1 MNYPK
6 TFDEYIAQ
14 KNRQAAGN
22 TPAASGGF
30 SYPATF
36 DEYMQKKGQNQ
47 LNTVQTAEREKCLS
61 ASGFDRMQTD
71 IGTLFGGMDGY
82 FQSKHRIG
90 ASGSGWKERV
100 GAMLQSVEKER
111 DYFNRYADVMGEDA
125 QSYQKQLN
133 AWEAQLKRYQKAM
146 NGQEDDEDSLAL
158 GSGLARFRT
167 EANDYFTKASETE
180 AGTAVANK
188 AMQWASG
195 AKKLLEDADEVESY
209 LKKKNTAEA
218 QVLLQQVQQYKTQ
231 LAQMQETGTGAQ
243 TMNPL
248 TGKPMGA
255 AINPNL
261 PRYTDSTGEKITA
274 GSPYRLGQAQEAA
287 QNAELSG
294 LMVKKAE
301 KADWQNQTVQQHE
314 EYIRKDFDALKKF
327 TQNGTSQGAA
337 ENIHAGIFQEIA
349 ARLNYLL
356 ASGKCTEEE
365 YAQLLEKVDGWKREY
380 LEEANHAYKNYPN
393 KWTGDAQGAIRRA
406 AEAIPDKGDAM
417 KEFRYQKSNLT
428 RENIQYKPVDELLDR
443 MHFTYGEG
451 DWGNSAAERAAITF
465 MGQEVLPEY
474 LANTEMTQEQYDR
487 FMQQIKGTPNE
498 AQLRKEREANGL
510 KANQDGQQAAL
521 DRYKEIDGQT
531 YLDMLETGSQNAAD
545 NIMLKY
551 PGGMEQVLT
560 RGLGYITKA
569 TGKVLNM
576 FGENPV
582 GNYFVEGGQQGIDYE
597 NRDWQAGKQRE
608 YEQGRYASDL
618 LKNGSKFE
626 KFTAGMT
633 KDLTQ
638 AALEMAAAGA
648 IAGQISAGNTAL
660 AQLSQGGKYAS
671 SLANAQKGATGY
683 MKFASQMAGLMK
695 NSSNLIISANA
706 ALNSYGEAEDSGMS
720 AAGRAVKLLAG
731 GLIEYGTNGLFGGN
745 PVVDPEGAGAV
756 AKYIYKL
763 TDNETIRKIVS
774 SKVFD
779 RIGEGMEEVASAIAG
794 AALDYA
800 LTGETDLTAKELV
813 DEFTVGVLLSMV
825 MSAPEDIIDLTA
837 RAKSYV
843 KSNVI
848 TRFDANAQT
857 NLESLYRAMTRYEL
871 EYLAGD
877 ENLMRMNGWSEKE
890 IKRARSDW
898 ETVVREFNTLADRL
912 EGTQSLSDS
921 FRRYEAPEG
930 FFDND
935 FVDADFQ
942 NAILANQ
949 TSEAALLTDRALD
962 IRILSEREMIDSLR
976 GSEAAQDIY
985 TARDAQQRLDILEQ
999 EKTARAAERAQRTA
1013 ERDGQENTP
1022 AAEQAAQEA
1031 PQTAQKEARNDMAEE
1046 NTPAEPV
1053 QAEEVT
1059 APTAQANEGGT
1070 VNESNGQGE
1079 ERTARV
1085 DSAGEAVTVERK
1097 PERANDAG
1105 AGEGRTG
1112 NLSEAA
1118 RRGKLEERVK
1128 RFSDVA
1134 QDKPVSELMSSGDP
1148 DALVGVIPV
1157 RKYTKEMQQM
1167 QRAAKSHGMKLTF
1180 VKGTLSIQAKNGEY
1194 INANGAY
1201 DEETGRIFASVSS
1214 AEYEPEQIAQ
1224 HELYH
1229 ALIAKGEANVEFT
1242 LQLLRNEFSDEQL
1255 MEIARE
1261 YEKLYFGVYDSGADV
1276 WEEIFADAYSGM
1288 NRFGTGKIYQLQRTV
1303 AESTPE
1309 VDVSEPAAEVSSAVR
1324 RTQDSDGNEK
1334 AARRGGTRA
1343 SMAGPKA
1350 KTASSKSLAL
1360 AEAMEEDGASRE
1372 EIWRKTGWIRGADG
1386 QWRFEVDD
1394 SKAEFR
1400 PNGDA
1405 RLLGEPR
1412 YRRLEE
1418 LTDKWGDS
1426 FEKGGE
1432 PLTEAEEAEM
1442 EALQE
1447 EYSDRVWEKKYEL
1460 QDFLKHD
1467 ELYEAYPMLRHTTL
1481 RFEKLDPGVKGKFDK
1496 RNGAIILSDSLFGKG
1511 PETLLHEIQHIIQK
1525 YEGFQ
1530 GGTSPEYWARR
1541 DYESGDRLQERLQ
1554 REYSDILN
1562 GLTKEEQNDY
1572 IRYQEIDGELERLF
1586 YSEKLGDTEKYDR
1599 MDAEHDRLYEKLY
1612 PKEWFGKLLDLK
1624 RQMENPGEVYLGQY
1638 INSAGEIEARETAS
1652 RRKMTAE
1659 ERQNKMPDLGWDRA
1673 LLTEDTGNGYSIA
1686 EIKGEKQDYGIGVVL
1701 DTKLFDGVK
1710 PRYWGKVLGK
1720 FVYENLAGTELRT
1733 FDENGNEQT
1742 VYLARENDRVRKD
1755 GANNSHRVIDKLAR
1769 YTGDNTRAL
1778 AVVHISELLATSEHE
1793 NTTDEHNHQW
1803 MDSRGWEHRKTYIQ
1817 DAAGNIYSATL
1828 NIARGNDRNILYD
1841 INNVRRI
1848 DEGSIAGGA
1857 VSSTRRSGRDSL
1869 TSHNA
1874 SLDGRIAQ
1882 NDRNVKKKFSLSPT
1896 EKAQRAQ
1903 ERAETAAA
1911 KAEEAKQDAHQS
1923 ILSDDVL
1930 KALGEERNPEGY
1942 YAQRVKFSLGQQT
1955 ESKRL
1960 LTDEEKAD
1968 KGIRV
1973 YGRGEGQVY
1982 KAVPG
1987 DTVELISQGYWERNP
2002 DGTWEEGKYYNLG
2015 SIEVP
2020 KNGDENT
2027 LVVTGL
2033 PNRAKF
2039 ASDETPN
2046 YILSG
2051 GRMALN
2057 RSSAN
2062 NNTSEKIKGAV
2073 ESEIYSMVGLRK
2085 DGYFYRIIKS
2095 EKEIDY
2101 IKGGKIRRSVNHAT
2115 GEKED
2120 GYSVWE
2126 YPKYPGDL
2134 VEVTGE
2140 AISIGSD
2147 GEPVLDVHTVKFVRV
2162 IEDWMEQYHKG
2173 KELFKEKYGWSDAQ
2187 LEQALRGGY
2196 QLNRDLPQAAS
2207 STPQKFSLTPTEK
2220 AQRAQ
2225 ERAETAIVKAE
2236 EAKQAAKESYKR
2248 ELTGGLKKLFEVQS
2262 YDNEALGKLLEAP
2275 MAEMQQG
2282 VKLLKAEK
2290 DDLFEA
2296 LMNLGTATLPAD
2308 DYYRE
2313 IREALRGRR
2322 IFVPEGI
2329 REDFGDD
2336 WEDFRKK
2343 AFSSGIYFT
2352 DKASDRSVDVHMLEL
2367 ADAYPSEFTE
2377 EYIASEMLRQIVDA
2391 AEKGKDARMSLR
2403 KGMEE
2408 NEKRFGLKREE
2419 QLEYQRQEFEKLLN
2433 RYEKQAGAEA
2443 REAQARTETD
2453 ERLESL
2459 IREADGERPAKKPE
2473 GITEPWTISEAAA
2486 QKRGFPFL
2494 NGKQVYPLRTWVKA
2508 ADMGNYGL
2516 VLDKSTKKGML
2527 TVLFTNKETGLA
2539 SVKDMETKLLTA
2551 VEPKYQPSV
2560 QETAALL
2567 ASMPQEKLEDAA
2579 DAEDLAEFYNW
2590 YDAQTAEADARQKAE
2605 TRAAAEEERKGSIVR
2620 TAEEYEKKKQERL
2633 EGMQKAYLESFGTS
2647 EPDFPYG
2654 KGKPMYSRGTSL
2666 QPGEA
2671 LALLQAMTGKK
2682 WELTNRA
2689 NGTWK
2694 ATITKEDAPKSSIS
2708 PKAALEKLQA
2718 SKKTFAD
2725 LTAAGIHP
2733 EGAPK
2738 ESFKGSPALEKAGV
2752 KIDGG
2757 IAEYSQVDAMRKGAE
2772 TRRSIQRQ
2780 IEKTAKKWD
2789 ATKQELREA
2798 KKIAS
2803 GRSEYYRLPDKCR
2816 PEVVSQLAALYL
2828 NERMTGEDLIQIR
2841 KGEIRDG
2848 LLYKMIDLFPTE
2860 KEIQADPSLF
2870 KPEKLLV
2877 LNYRTAL
2884 RSMVNIFGEERGM
2897 EIYNYLFAP
2906 VVRNTAESYR
2916 WMNGQFDDVRKFTD
2930 SKGEKSELNQ
2940 TESAYVHMML
2950 DVEGYVQQAQESDRS
2965 KDLIS
2970 AAENVARGESVEN
2983 EAIEFALNSEEA
2995 KIVEKYAQ
3003 WINGKDAEG
3012 IDKVKCENAMKEYRG
3027 KFDLYFEA
3035 INDFLVAHGM
3045 QPIGKIK
3052 GYTPHIPIAERF
3064 NSVQKALDDLWKA
3077 LGIKDETVTR
3087 LPAEIAGR
3095 TETFRPQKRWN
3106 PFFLERKGDKTA
3118 YDIEEAFQNYVQ
3130 YLGDILFH
3138 TDDIQKIRAAES
3150 YLRKGLRGSFTA
3162 TLEKAL
3168 DMSRSGNVE
3177 EKVEYL
3183 QEMGRIGNDMREY
3196 SNAELAEAFDKL
3208 IEEMLGEAQNNTRYS
3223 DLVVWLKNY
3232 GDILAGKQFGG
3243 DRGTEYMGGREWLN
3257 IGNKLV
3263 GAFAKAN
3270 VAGNL
3275 SSVLN
3280 QSAQLAMLQ
3289 ATRSQRAILKATQEF
3304 CTGKL
3309 GEFRKEIDFLTGKMG
3324 IDYLVQSGTDKF
3336 VSGMFAPAEFM
3347 DSMLSTIATRAAYWD
3362 AIRNGKNHEE
3372 AMRFADWYGR
3382 ALMGDR
3388 TKGAKP
3394 LAFHSKGM
3402 WKRMANLFQIEPLN
3416 TVEFV
3421 MKDMPL
3427 EIQREAEKNGKKSA
3441 ARMLLRTIFGYLI
3454 AAFVLNRLTDELYGG
3469 TPAPLDIAGLT
3480 ANFFASGKGLS
3491 TNDYMKSLINKV
3503 VGSEIFDVPEERET
3517 FDTSAA
3523 LADTGYNLMNEIP
3536 FASNLSGLFGVGDRT
3551 MPMPDI
3557 FGSGKNIA
3565 DAIKTD
3571 GFFSG
3576 ASAEAVAK
3584 LLAQLVPGGRQLSKT
3599 GFGVKALIEGGK
3611 TKGYGE
3617 KKRLQYPLDMD
3628 DPMTY
3633 IRTALFGVNASPEA
3647 KAYYAG
3653 DDSGLTAK
3661 QTQLW
3666 NELREEG
3673 VNGYALYGLM
3683 MRMDDAMNYSDIP
3696 EPKDDESEEEKAK
3709 RLQQKEEHRKKARA
3723 ELAAQENLTD
3733 GQRMRIYSAMVESGK
3748 NDEIDKLMD
3757 AGMKWKD
3764 ISEILDKR
3772 GELGA
3777 GRSEKEWAADFAN
3790 WLDGK
3795 KYSGKQREAI
3805 DEKLVPKSAKFYNE
3819 MTAAGVSAGNALKIE
3834 KKARDLAGEND
3845 LNQTFK
3851 AQAVMQSGLSD
3862 KEAYAALGA
3871 VYTGSTAEKFRAAQ
3885 TEGIPAK
3892 VYAEFWT
3899 RAKELHADKDE
3910 DGKSISGSRKEKV
3923 IELIDS
3929 LSLTAEQKDWI
3940 MGQEYENVRW
3950 WQMPWN

>member
-22 TPAASGGF
+22 SPAASGGF

-36 DEYMQKKGQNQ
+36 DEYMQQKGQNRQ
-47 LNTVQTAEREKCLS
+47 SPMQTAEREKCLS

-71 IGTLFGGMDGY
+71 MGTLFGGMDGY

-111 DYFNRYADVMGEDA
+111 DYFNRYAGVMGEDA
-125 QSYQKQLN
+125 QKYQNRLN
-133 AWEAQLKRYQKAM
+133 EWETQLKRYQGALEGK
-146 NGQEDDEDSLAL
+146 ETDEDSLAL

-195 AKKLLEDADEVESY
+195 AKKLLKDADEVESY

-218 QVLLQQVQQYKTQ
+218 QGLLQQVQQYKTQ

-255 AINPNL
+255 AINPSL
-261 PRYTDSTGEKITA
+261 PRFADSTGEKITA

-294 LMVKKAE
+294 LMAKKAE

-406 AEAIPDKGDAM
+406 AEALPDKGDAM
-417 KEFRYQKSNLT
+417 KEFHYQKSNLT
-428 RENIQYKPVDELLDR
+428 RENIRYKTVDELLAR

-474 LANTEMTQEQYDR
+474 LANAEMTQEQYDR

-510 KANQDGQQAAL
+510 KENPDGQQAAL

-531 YLDMLETGSQNAAD
+531 YLDMFETGSQNAAD

-597 NRDWQAGKQRE
+597 NRDWQEGKQRE

-618 LKNGSKFE
+618 LQNGSKFE

-745 PVVDPEGAGAV
+745 PVVDPENAGLIS
-756 AKYIYKL
+756 KYITDM

-779 RIGEGMEEVASAIAG
+779 RIGEGLEEVASAVAG

-837 RAKSYV
+837 RAKRYV

-857 NLESLYRAMTRYEL
+857 NLESLYRAMTSYEL

-985 TARDAQQRLDILEQ
+985 AARDAQQRLDILEQ
-999 EKTARAAERAQRTA
+999 EKAARAAERAQRAA
-1013 ERDGQENTP
+1013 ERAGQENTP
-1022 AAEQAAQEA
+1022 AAEQATQEEPQMAQE
-1031 PQTAQKEARNDMAEE
+1031 EARNDMAEE

-1167 QRAAKSHGMKLTF
+1167 QRAAKSHGMKLTY

-1229 ALIAKGEANVEFT
+1229 ALIAKGEANVELT

-1309 VDVSEPAAEVSSAVR
+1309 VDVSEPAEEISDATR

-1554 REYSDILN
+1554 REYDDILN

-1586 YSEKLGDTEKYDR
+1586 YSEKPGDTEKYDR
-1599 MDAEHDRLYEKLY
+1599 LDAEHDRLYEKLY
-1612 PKEWFGKLLDLK
+1612 PNEWFGKLLDLK

-1638 INSAGEIEARETAS
+1638 INSAGEIEARETAG
-1652 RRKMTAE
+1652 RRKLTAE

-1673 LLTEDTGNGYSIA
+1673 LLTED
-1686 EIKGEKQDYGIGVVL
+1686 
-1701 DTKLFDGVK
+1701 
-1710 PRYWGKVLGK
+1710 
-1720 FVYENLAGTELRT
+1720 
-1733 FDENGNEQT
+1733 
-1742 VYLARENDRVRKD
+1742 
-1755 GANNSHRVIDKLAR
+1755 
-1769 YTGDNTRAL
+1769 
-1778 AVVHISELLATSEHE
+1778 
-1793 NTTDEHNHQW
+1793 
-1803 MDSRGWEHRKTYIQ
+1803 
-1817 DAAGNIYSATL
+1817 AGNAM
-1828 NIARGNDRNILYD
+1828 D
-1841 INNVRRI
+1841 
-1848 DEGSIAGGA
+1848 A
-1857 VSSTRRSGRDSL
+1857 V
-1869 TSHNA
+1869 
-1874 SLDGRIAQ
+1874 LDGRLTADSTEQERYELLKNETLTLARPDERKLDDIDLADLNTRKKSAVMPGMKALAKKLGIMNVDLQNSRIEIPFQFSNRGLTTSLHHQLEYGGSYQDYARMMTCFNELIRNAVPIEVHGEKKAGTSRENPFLKQVYVMLGGYAEGNYVVPVQLEVKEMEDQSENRLYLSVVLTKIAPEVLEKALSGEPGSIPRLFS
-1882 NDRNVKKKFSLSPT
+1882 DAKISIADIFRNVNSEDGRFLKYVPDGFLSEAQKAAKQEAIAKQEKEYSGYRYSLTPT

-1911 KAEEAKQDAHQS
+1911 KAEEAKQA
-1923 ILSDDVL
+1923 
-1930 KALGEERNPEGY
+1930 
-1942 YAQRVKFSLGQQT
+1942 AQ
-1955 ESKRL
+1955 
-1960 LTDEEKAD
+1960 
-1968 KGIRV
+1968 
-1973 YGRGEGQVY
+1973 
-1982 KAVPG
+1982 
-1987 DTVELISQGYWERNP
+1987 
-2002 DGTWEEGKYYNLG
+2002 
-2015 SIEVP
+2015 
-2020 KNGDENT
+2020 
-2027 LVVTGL
+2027 
-2033 PNRAKF
+2033 
-2039 ASDETPN
+2039 
-2046 YILSG
+2046 
-2051 GRMALN
+2051 
-2057 RSSAN
+2057 
-2062 NNTSEKIKGAV
+2062 
-2073 ESEIYSMVGLRK
+2073 
-2085 DGYFYRIIKS
+2085 
-2095 EKEIDY
+2095 
-2101 IKGGKIRRSVNHAT
+2101 
-2115 GEKED
+2115 
-2120 GYSVWE
+2120 
-2126 YPKYPGDL
+2126 
-2134 VEVTGE
+2134 
-2140 AISIGSD
+2140 
-2147 GEPVLDVHTVKFVRV
+2147 
-2162 IEDWMEQYHKG
+2162 
-2173 KELFKEKYGWSDAQ
+2173 
-2187 LEQALRGGY
+2187 
-2196 QLNRDLPQAAS
+2196 
-2207 STPQKFSLTPTEK
+2207 
-2220 AQRAQ
+2220 
-2225 ERAETAIVKAE
+2225 
-2236 EAKQAAKESYKR
+2236 ESYKR

-2296 LMNLGTATLPAD
+2296 LMNIGTATLPAD

-2313 IREALRGRR
+2313 IREALRGRK

-2494 NGKQVYPLRTWVKA
+2494 NGRQVYPLRTWVKA

-2527 TVLFTNKETGLA
+2527 TVLFTNKETGLS

-2551 VEPKYQPSV
+2551 VDPVYQPSV

-2579 DAEDLAEFYNW
+2579 DAEDLAEFYEW
-2590 YDAQTAEADARQKAE
+2590 YDGQTEGRETNDLRPVAEERAEKSRQAAQEIEKQRGESILEKQEAYEQKKAE
-2605 TRAAAEEERKGSIVR
+2605 RI
-2620 TAEEYEKKKQERL
+2620 
-2633 EGMQKAYLESFGTS
+2633 EGIRKAYLESFGTT
-2647 EPDFPYG
+2647 EPKLPYG
-2654 KGKPMYSRGTSL
+2654 KDRPMQSRFTTL

-2671 LALLQAMTGKK
+2671 LSLLQAMTGTK
-2682 WELTNRA
+2682 WALTNNA
-2689 NGTWK
+2689 DGTWK
-2694 ATITKEDAPKSSIS
+2694 ATMTKDPAPKTSIS
-2708 PKAALEKLQA
+2708 PKEALERLEA
-2718 SKKTFAD
+2718 AKKTY
-2725 LTAAGIHP
+2725 GQQIPGVHP
-2733 EGAPK
+2733 EGIAK
-2738 ESFKGSPALEKAGV
+2738 ENFKGSPALEKAGV

-2757 IAEYSQVDAMRKGAE
+2757 IADYGQVETMRKGAE
-2772 TRRSIQRQ
+2772 TRRSVKWQIDKTIQRM
-2780 IEKTAKKWD
+2780 E
-2789 ATKQELREA
+2789 ATKQEIRAA
-2798 KKIAS
+2798 KKIAQ
-2803 GRSEYYRLPDKCR
+2803 GKQEYYRLPDKCR
-2816 PEVVSQLAALYL
+2816 PEVVSQLSALYL
-2828 NERMTGEDLIQIR
+2828 NERMTGEDLIQVR
-2841 KGEIRDG
+2841 KSEIRDG
-2848 LLYKMIDLFPTE
+2848 LFYKMMELFPTE
-2860 KEIQADPSLF
+2860 NEIMANPELF
-2870 KPEKLLV
+2870 KAEKLLV

-2906 VVRNTAESYR
+2906 VIRNTAESYR

-2950 DVEGYVQQAQESDRS
+2950 DVEGYVQQAQESERS

-3045 QPIGKIK
+3045 QPIGRIQ
-3052 GYTPHIPIAERF
+3052 GYTPHMPLAEKF
-3064 NSVQKALDDLWKA
+3064 NLMSKALEV
-3077 LGIKDETVTR
+3077 LGLNETVTT

-3095 TETFRPQKRWN
+3095 TETFRPQRRWN
-3106 PFFLERKGDKTA
+3106 PFLLERKTDKTA
-3118 YDIEEAFQNYVQ
+3118 YDIEEAFQSYVQ
-3130 YLGDILFH
+3130 YLSDILFH
-3138 TDDIQKIRAAES
+3138 TDDIQKVRAAER
-3150 YLRKGLRGSFTA
+3150 YLRKGLRGNFVDD
-3162 TLEKAL
+3162 LQKAI
-3168 DMSRSGNVE
+3168 DMSRSSDAE
-3177 EKVEYL
+3177 EKIEYL
-3183 QEMGRIGNDMREY
+3183 QEMGQIGADDY
-3196 SNAELAEAFDKL
+3196 DLSDAEMMQVFDRL
-3208 IEEMLGEAQNNTRYS
+3208 ISELVGEETNKTRYS
-3223 DLVVWLKNY
+3223 PLVVWLKNY

-3243 DRGTEYMGGREWLN
+3243 DRGTEYGGGREWLN

-3394 LAFHSKGM
+3394 LAFHSKGIVVQM
-3402 WKRMANLFQIEPLN
+3402 LNVFQIEPLN

-3421 MKDMPL
+3421 MQDMPL
-3427 EIQREAEKNGKKSA
+3427 EIKREAREHGKKSA

-3480 ANFFASGKGLS
+3480 ANFFASGKGLP
-3491 TNDYMKSLINKV
+3491 TNDYIKNLINKV
-3503 VGSEIFDVPEERET
+3503 VGSEIFDVQEPKEG

-3523 LADTGYNLMNEIP
+3523 IKDTGYNLMNEIP
-3536 FASNLSGLFGVGDRT
+3536 FASNASGLLGVGDRS
-3551 MPMPDI
+3551 MPFPNI
-3557 FGSGKNIA
+3557 FGTGKNFY
-3565 DAIKTD
+3565 DALFPGNGK
-3571 GFFSG
+3571 
-3576 ASAEAVAK
+3576 SANGQEVLEK
-3584 LLAQLVPGGRQLSKT
+3584 GLEFLAELVPGGRQAKKT
-3599 GFGVKALIEGGK
+3599 GYGIKAIAQGGK
-3611 TKGYGE
+3611 TKGYGDNE
-3617 KKRLQYPLDMD
+3617 RLLYALDTD
-3628 DPMTY
+3628 NVWND
-3633 IRTALFGVNASPEA
+3633 IRTVLFGTNATPEA
-3647 KAYYAG
+3647 NRYYAG
-3653 DDSGLTAK
+3653 DSYGLNAD
-3661 QTQLW
+3661 QTKLW
-3666 NELREEG
+3666 KELRDEG
-3673 VNGYALYGLM
+3673 VNGYMLYGLM
-3683 MRMDDAMNYSDIP
+3683 MRMDDAQMAIDV
-3696 EPKDDESEEEKAK
+3696 PKEKENETEAEEKA
-3709 RLQQKEEHRKKARA
+3709 RLQAKEARRKAARA
-3723 ELAAQENLTD
+3723 ELAAQEGLTD
-3733 GQRMRIYSAMVESGK
+3733 RQKASIYGEMVSHY
-3748 NDEIDKLMD
+3748 NDDAIDKLID

-3772 GELGA
+3772 GEVSAGA
-3777 GRSEKEWAADFAN
+3777 KASEWAAEFAN

-3795 KYSGKQREAI
+3795 KYSGKNREAI
-3805 DEKLVPKSAKFYNE
+3805 NEALVPQSASFYNK
-3819 MTAAGVSAGNALKIE
+3819 MTAAGVSKNNALKVE
-3834 KKARDLAGEND
+3834 KKARALAGEND

-3851 AQAVMQSGLSD
+3851 AQAIMQSGLSD

-3871 VYTGSTAEKFRAAQ
+3871 VYTGEGDAKKFKEAQ
-3885 TEGIPAK
+3885 EEGIPAK
-3892 VYAEFWT
+3892 AYAEF
-3899 RAKELHADKDE
+3899 RMAVGKLESDKDE
-3910 DGKSISGSRKEKV
+3910 NGKSISGSRKEKV

-3940 MGQEYENVRW
+3940 MGQEYKSYDW
-3950 WQMPWN
+3950 WMMPWN

>member
-6 TFDEYIAQ
+6 TFDEYMAQ

-36 DEYMQKKGQNQ
+36 DEYMQQKGQNR

-71 IGTLFGGMDGY
+71 MGTLFGTMDGY
-82 FQSKHRIG
+82 FQKKHRIG
-90 ASGSGWKERV
+90 ATGSGYKERV
-100 GAMLQSVEKER
+100 GAMLQNVEKEK
-111 DYFNRYADVMGEDA
+111 DYFNRYAGVMGEDA

-133 AWEAQLKRYQKAM
+133 AWETQLKRYQKAM
-146 NGQEDDEDSLAL
+146 NGQEDDEGSLAL
-158 GSGLARFRT
+158 GSGLARFQT

-180 AGTAVANK
+180 AGTAVSNK

-195 AKKLLEDADEVESY
+195 AKQLLKDADEIESY
-209 LKKKNTAEA
+209 LKKKNTSAA
-218 QVLLQQVQQYKTQ
+218 QSLLQQVQQYRAQ
-231 LAQMQETGTGAQ
+231 LSQMQQTGTEAQ
-243 TMNPL
+243 ETNPL
-248 TGKPMGA
+248 TGKPMGS

-261 PRYTDSTGEKITA
+261 PRFADSTGESITA
-274 GSPYRLGQAQEAA
+274 GSPYKLGQEQDKA

-294 LMVKKAE
+294 LMAKKAE
-301 KADWQNQTVQQHE
+301 KADWQNQSVQQHE
-314 EYIRKDFDALKKF
+314 EYIRKDFEELKKF

-349 ARLNYLL
+349 ARLNYL
-356 ASGKCTEEE
+356 ATSGKCTEEE
-365 YAQLLEKVDGWKREY
+365 YAQLLDKVESWKKEY
-380 LEEANHAYKNYPN
+380 LEEADHAYKNYPN
-393 KWTGDAQGAIRRA
+393 KWTGDAQGAIRTA
-406 AEAIPDKGDAM
+406 AGNLPDKGDAM
-417 KEFRYQKSNLT
+417 KEFRYQNSNLT
-428 RENIQYKPVDELLDR
+428 RENIRYKPVDELLDR

-451 DWGNSAAERAAITF
+451 NWGSSAAERAAITF

-474 LANTEMTQEQYDR
+474 LANAEMTQEQYDR
-487 FMQQIKGTPNE
+487 YLRQIKGTPNE
-498 AQLRKEREANGL
+498 AQLRQEREANGL
-510 KANQDGQQAAL
+510 KENPDGQQAAL
-521 DRYKEIDGQT
+521 DKYREIDGKT
-531 YLDMLETGSQNAAD
+531 YLDMFETGSQNAAD
-545 NIMLKY
+545 NIMQKY
-551 PGGMEQVLT
+551 PGGMEQVFT

-569 TGKVLNM
+569 TGKALNM

-582 GNYFVEGGQQGIDYE
+582 GNYFVEGGQRGIDYE
-597 NRDWQAGKQRE
+597 SKDWQEGKQRE
-608 YEQGRYASDL
+608 YEQGRYSSDL
-618 LKNGSKFE
+618 LQNGNKFE
-626 KFTAGMT
+626 KWTAGMT

-683 MKFASQMAGLMK
+683 MKFASQMANLMK

-745 PVVDPEGAGAV
+745 PVVDPDGAGAV

-779 RIGEGMEEVASAIAG
+779 RIGEGLEEVTSAIAG

-800 LTGETDLTAKELV
+800 LTGESSLSAEELV
-813 DEFTVGVLLSMV
+813 NEFTVGVLLSMV

-837 RAKSYV
+837 RAKNYV
-843 KSNVI
+843 QAHVI
-848 TRFDANAQT
+848 TKFDKNAQKS
-857 NLESLYRAMTRYEL
+857 LESLYSAMTNYEM

-877 ENLMRMNGWSEKE
+877 ENIMRFNGWSEKE

-898 ETVVREFNTLADRL
+898 ETIVREFNTLADRL
-912 EGTQSLSDS
+912 EGTQSISDS
-921 FRRYEAPEG
+921 FQRYEAPEG

-935 FVDADFQ
+935 FVDADFE

-976 GSEAAQDIY
+976 GSDAAQDIY
-985 TARDAQQRLDILEQ
+985 TARDAQQRLDILER
-999 EKTARAAERAQRTA
+999 EKTARAAERAQRAA
-1013 ERDGQENTP
+1013 ESAAQENTP
-1022 AAEQAAQEA
+1022 TAEQTAQETPQAAQE
-1031 PQTAQKEARNDMAEE
+1031 TAQSAAETEAA
-1046 NTPAEPV
+1046 PVEPV
-1053 QAEEVT
+1053 QAEEIN
-1059 APTAQANEGGT
+1059 APTAQETEGGMSNEQSQS
-1070 VNESNGQGE
+1070 VNENQERNERVGAEGQTGGVVE
-1079 ERTARV
+1079 SGSRITADR
-1085 DSAGEAVTVERK
+1085 
-1097 PERANDAG
+1097 
-1105 AGEGRTG
+1105 GRTG
-1112 NLSEAA
+1112 EAGGNESENL
-1118 RRGKLEERVK
+1118 RRQKLNERVE
-1128 RFSDVA
+1128 RFKGTVLDTGM
-1134 QDKPVSELMSSGDP
+1134 DKLTADGDP
-1148 DALVGVIPV
+1148 DVMVGIVPV
-1157 RKYTKEMQQM
+1157 RKYTQEMKQAQREAKEQGV
-1167 QRAAKSHGMKLTF
+1167 KTTF
-1180 VKGTLSIQAKNGEY
+1180 VVGTMSIKGEDGEY
-1194 INANGAY
+1194 HNTDAMFDAESGRIFVSVSSVYEPEVLMEHELFHAKVHAAEVDLVTALESVSENMTAEEYTEIVEQYMKAYRGAY
-1201 DEETGRIFASVSS
+1201 D
-1214 AEYEPEQIAQ
+1214 
-1224 HELYH
+1224 
-1229 ALIAKGEANVEFT
+1229 
-1242 LQLLRNEFSDEQL
+1242 SD
-1255 MEIARE
+1255 AA
-1261 YEKLYFGVYDSGADV
+1261 VY
-1276 WEEIFADAYSGM
+1276 EEILADAYAGL
-1288 NRFGTGKIYQLQRTV
+1288 NRFANRSFKKLIDAMRTYTAGMQSQR
-1303 AESTPE
+1303 ESSAPT
-1309 VDVSEPAAEVSSAVR
+1309 AEVSSATR

-1334 AARRGGTRA
+1334 TAREGGKRA
-1343 SMAGPKA
+1343 SIDRYSYQGKSMTENSEIYSYDFLTHQPDMEITELPPLSAVKSDGKIDRDLVIRLGLENA
-1350 KTASSKSLAL
+1350 KKIGRKMDNTVVAVENKYSHREIIISKPAIQHS
-1360 AEAMEEDGASRE
+1360 MDG
-1372 EIWRKTGWIRGADG
+1372 GN
-1386 QWRFEVDD
+1386 
-1394 SKAEFR
+1394 
-1400 PNGDA
+1400 PA
-1405 RLLGEPR
+1405 RLR
-1412 YRRLEE
+1412 TNARI
-1418 LTDKWGDS
+1418 
-1426 FEKGGE
+1426 
-1432 PLTEAEEAEM
+1432 
-1442 EALQE
+1442 
-1447 EYSDRVWEKKYEL
+1447 
-1460 QDFLKHD
+1460 
-1467 ELYEAYPMLRHTTL
+1467 
-1481 RFEKLDPGVKGKFDK
+1481 
-1496 RNGAIILSDSLFGKG
+1496 GAICGEVVANAIPVNALNNKN
-1511 PETLLHEIQHIIQK
+1511 PEAIGTYAMVALLK
-1525 YEGFQ
+1525 
-1530 GGTSPEYWARR
+1530 
-1541 DYESGDRLQERLQ
+1541 SGD
-1554 REYSDILN
+1554 
-1562 GLTKEEQNDY
+1562 
-1572 IRYQEIDGELERLF
+1572 
-1586 YSEKLGDTEKYDR
+1586 
-1599 MDAEHDRLYEKLY
+1599 
-1612 PKEWFGKLLDLK
+1612 
-1624 RQMENPGEVYLGQY
+1624 
-1638 INSAGEIEARETAS
+1638 
-1652 RRKMTAE
+1652 
-1659 ERQNKMPDLGWDRA
+1659 
-1673 LLTEDTGNGYSIA
+1673 
-1686 EIKGEKQDYGIGVVL
+1686 
-1701 DTKLFDGVK
+1701 
-1710 PRYWGKVLGK
+1710 
-1720 FVYENLAGTELRT
+1720 
-1733 FDENGNEQT
+1733 
-1742 VYLARENDRVRKD
+1742 
-1755 GANNSHRVIDKLAR
+1755 
-1769 YTGDNTRAL
+1769 
-1778 AVVHISELLATSEHE
+1778 
-1793 NTTDEHNHQW
+1793 
-1803 MDSRGWEHRKTYIQ
+1803 
-1817 DAAGNIYSATL
+1817 GNIAAIITVEQHT
-1828 NIARGNDRNILYD
+1828 NK
-1841 INNVRRI
+1841 VERI
-1848 DEGSIAGGA
+1848 DTIDLAHAFNGRLVKKEGSE
-1857 VSSTRRSGRDSL
+1857 SSTRERGYANSAL
-1869 TSHNA
+1869 PAITTFKA
-1874 SLDGRIAQ
+1874 SIADVLKIV
-1882 NDRNVKKKFSLSPT
+1882 NT
-1896 EKAQRAQ
+1896 
-1903 ERAETAAA
+1903 T
-1911 KAEEAKQDAHQS
+1911 HQS

-1930 KALGEERNPEGY
+1930 KVLGEERNPEGY
-1942 YAQRVKFSLGQQT
+1942 YAPRVKFSTNQQ
-1955 ESKRL
+1955 L
-1960 LTDEEKAD
+1960 DEEY
-1968 KGIRV
+1968 I
-1973 YGRGEGQVY
+1973 
-1982 KAVPG
+1982 KAVRTG
-1987 DTVELISQGYWERNP
+1987 D
-2002 DGTWEEGKYYNLG
+2002 
-2015 SIEVP
+2015 
-2020 KNGDENT
+2020 
-2027 LVVTGL
+2027 
-2033 PNRAKF
+2033 
-2039 ASDETPN
+2039 
-2046 YILSG
+2046 
-2051 GRMALN
+2051 
-2057 RSSAN
+2057 
-2062 NNTSEKIKGAV
+2062 
-2073 ESEIYSMVGLRK
+2073 
-2085 DGYFYRIIKS
+2085 
-2095 EKEIDY
+2095 
-2101 IKGGKIRRSVNHAT
+2101 
-2115 GEKED
+2115 
-2120 GYSVWE
+2120 
-2126 YPKYPGDL
+2126 
-2134 VEVTGE
+2134 
-2140 AISIGSD
+2140 
-2147 GEPVLDVHTVKFVRV
+2147 
-2162 IEDWMEQYHKG
+2162 
-2173 KELFKEKYGWSDAQ
+2173 
-2187 LEQALRGGY
+2187 
-2196 QLNRDLPQAAS
+2196 
-2207 STPQKFSLTPTEK
+2207 TEK
-2220 AQRAQ
+2220 AQKMVEIAAKKAGYTIHAYHGTARADRVGTEFREDRATSGPMAFFTDSKEIAGNYARDKADTSLAYDEEYADYSTQFRVKKNGKSIPVTELWNTLPMRERMRIREAGKHITFDDEAENIIYDPEADYGVGAYDAYTLNQHGGNAIAVLVSNWLEDGNLYNEESKFLDVLRLAGIENVEYKDPDARYEKVYDVFLKIKNPFDTASVDMDFLTEFENWYEQQDEAKYQRENMQADMWDKNGMTGMEWAEEHLRDDIENGTNYSWVTIPDAVTDYLKSKGYDGIKDVGGKGGGEGHTVWIPFTGTQVKSAETEVYTDDGDLIPLSQRFKPKKRDIRFSLAENENLTTIRNLNEDDLEALYGSARIPVQELLTNTEGAGDVSLIVKNEDARNNNAHLENMAAVIPSSVDWWLVEKLKMNGLNVVEYRAGNEQARQEAEAEAEKLLEPKKRFSISPEEKVQRAENKLTAAQEKLEQEKEKAQ
-2225 ERAETAIVKAE
+2225 ER
-2236 EAKQAAKESYKR
+2236 YKR
-2248 ELTGGLKKLFEVQS
+2248 DLTGGLRKLFNIQS

-2282 VKLLKAEK
+2282 VKLLNAEK

-2296 LMNLGTATLPAD
+2296 MMDLGTETLPAD
-2308 DYYRE
+2308 DYYKE
-2313 IREALRGRR
+2313 IRQALRGRR

-2336 WEDFRKK
+2336 WSEFRLK
-2343 AFSSGIYFT
+2343 AFSSGIYLT
-2352 DKASDRSVDVHMLEL
+2352 DDANDQSVDVHMLEL

-2377 EYIASEMLRQIVDA
+2377 EYIASEMLEQIVDA
-2391 AEKGKDARMSLR
+2391 AEKGKDKRMPYR
-2403 KGMEE
+2403 KAVQE
-2408 NEKRFGLKREE
+2408 NEKRFGLKAEE

-2433 RYEKQAGAEA
+2433 RYAKNAGAEA
-2443 REAQARTETD
+2443 REAQAKAEAD
-2453 ERLESL
+2453 ERLESIL
-2459 IREADGERPAKKPE
+2459 READGVQPTKKTE
-2473 GITEPWTISEAAA
+2473 GIVEPWTISEAAA
-2486 QKRGFPFL
+2486 QKRGFPYL
-2494 NGKQVYPLRTWVKA
+2494 NGRQVYPLRTWVKA

-2527 TVLFTNKETGLA
+2527 TVLFTNKETGLS

-2567 ASMPQEKLEDAA
+2567 ASVPPEKLEDAA

-2590 YDAQTAEADARQKAE
+2590 YDAQTAEADAKQKAE

-2620 TAEEYEKKKQERL
+2620 TAEEYEQKKQERL
-2633 EGMQKAYLESFGTS
+2633 ESVQKAYLDSYGTS

-2654 KGKPMYSRGTSL
+2654 KGKPMYSRGTTL

-2682 WELTNRA
+2682 WALTNRA

-2694 ATITKEDAPKSSIS
+2694 ATITKDDAPQSSIT

-2718 SKKTFAD
+2718 SKKNFAD
-2725 LTAAGIHP
+2725 ITAAGINP
-2733 EGAPK
+2733 EGTPK
-2738 ESFKGSPALEKAGV
+2738 ENFKGSPAIEKAGV

-2757 IAEYSQVDAMRKGAE
+2757 IAEYSQVDAMRKGAA

-2780 IEKTAKKWD
+2780 IEKTANKWD
-2789 ATKQELREA
+2789 ATKLELRTA

-2803 GRSEYYRLPDKCR
+2803 GRSEYYKLPDKCR
-2816 PEVVSQLAALYL
+2816 PEVVSQLSALYL

-2884 RSMVNIFGEERGM
+2884 RSMINIFGEERGM

-2906 VVRNTAESYR
+2906 VIRNTAESYR
-2916 WMNGQFDDVRKFTD
+2916 WTNEQFDDVREFTD
-2930 SKGEKSELNQ
+2930 SKGKKSELNQ

-2950 DVEGYVQQAQESDRS
+2950 DVEGYVQQAQDSDRS
-2965 KDLIS
+2965 DVLIG

-3003 WINGKDAEG
+3003 WLNGKKTEG
-3012 IDKVKCENAMKEYRG
+3012 IDKVKCENAMKEYRK
-3027 KFDLYFEA
+3027 KFDLFFEA
-3035 INDFLVAHGM
+3035 ISDFLVAHGM

-3052 GYTPHIPIAERF
+3052 GYTPHIPIAEKF
-3064 NSVQKALDDLWKA
+3064 NLMDKAMEL
-3077 LGIKDETVTR
+3077 LGMNEYVTR
-3087 LPAEIAGR
+3087 LPSEIAGR

-3106 PFFLERKGDKTA
+3106 PFFLERTGDKTA

-3150 YLRKGLRGSFTA
+3150 YLRSGLRGSFDT

-3177 EKVEYL
+3177 EKVDYL

-3196 SNAELAEAFDKL
+3196 SNAELAEEFDKL
-3208 IEEMLGEAQNNTRYS
+3208 IAELLGEKQNNTRYS

-3289 ATRSQRAILKATQEF
+3289 ATRSQQAILKATREF

-3309 GEFRKEIDFLTGKMG
+3309 GEFRKEIDFLTGKKG
-3324 IDYLVQSGTDKF
+3324 IDYLVQSKTDKF

-3362 AIRNGKNHEE
+3362 AIRNGKSHEE
-3372 AMRFADWYGR
+3372 AMQFADWYGR

-3421 MKDMPL
+3421 TQDIPL
-3427 EIQREAEKNGKKSA
+3427 EIRREAEKNGKKSA

-3503 VGSEIFDVPEERET
+3503 VGSEIFDVPEEQEG

-3536 FASNLSGLFGVGDRT
+3536 FASNLSGLLGVGDRS

-3557 FGSGKNIA
+3557 YGNGKDLV

-3576 ASAEAVAK
+3576 ASAEAAAK

-3617 KKRLQYPLDMD
+3617 KQRLQYPLDME

-3653 DDSGLTAK
+3653 DNSGLTAK

-3666 NELREEG
+3666 NELRDEG

-3683 MRMDDAMNYSDIP
+3683 MRMDDAMDYSDIP
-3696 EPKDDESEEEKAK
+3696 DAKDDETDEEKTK

-3723 ELAAQENLTD
+3723 ELAEQEDLTD
-3733 GQRMRIYSAMVESGK
+3733 GQKMRIYSAMVSGY
-3748 NDEIDKLMD
+3748 NDDEIDKLMD
-3757 AGMKWKD
+3757 AGMKWND

-3777 GRSEKEWAADFAN
+3777 GKSDKDWAAEFAN
-3790 WLDGK
+3790 WLDRK
-3795 KYSGKQREAI
+3795 KYSGKNREAI
-3805 DEKLVPKSAKFYNE
+3805 NEALVPQSASFYNK
-3819 MTAAGVSAGNALKIE
+3819 MTAAGVSRNNALKVE
-3834 KKARDLAGEND
+3834 KKARALAGEND

-3851 AQAVMQSGLSD
+3851 AQAIMQSGLSD

-3871 VYTGSTAEKFRAAQ
+3871 VYTGSTAEKFKAAQ

-3892 VYAEFWT
+3892 EYADFWT
-3899 RAKELHADKDE
+3899 RAKELHADKDD

-3923 IELIDS
+3923 IALIDS

-3940 MGQEYENVRW
+3940 MGQEYENVKW

>member
-6 TFDEYIAQ
+6 TFDEYMAQ

-36 DEYMQKKGQNQ
+36 DEYMQQKGQNRQ
-47 LNTVQTAEREKCLS
+47 NPMQTAERERCVS
-61 ASGFDRMQTD
+61 ASGWSQMQTD
-71 IGTLFGGMDGY
+71 MGALFGTMDGY
-82 FQSKHRIG
+82 FTQKHRG
-90 ASGSGWKERV
+90 VGNEGYKLRV
-100 GAMLQSVEKER
+100 REMLQSVEKER
-111 DYFNRYADVMGEDA
+111 DYFNRYAGVMGEDG
-125 QSYQKQLN
+125 QKYQTQIN
-133 AWEAQLKRYQKAM
+133 AWEKQLKRYQSALSG
-146 NGQEDDEDSLAL
+146 NETDEDSLAL

-195 AKKLLEDADEVESY
+195 AKKLLKDADEVESY

-218 QVLLQQVQQYKTQ
+218 QGLLQQVQRYKTQ
-231 LAQMQETGTGAQ
+231 LAQMQKTGTGAQ
-243 TMNPL
+243 TMNLL

-255 AINPNL
+255 AINPSL
-261 PRYTDSTGEKITA
+261 PRFTDSTGEKITA

-294 LMVKKAE
+294 LMAKKAE

-417 KEFRYQKSNLT
+417 KEFRYQRSNLT
-428 RENIQYKPVDELLDR
+428 RENIRYKTVDELLDR

-474 LANTEMTQEQYDR
+474 LANAEMTQEQYDR
-487 FMQQIKGTPNE
+487 FMQKIKGTPNE

-510 KANQDGQQAAL
+510 KANPDGQQAAL

-531 YLDMLETGSQNAAD
+531 YLDMFETGSQNAAD

-551 PGGMEQVLT
+551 PGGMDQVLT

-569 TGKVLNM
+569 VGKTLNL
-576 FGENPV
+576 FGLAENPV

-597 NRDWQAGKQRE
+597 NKDWQAGKQRE

-618 LKNGSKFE
+618 LQNGSKFE

-745 PVVDPEGAGAV
+745 PVVDPENAGLIS
-756 AKYIYKL
+756 KYITDM

-779 RIGEGMEEVASAIAG
+779 RIGEGLEEVASAVAG

-837 RAKSYV
+837 RAKNYV

-857 NLESLYRAMTRYEL
+857 SLESLYRAMTRYEL

-921 FRRYEAPEG
+921 FRRYEAPDG

-935 FVDADFQ
+935 FVDVDFQ

-999 EKTARAAERAQRTA
+999 EKAARAAERAQRAA
-1013 ERDGQENTP
+1013 ERAGQENTP
-1022 AAEQAAQEA
+1022 AAEQTVQEA
-1031 PQTAQKEARNDMAEE
+1031 PQTAQEEARNDIAEE
-1046 NTPAEPV
+1046 NKPTEPV
-1053 QAEEVT
+1053 QAEEINRT
-1059 APTAQANEGGT
+1059 QTEGGMS
-1070 VNESNGQGE
+1070 NEQPESAGE
-1079 ERTARV
+1079 NKGRNERV
-1085 DSAGEAVTVERK
+1085 DSEGQTGGVAEGGSRSTGDGGRAGEAEGVEGGVSRKTRLDERVERFK
-1097 PERANDAG
+1097 G
-1105 AGEGRTG
+1105 I
-1112 NLSEAA
+1112 
-1118 RRGKLEERVK
+1118 
-1128 RFSDVA
+1128 A
-1134 QDKPVSELMSSGDP
+1134 QDTAMDKLTADGDP
-1148 DALVGVIPV
+1148 DVLVGVVPV
-1157 RKYTKEMQQM
+1157 RRYTGEMQQA
-1167 QRAAKSHGMKLTF
+1167 QRRAKERGLKTTF
-1180 VKGTLSIQAKNGEY
+1180 VVGTMSVKDRGGEY
-1194 INANGAY
+1194 RNVDAVYNP
-1201 DEETGRIFASVSS
+1201 DDGRIIVSVSS
-1214 AEYEPEQIAQ
+1214 AEYEPEVLVE
-1224 HELYH
+1224 HEMFH
-1229 ALIAKGEANVEFT
+1229 DSVRNGNVNLIDAVEAAMQDVTNEEAEKIVDKY
-1242 LQLLRNEFSDEQL
+1242 LQAYR
-1255 MEIARE
+1255 
-1261 YEKLYFGVYDSGADV
+1261 GVYGDDLEAIY
-1276 WEEIFADAYSGM
+1276 EEILADAAAGM
-1288 NRFGTGKIYQLQRTV
+1288 NRFGEKSFRRIREATRKFLSET
-1303 AESTPE
+1303 ESR
-1309 VDVSEPAAEVSSAVR
+1309 EPAAEVSSAVR

-1554 REYSDILN
+1554 QEYDDILN

-1586 YSEKLGDTEKYDR
+1586 YSEKPGDTEKYDR
-1599 MDAEHDRLYEKLY
+1599 LDAEHDRLYEKLY

-1673 LLTEDTGNGYSIA
+1673 LLTEDVGNGYSIA
-1686 EIKGEKQDYGIGVVL
+1686 EIKGEKQDYGLGVVL

-1793 NTTDEHNHQW
+1793 KNTDEHNHQW
-1803 MDSRGWEHRKTYIQ
+1803 MDSRGWEYRKTYVQ
-1817 DAAGNIYSATL
+1817 DTAGNIYSATL

-1848 DEGSIAGGA
+1848 DEGSIAGGV
-1857 VSSTRRSGRDSL
+1857 VSSARRSGRDSL

-1874 SLDGRIAQ
+1874 SSDRRIAQ
-1882 NDRNVKKKFSLSPT
+1882 NDRNVKKKFSISPT

-1903 ERAETAAA
+1903 ERAETA
-1911 KAEEAKQDAHQS
+1911 EA
-1923 ILSDDVL
+1923 
-1930 KALGEERNPEGY
+1930 
-1942 YAQRVKFSLGQQT
+1942 
-1955 ESKRL
+1955 
-1960 LTDEEKAD
+1960 
-1968 KGIRV
+1968 
-1973 YGRGEGQVY
+1973 
-1982 KAVPG
+1982 
-1987 DTVELISQGYWERNP
+1987 
-2002 DGTWEEGKYYNLG
+2002 
-2015 SIEVP
+2015 
-2020 KNGDENT
+2020 
-2027 LVVTGL
+2027 
-2033 PNRAKF
+2033 
-2039 ASDETPN
+2039 
-2046 YILSG
+2046 
-2051 GRMALN
+2051 
-2057 RSSAN
+2057 
-2062 NNTSEKIKGAV
+2062 
-2073 ESEIYSMVGLRK
+2073 
-2085 DGYFYRIIKS
+2085 
-2095 EKEIDY
+2095 
-2101 IKGGKIRRSVNHAT
+2101 
-2115 GEKED
+2115 
-2120 GYSVWE
+2120 
-2126 YPKYPGDL
+2126 
-2134 VEVTGE
+2134 
-2140 AISIGSD
+2140 
-2147 GEPVLDVHTVKFVRV
+2147 
-2162 IEDWMEQYHKG
+2162 
-2173 KELFKEKYGWSDAQ
+2173 
-2187 LEQALRGGY
+2187 
-2196 QLNRDLPQAAS
+2196 
-2207 STPQKFSLTPTEK
+2207 
-2220 AQRAQ
+2220 
-2225 ERAETAIVKAE
+2225 KAE
-2236 EAKQAAKESYKR
+2236 EAKQAAQESYKR

-2296 LMNLGTATLPAD
+2296 LMDLGTATLPAD

-2336 WEDFRKK
+2336 WGDFRKK

-2443 REAQARTETD
+2443 REAQERTETD

-2494 NGKQVYPLRTWVKA
+2494 NGRQVYPLRTWVKA

-2590 YDAQTAEADARQKAE
+2590 YDGQTAEADARQKAE

-2633 EGMQKAYLESFGTS
+2633 EDVQKAYLESFGTS

-2733 EGAPK
+2733 EGTPK

-2884 RSMVNIFGEERGM
+2884 RNMLNIFGEERGQ
-2897 EIYNYLFAP
+2897 EIYDYLFAP
-2906 VVRNTAESYR
+2906 VIRNTAENYR
-2916 WMNGQFDDVRKFTD
+2916 WKNGQLDDVRKFTD
-2930 SKGEKSELNQ
+2930 SKGKKSKLNQ
-2940 TESAYVHMML
+2940 TERTYVHMML

-3012 IDKVKCENAMKEYRG
+3012 IDKVKCENAMKEYRE
-3027 KFDLYFEA
+3027 KFDLYFELS
-3035 INDFLVAHGM
+3035 NDLLVAHGM

-3052 GYTPHIPIAERF
+3052 GYTPHIPIAEKF
-3064 NSVQKALDDLWKA
+3064 NSLQKALDDLWKA

-3106 PFFLERKGDKTA
+3106 PFFLKREGDKTA

-3150 YLRKGLRGSFTA
+3150 YLRKGLRGSFVT

-3208 IEEMLGEAQNNTRYS
+3208 IKEILGEAQDNTRYS

-3382 ALMGDR
+3382 ALMADR

-3421 MKDMPL
+3421 MQDMPL
-3427 EIQREAEKNGKKSA
+3427 EIKREAREHGKKSA

-3503 VGSEIFDVPEERET
+3503 VGSEIFDVPEERKT

-3557 FGSGKNIA
+3557 YGSGKNIV

-3617 KKRLQYPLDMD
+3617 KQRLQYPLDMD

-3647 KAYYAG
+3647 NRYYAG
-3653 DDSGLTAK
+3653 ESYGLDAD
-3661 QTQLW
+3661 QTKLW
-3666 NELREEG
+3666 KELRDEG

-3683 MRMDDAMNYSDIP
+3683 MRMDDAQMEIDV
-3696 EPKDDESEEEKAK
+3696 PKEKENETEAEEKA
-3709 RLQQKEEHRKKARA
+3709 RLQAKEARRKAARA
-3723 ELAAQENLTD
+3723 ELAAQEGLTD
-3733 GQRMRIYSAMVESGK
+3733 RQKASIYGEMVSHY
-3748 NDEIDKLMD
+3748 NDDAIDKLLD

-3772 GELGA
+3772 GELSAGA
-3777 GRSEKEWAADFAN
+3777 KASEWAAEFAS

-3795 KYSGKQREAI
+3795 KYSGKNREAI
-3805 DEKLVPKSAKFYNE
+3805 NEALVPQSASFYNK
-3819 MTAAGVSAGNALKIE
+3819 MTAAGVSKNNALKVE
-3834 KKARDLAGEND
+3834 KKARALAGEND

-3851 AQAVMQSGLSD
+3851 AQAIMQSGLSD

-3871 VYTGSTAEKFRAAQ
+3871 VYTGEGDAKKFKEAQ
-3885 TEGIPAK
+3885 EEGIPAK
-3892 VYAEFWT
+3892 AYAEF
-3899 RAKELHADKDE
+3899 RMAVGKLESDKDE

-3940 MGQEYENVRW
+3940 MGQEYKSYDW
-3950 WQMPWN
+3950 WMMPWS

>member
-14 KNRQAAGN
+14 KNRRAAGN

-36 DEYMQKKGQNQ
+36 DEYMQQKGQNQ

-71 IGTLFGGMDGY
+71 MGTLFGGMDGY

-111 DYFNRYADVMGEDA
+111 DYFNRYAGVMGEDG
-125 QSYQKQLN
+125 QKYQTQIN
-133 AWEAQLKRYQKAM
+133 AWEKQLKRYQSALSG
-146 NGQEDDEDSLAL
+146 NETDADSLAL

-195 AKKLLEDADEVESY
+195 AKKLLEDADRIESY

-218 QVLLQQVQQYKTQ
+218 QGLLQQVQQYKTQ

-255 AINPNL
+255 AINPSL
-261 PRYTDSTGEKITA
+261 PRFAGSTGEKITA

-294 LMVKKAE
+294 LMAKKAE

-428 RENIQYKPVDELLDR
+428 RENIRYKPVDELLDR

-510 KANQDGQQAAL
+510 KANPEGQQAAL

-531 YLDMLETGSQNAAD
+531 YLDMFETGSQNAAD

-618 LKNGSKFE
+618 LQNGSKFE

-800 LTGETDLTAKELV
+800 LTGESSLSAEELV
-813 DEFTVGVLLSMV
+813 NEFTVGVLLSMV

-935 FVDADFQ
+935 FVDVDFQ

-985 TARDAQQRLDILEQ
+985 AARDAQQRLDILEQ
-999 EKTARAAERAQRTA
+999 EKAARAEERTQRAAERA
-1013 ERDGQENTP
+1013 GQENTP
-1022 AAEQAAQEA
+1022 EAEQTVQEEPQMAQE
-1031 PQTAQKEARNDMAEE
+1031 EARNDMAEE

-1059 APTAQANEGGT
+1059 ASTAQANEGGT

-1085 DSAGEAVTVERK
+1085 DSTGEAVTVERK
-1097 PERANDAG
+1097 PERANDTG

-1167 QRAAKSHGMKLTF
+1167 QRAAKSHGMKLTY

-1229 ALIAKGEANVEFT
+1229 ALIAKGEANVELT

-1261 YEKLYFGVYDSGADV
+1261 YEKLYYGVYDSGADV

-1309 VDVSEPAAEVSSAVR
+1309 VDVSEPAAEISDATR

-1334 AARRGGTRA
+1334 AARRDGKRA
-1343 SMAGPKA
+1343 SIDRYSYQGKSMTENSEIYSYDFLTHQPDMEITELPPLSEVKSDGKIDRDLVISLGLENA
-1350 KTASSKSLAL
+1350 KKIGRKLDNTVVAVENKYSHREIIISKPAIQHS
-1360 AEAMEEDGASRE
+1360 MDG
-1372 EIWRKTGWIRGADG
+1372 GN
-1386 QWRFEVDD
+1386 
-1394 SKAEFR
+1394 
-1400 PNGDA
+1400 PA
-1405 RLLGEPR
+1405 RLR
-1412 YRRLEE
+1412 TNARI
-1418 LTDKWGDS
+1418 
-1426 FEKGGE
+1426 
-1432 PLTEAEEAEM
+1432 
-1442 EALQE
+1442 
-1447 EYSDRVWEKKYEL
+1447 
-1460 QDFLKHD
+1460 
-1467 ELYEAYPMLRHTTL
+1467 
-1481 RFEKLDPGVKGKFDK
+1481 
-1496 RNGAIILSDSLFGKG
+1496 GAICGEVVANAIPVNALNNKN
-1511 PETLLHEIQHIIQK
+1511 PEAIGTYAMVALLK
-1525 YEGFQ
+1525 
-1530 GGTSPEYWARR
+1530 
-1541 DYESGDRLQERLQ
+1541 SGDGNIAAIITVEQHTNKVERIDTIDLAHAFNGRLVKKEGSESSARERG
-1554 REYSDILN
+1554 Y
-1562 GLTKEEQNDY
+1562 
-1572 IRYQEIDGELERLF
+1572 
-1586 YSEKLGDTEKYDR
+1586 
-1599 MDAEHDRLYEKLY
+1599 A
-1612 PKEWFGKLLDLK
+1612 
-1624 RQMENPGEVYLGQY
+1624 
-1638 INSAGEIEARETAS
+1638 NSALPAIT
-1652 RRKMTAE
+1652 TFT
-1659 ERQNKMPDLGWDRA
+1659 L
-1673 LLTEDTGNGYSIA
+1673 SIA
-1686 EIKGEKQDYGIGVVL
+1686 D
-1701 DTKLFDGVK
+1701 
-1710 PRYWGKVLGK
+1710 
-1720 FVYENLAGTELRT
+1720 
-1733 FDENGNEQT
+1733 
-1742 VYLARENDRVRKD
+1742 
-1755 GANNSHRVIDKLAR
+1755 VIQI
-1769 YTGDNTRAL
+1769 
-1778 AVVHISELLATSEHE
+1778 V
-1793 NTTDEHNHQW
+1793 NTT
-1803 MDSRGWEHRKTYIQ
+1803 
-1817 DAAGNIYSATL
+1817 
-1828 NIARGNDRNILYD
+1828 
-1841 INNVRRI
+1841 
-1848 DEGSIAGGA
+1848 
-1857 VSSTRRSGRDSL
+1857 
-1869 TSHNA
+1869 
-1874 SLDGRIAQ
+1874 
-1882 NDRNVKKKFSLSPT
+1882 
-1896 EKAQRAQ
+1896 
-1903 ERAETAAA
+1903 
-1911 KAEEAKQDAHQS
+1911 HQS

-1942 YAQRVKFSLGQQT
+1942 YAKRVKFSLSQQ
-1955 ESKRL
+1955 
-1960 LTDEEKAD
+1960 TDEEYNLAVRSGDMEKAQEMVEAAAKKAGYTIHAYHGTARADRVGTEFREDRATSGPMAFFTDSKEIAGHYARDKAD
-1968 KGIRV
+1968 TSLAYDEEYADYSTQFRVKKNGKSIPVTDLWNTLPMRERMRIREAGKHITFDDKAENIIYDPNAEYGVGAYDAYTLNQHGGNAIAALVSNWLEDGNLYNEESKFLDVLRLAGIENVEYKDPDARYEKVYDVFLKIKNPFDTASVDMDFLEDFENWYANQDETKYERENMQADMWDKNGMTGMEWAEEHLRDDIENGTNYSWVTIPDAVTDYLKSKGYDGIKDV
-1973 YGRGEGQVY
+1973 GGKGGGEGHTVWIPFTGKQV
-1982 KAVPG
+1982 KSAEAAVYTDDG
-1987 DTVELISQGYWERNP
+1987 ELIPLSQRF
-2002 DGTWEEGKYYNLG
+2002 K
-2015 SIEVP
+2015 
-2020 KNGDENT
+2020 
-2027 LVVTGL
+2027 
-2033 PNRAKF
+2033 
-2039 ASDETPN
+2039 
-2046 YILSG
+2046 
-2051 GRMALN
+2051 
-2057 RSSAN
+2057 AN
-2062 NNTSEKIKGAV
+2062 K
-2073 ESEIYSMVGLRK
+2073 R
-2085 DGYFYRIIKS
+2085 D
-2095 EKEIDY
+2095 
-2101 IKGGKIRRSVNHAT
+2101 IR
-2115 GEKED
+2115 
-2120 GYSVWE
+2120 Y
-2126 YPKYPGDL
+2126 
-2134 VEVTGE
+2134 
-2140 AISIGSD
+2140 
-2147 GEPVLDVHTVKFVRV
+2147 
-2162 IEDWMEQYHKG
+2162 
-2173 KELFKEKYGWSDAQ
+2173 
-2187 LEQALRGGY
+2187 
-2196 QLNRDLPQAAS
+2196 
-2207 STPQKFSLTPTEK
+2207 SLTPTEK

-2225 ERAETAIVKAE
+2225 ERAETAAAKAE
-2236 EAKQAAKESYKR
+2236 EAKRTAQESYKR
-2248 ELTGGLKKLFEVQS
+2248 ELTGGLRKLFEVQS
-2262 YDNEALGKLLEAP
+2262 YDNEAMGKLLEAP

-2336 WEDFRKK
+2336 WGDFRKK

-2391 AEKGKDARMSLR
+2391 AEKGKDVRMSLR

-2443 REAQARTETD
+2443 REAQARTEAD

-2486 QKRGFPFL
+2486 QKRGFPYL

-2527 TVLFTNKETGLA
+2527 TVLFTNKETGLS

-2567 ASMPQEKLEDAA
+2567 ASMPPEKLEDAA

-2633 EGMQKAYLESFGTS
+2633 EGVQKAYLESFGTS

-2708 PKAALEKLQA
+2708 PKAALEKLKA

-2733 EGAPK
+2733 EGTPK

-3138 TDDIQKIRAAES
+3138 TDDIQKIRAAER
-3150 YLRKGLRGSFTA
+3150 YLRKGLRGSFVT

-3208 IEEMLGEAQNNTRYS
+3208 IKEILGEAQDNTRYS

-3309 GEFRKEIDFLTGKMG
+3309 GEFRKEIDFLTGKKG

-3523 LADTGYNLMNEIP
+3523 FADTGYNLMNEIP

-3617 KKRLQYPLDMD
+3617 KQRLQYPLDMD

-3673 VNGYALYGLM
+3673 VNGYAVYGLM

-3748 NDEIDKLMD
+3748 NDAIDKLMD

-3777 GRSEKEWAADFAN
+3777 GRSEKEWAADFAS

-3795 KYSGKQREAI
+3795 KYSGKQREVI
-3805 DEKLVPKSAKFYNE
+3805 DEELVPKSAKFYNE

-3910 DGKSISGSRKEKV
+3910 NGKSISGSRKEKV

>member
-14 KNRQAAGN
+14 KNRRAAGN

-36 DEYMQKKGQNQ
+36 DEYMQQKGQNQ

-71 IGTLFGGMDGY
+71 IGALFGTMDGY

-111 DYFNRYADVMGEDA
+111 DYFNRYAGVMGEDGQKYQA
-125 QSYQKQLN
+125 QIN
-133 AWEAQLKRYQKAM
+133 AWETQLKRYQGALEGK
-146 NGQEDDEDSLAL
+146 ETDEDSLAL

-167 EANDYFTKASETE
+167 EANDYFAKASETE

-195 AKKLLEDADEVESY
+195 AKKLLKDADEVESY

-218 QVLLQQVQQYKTQ
+218 QGLLQQVQRYKTQ
-231 LAQMQETGTGAQ
+231 LAQMQGTGTGAQ

-327 TQNGTSQGAA
+327 TQDGTSQGAA

-428 RENIQYKPVDELLDR
+428 RENIRYKTVDELLDR

-451 DWGNSAAERAAITF
+451 NWGNSAAERAAITF

-474 LANTEMTQEQYDR
+474 LANAEMTQEQYDR

-510 KANQDGQQAAL
+510 NANPDGQQAAL

-531 YLDMLETGSQNAAD
+531 YLDMFETGSQNAAD

-597 NRDWQAGKQRE
+597 NRDWQEGKQRE

-618 LKNGSKFE
+618 MQNGSKFE

-745 PVVDPEGAGAV
+745 PIVDPENAGLIS
-756 AKYIYKL
+756 KYITDM

-779 RIGEGMEEVASAIAG
+779 RIGEGLEEVASAVAG

-843 KSNVI
+843 KSHVI

-857 NLESLYRAMTRYEL
+857 SLESLYRAMTRYEL

-921 FRRYEAPEG
+921 FRRYEPPEG

-999 EKTARAAERAQRTA
+999 EKAARAAERAQRAA
-1013 ERDGQENTP
+1013 ERAGQENTP
-1022 AAEQAAQEA
+1022 AAEQTVQEA
-1031 PQTAQKEARNDMAEE
+1031 PQTAQEEARNDIAEE

-1167 QRAAKSHGMKLTF
+1167 QRAAKSHGMKLTY

-1229 ALIAKGEANVEFT
+1229 ALIAKGEANVELT

-1309 VDVSEPAAEVSSAVR
+1309 VDISEPAAEISDATR

-1343 SMAGPKA
+1343 SIDRYSYQGKSMTENSEIYSYNFLTHQPDMKVVELPPMKMGFVDFKAARKDAVREGFENLKANGATVDEVKAVIKNRYSGRQILVTKSALVHSIDGNKQRIKTNALLSSAAGGIVKNAIPINAIKNDKEGPTGTYAMIAVAKA
-1350 KTASSKSLAL
+1350 GEKYVAAVMTVEQYTDNVLSIYGQDLQDQLHAMSGRIDKKGGSLSSKWNQGYLEN
-1360 AEAMEEDGASRE
+1360 EA
-1372 EIWRKTGWIRGADG
+1372 
-1386 QWRFEVDD
+1386 
-1394 SKAEFR
+1394 
-1400 PNGDA
+1400 P
-1405 RLLGEPR
+1405 
-1412 YRRLEE
+1412 
-1418 LTDKWGDS
+1418 
-1426 FEKGGE
+1426 
-1432 PLTEAEEAEM
+1432 
-1442 EALQE
+1442 
-1447 EYSDRVWEKKYEL
+1447 
-1460 QDFLKHD
+1460 
-1467 ELYEAYPMLRHTTL
+1467 
-1481 RFEKLDPGVKGKFDK
+1481 
-1496 RNGAIILSDSLFGKG
+1496 
-1511 PETLLHEIQHIIQK
+1511 
-1525 YEGFQ
+1525 
-1530 GGTSPEYWARR
+1530 
-1541 DYESGDRLQERLQ
+1541 
-1554 REYSDILN
+1554 
-1562 GLTKEEQNDY
+1562 
-1572 IRYQEIDGELERLF
+1572 
-1586 YSEKLGDTEKYDR
+1586 
-1599 MDAEHDRLYEKLY
+1599 
-1612 PKEWFGKLLDLK
+1612 
-1624 RQMENPGEVYLGQY
+1624 
-1638 INSAGEIEARETAS
+1638 NSATS
-1652 RRKMTAE
+1652 M
-1659 ERQNKMPDLGWDRA
+1659 L
-1673 LLTEDTGNGYSIA
+1673 SIA
-1686 EIKGEKQDYGIGVVL
+1686 D
-1701 DTKLFDGVK
+1701 
-1710 PRYWGKVLGK
+1710 
-1720 FVYENLAGTELRT
+1720 
-1733 FDENGNEQT
+1733 
-1742 VYLARENDRVRKD
+1742 
-1755 GANNSHRVIDKLAR
+1755 VIR
-1769 YTGDNTRAL
+1769 I
-1778 AVVHISELLATSEHE
+1778 V
-1793 NTTDEHNHQW
+1793 NTT
-1803 MDSRGWEHRKTYIQ
+1803 Y
-1817 DAAGNIYSATL
+1817 
-1828 NIARGNDRNILYD
+1828 
-1841 INNVRRI
+1841 
-1848 DEGSIAGGA
+1848 
-1857 VSSTRRSGRDSL
+1857 
-1869 TSHNA
+1869 
-1874 SLDGRIAQ
+1874 
-1882 NDRNVKKKFSLSPT
+1882 
-1896 EKAQRAQ
+1896 
-1903 ERAETAAA
+1903 
-1911 KAEEAKQDAHQS
+1911 QS

-2162 IEDWMEQYHKG
+2162 IEDWMEQYQKG
-2173 KELFKEKYGWSDAQ
+2173 KELFKKKYGWSDAQ

-2196 QLNRDLPQAAS
+2196 QLNRELPQAAS
-2207 STPQKFSLTPTEK
+2207 STPQKFSLAPTEK

-2225 ERAETAIVKAE
+2225 ERAETAAAKAE
-2236 EAKQAAKESYKR
+2236 EAKQAAQESYKR

-2308 DYYRE
+2308 DNYRE

-2336 WEDFRKK
+2336 WGDFRKK

-2403 KGMEE
+2403 KGIKE
-2408 NEKRFGLKREE
+2408 NEKRFGLKREK

-2443 REAQARTETD
+2443 REAQERTETD

-2494 NGKQVYPLRTWVKA
+2494 NGRQVYPLRTWVKA

-2527 TVLFTNKETGLA
+2527 TVLFTNKETGLS

-2551 VEPKYQPSV
+2551 VDPVYQPSV

-2590 YDAQTAEADARQKAE
+2590 YDAQTAEADARQKEE

-2633 EGMQKAYLESFGTS
+2633 EDVQKAYLERYGTS
-2647 EPDFPYG
+2647 EPNFPYG

-2671 LALLQAMTGKK
+2671 LTLLQAMTGKK

-2733 EGAPK
+2733 EGTPK

-3012 IDKVKCENAMKEYRG
+3012 IDKVKCENAMKEYRK

-3309 GEFRKEIDFLTGKMG
+3309 GEFRKEIDFLTGKKG

-3336 VSGMFAPAEFM
+3336 ISGMFAPAEFM

-3382 ALMGDR
+3382 ALMADR

-3402 WKRMANLFQIEPLN
+3402 WKRMANIFQIEPLN

-3491 TNDYMKSLINKV
+3491 TNDYMKNLINKV

-3557 FGSGKNIA
+3557 FGSGKNIV

-3653 DDSGLTAK
+3653 DDSGLTSK

-3748 NDEIDKLMD
+3748 NDAIDKLMD

-3777 GRSEKEWAADFAN
+3777 GRSEKEWAADFAS

-3805 DEKLVPKSAKFYNE
+3805 DEELVPKSAKFYSE
-3819 MTAAGVSAGNALKIE
+3819 MTAAGVSAGSALKIE
-3834 KKARDLAGEND
+3834 KKARNLAGEND

-3862 KEAYAALGA
+3862 KESYAALGA
-3871 VYTGSTAEKFRAAQ
+3871 VYTGSMAEKFRAAQ

-3899 RAKELHADKDE
+3899 KAKELHADKDE

-3940 MGQEYENVRW
+3940 MGQEYENVKW

>member
-22 TPAASGGF
+22 SPAASGGF

-36 DEYMQKKGQNQ
+36 DEYMQQKGQNRQ
-47 LNTVQTAEREKCLS
+47 SPMQTAEREKCLS

-71 IGTLFGGMDGY
+71 MGTLFGGMDGY

-111 DYFNRYADVMGEDA
+111 DYFNRYAGVMGEDG
-125 QSYQKQLN
+125 QKYQDRLN
-133 AWEAQLKRYQKAM
+133 EWETQLKRYQGALEGK
-146 NGQEDDEDSLAL
+146 ETDEDSLAL

-195 AKKLLEDADEVESY
+195 AKKLLADADRIESY

-218 QVLLQQVQQYKTQ
+218 QGLLQQVQRYKTQ

-261 PRYTDSTGEKITA
+261 PRFADSTGEKITA

-294 LMVKKAE
+294 LMAKKAE

-510 KANQDGQQAAL
+510 KENPDGQQAAL

-531 YLDMLETGSQNAAD
+531 YLDMFETGSQNAAD

-597 NRDWQAGKQRE
+597 NRDWQEGKQRE

-618 LKNGSKFE
+618 LQNGSKFE

-683 MKFASQMAGLMK
+683 MKFASQMAGLMR

-800 LTGETDLTAKELV
+800 LTGESSLSAEELV
-813 DEFTVGVLLSMV
+813 NEFTVGVLLSMV

-843 KSNVI
+843 KSHVI

-999 EKTARAAERAQRTA
+999 EKAARAAERAQRA
-1013 ERDGQENTP
+1013 EERAGQENTP
-1022 AAEQAAQEA
+1022 TAEQTAQEA
-1031 PQTAQKEARNDMAEE
+1031 PQTAQEEARNDIAEE

-1167 QRAAKSHGMKLTF
+1167 QRAAKSHGMKLTY

-1229 ALIAKGEANVEFT
+1229 ALIAKGEANVELT

-1309 VDVSEPAAEVSSAVR
+1309 VDVSEPAAEISDATR

-1334 AARRGGTRA
+1334 AAQRGGTRA

-1372 EIWRKTGWIRGADG
+1372 EIWRKTGWIRGADS

-1541 DYESGDRLQERLQ
+1541 DYESGDRLQESLQ
-1554 REYSDILN
+1554 QEYDDILN

-1586 YSEKLGDTEKYDR
+1586 YSEKPGDTEKYDR

-1659 ERQNKMPDLGWDRA
+1659 ERKNKMPDLGWNRA
-1673 LLTEDTGNGYSIA
+1673 LLTEDTGNA
-1686 EIKGEKQDYGIGVVL
+1686 MD
-1701 DTKLFDGVK
+1701 
-1710 PRYWGKVLGK
+1710 
-1720 FVYENLAGTELRT
+1720 
-1733 FDENGNEQT
+1733 
-1742 VYLARENDRVRKD
+1742 
-1755 GANNSHRVIDKLAR
+1755 
-1769 YTGDNTRAL
+1769 
-1778 AVVHISELLATSEHE
+1778 AV
-1793 NTTDEHNHQW
+1793 
-1803 MDSRGWEHRKTYIQ
+1803 
-1817 DAAGNIYSATL
+1817 
-1828 NIARGNDRNILYD
+1828 
-1841 INNVRRI
+1841 
-1848 DEGSIAGGA
+1848 
-1857 VSSTRRSGRDSL
+1857 
-1869 TSHNA
+1869 
-1874 SLDGRIAQ
+1874 LDGRLTADSTEQERYELLKNETLTLARPDESKLDDIDLAGLNTRKKSAVMPGMKALAKKLGIMNVDLQNSRIEIPFQFSNRGLTTSLHHQLEYGGSYQDYARMMTCFNELIRNAVPIEIHRDKKVGTSKENGQLKQIYVLLSAYAESGVVTPVQFEVKEFTDNQNRLYLAVTLSKKESEVVENSPGRKTDGSHPLFSDSKISIA
-1882 NDRNVKKKFSLSPT
+1882 DIFRNVNSEDGRFLKYVPDGFLS
-1896 EKAQRAQ
+1896 EAQK
-1903 ERAETAAA
+1903 AA
-1911 KAEEAKQDAHQS
+1911 KQEAIAKQ
-1923 ILSDDVL
+1923 
-1930 KALGEERNPEGY
+1930 
-1942 YAQRVKFSLGQQT
+1942 
-1955 ESKRL
+1955 
-1960 LTDEEKAD
+1960 
-1968 KGIRV
+1968 
-1973 YGRGEGQVY
+1973 
-1982 KAVPG
+1982 
-1987 DTVELISQGYWERNP
+1987 
-2002 DGTWEEGKYYNLG
+2002 
-2015 SIEVP
+2015 
-2020 KNGDENT
+2020 
-2027 LVVTGL
+2027 
-2033 PNRAKF
+2033 
-2039 ASDETPN
+2039 
-2046 YILSG
+2046 
-2051 GRMALN
+2051 
-2057 RSSAN
+2057 
-2062 NNTSEKIKGAV
+2062 
-2073 ESEIYSMVGLRK
+2073 
-2085 DGYFYRIIKS
+2085 
-2095 EKEIDY
+2095 EKEY
-2101 IKGGKIRRSVNHAT
+2101 S
-2115 GEKED
+2115 
-2120 GYSVWE
+2120 GYR
-2126 YPKYPGDL
+2126 Y
-2134 VEVTGE
+2134 
-2140 AISIGSD
+2140 
-2147 GEPVLDVHTVKFVRV
+2147 
-2162 IEDWMEQYHKG
+2162 
-2173 KELFKEKYGWSDAQ
+2173 
-2187 LEQALRGGY
+2187 
-2196 QLNRDLPQAAS
+2196 
-2207 STPQKFSLTPTEK
+2207 SLTPTEK

-2225 ERAETAIVKAE
+2225 ERAETAEAKAE
-2236 EAKQAAKESYKR
+2236 EAKQAAQESYKR

-2296 LMNLGTATLPAD
+2296 LMNIGTATLPAD

-2336 WEDFRKK
+2336 WGDFRKK

-2419 QLEYQRQEFEKLLN
+2419 QMEYQRQEFEKLLN
-2433 RYEKQAGAEA
+2433 RYEKQAGVEA

-2494 NGKQVYPLRTWVKA
+2494 NGRQVYPLRTWVKA

-2527 TVLFTNKETGLA
+2527 TVLFTNKETGLS

-2633 EGMQKAYLESFGTS
+2633 EGVQKAYLESFGTS

-2708 PKAALEKLQA
+2708 PKAALEKLKA

-2733 EGAPK
+2733 EGTPK

-3138 TDDIQKIRAAES
+3138 TDDIQKIRAAER
-3150 YLRKGLRGSFTA
+3150 YLRKGLRGSFVT

-3208 IEEMLGEAQNNTRYS
+3208 IKEILGEAQDNTRYS

-3309 GEFRKEIDFLTGKMG
+3309 GEFRKEIDFLTGKKG

-3503 VGSEIFDVPEERET
+3503 VGSEIFDVPEEQET

-3557 FGSGKNIA
+3557 YGSGKNIA

-3617 KKRLQYPLDMD
+3617 KQRLQYPLDMD

-3748 NDEIDKLMD
+3748 NDAIDKLMD

-3777 GRSEKEWAADFAN
+3777 GRSEKEWAADFAS

-3795 KYSGKQREAI
+3795 KYSGKQREVI
-3805 DEKLVPKSAKFYNE
+3805 DEELVPKSAKFYNE
-3819 MTAAGVSAGNALKIE
+3819 MTAAGVSAGSALKIE

-3910 DGKSISGSRKEKV
+3910 NGKSISGSRKEKV

-3929 LSLTAEQKDWI
+3929 MSLTAEQKDWI
-3940 MGQEYENVRW
+3940 MGQEYENVKW

>member
-6 TFDEYIAQ
+6 TFDEYVAQ

-22 TPAASGGF
+22 SPAASGGF
-30 SYPATF
+30 TYPATF
-36 DEYMQKKGQNQ
+36 DEYMQQKGQNQ

-125 QSYQKQLN
+125 QKYQNRLN
-133 AWEAQLKRYQKAM
+133 EWETQLKRYQSALSG
-146 NGQEDDEDSLAL
+146 NETDEDSLAL

-195 AKKLLEDADEVESY
+195 AKKLLKDADEVESY

-218 QVLLQQVQQYKTQ
+218 QGLLQQVQQYKTQ

-255 AINPNL
+255 AINPSL
-261 PRYTDSTGEKITA
+261 PRFADSTGEKITA

-294 LMVKKAE
+294 LMAKKAE

-327 TQNGTSQGAA
+327 TQNGSSQGAA

-406 AEAIPDKGDAM
+406 AEALPDKGDAM
-417 KEFRYQKSNLT
+417 KEFRYQRSNLT
-428 RENIQYKPVDELLDR
+428 RENIRYKPVDELLDR

-498 AQLRKEREANGL
+498 TQLRKEREANGL
-510 KANQDGQQAAL
+510 KANPDGQQAAL

-531 YLDMLETGSQNAAD
+531 YLDMFETGSQNAAD

-597 NRDWQAGKQRE
+597 NRDWQEGKQRE

-618 LKNGSKFE
+618 MQNGSKFE

-745 PVVDPEGAGAV
+745 PIVDPENAGLIS
-756 AKYIYKL
+756 KYITDL

-779 RIGEGMEEVASAIAG
+779 RIGEGLEEVASAVAG

-837 RAKSYV
+837 RAKNYV

-857 NLESLYRAMTRYEL
+857 SLESLYRAMTRYEL

-935 FVDADFQ
+935 FVDVDFQ

-999 EKTARAAERAQRTA
+999 EKAARAEERAQRA
-1013 ERDGQENTP
+1013 EES
-1022 AAEQAAQEA
+1022 AAQENIPTA
-1031 PQTAQKEARNDMAEE
+1031 EQTAQEEPQTAQEEARNDIAEE

-1053 QAEEVT
+1053 QAEEINRT
-1059 APTAQANEGGT
+1059 QTEGGMS
-1070 VNESNGQGE
+1070 NEQYQSDGE
-1079 ERTARV
+1079 NAGWETRV
-1085 DSAGEAVTVERK
+1085 DSEGQAGRVVKSEAYGAADGRGAEDARGNESENLRQGKINERVERFK
-1097 PERANDAG
+1097 G
-1105 AGEGRTG
+1105 I
-1112 NLSEAA
+1112 
-1118 RRGKLEERVK
+1118 
-1128 RFSDVA
+1128 A
-1134 QDKPVSELMSSGDP
+1134 QDTAMDKLTADGDP
-1148 DALVGVIPV
+1148 DVLVGVVPV
-1157 RKYTKEMQQM
+1157 RKYTKGMQQV
-1167 QRAAKSHGMKLTF
+1167 QRAAKERGLKTTF
-1180 VKGTLSIQAKNGEY
+1180 VVGTMSVKDENGDFR
-1194 INANGAY
+1194 NVDALY
-1201 DEETGRIFASVSS
+1201 DADAGRVLVSVSS
-1214 AEYEPEQIAQ
+1214 AAFEPEM
-1224 HELYH
+1224 L
-1229 ALIAKGEANVEFT
+1229 ANH
-1242 LQLLRNEFSDEQL
+1242 
-1255 MEIARE
+1255 
-1261 YEKLYFGVYDSGADV
+1261 
-1276 WEEIFADAYSGM
+1276 EIFHDMVAKKKVNLLDAVDVVFEGMTAEEYDEIFDEYANIYRTAYSDDMQALFEEMLADAYAGM
-1288 NRFGTGKIYQLQRTV
+1288 NRLGNKGFKKLIDAMRTYTNEIQPQRKSG
-1303 AESTPE
+1303 A
-1309 VDVSEPAAEVSSAVR
+1309 PAAEVSSAVR

-1343 SMAGPKA
+1343 SIDRYSYQGKSMTENSEIYSYDFLTHQPDMKVVELPALSEVQTGGRVDRTHAVEMGMQNLQEYGRRLDKTTATVKNVYTGRDIIVAKA
-1350 KTASSKSLAL
+1350 AL
-1360 AEAMEEDGASRE
+1360 THGLDGANISRL
-1372 EIWRKTGWIRGADG
+1372 RT
-1386 QWRFEVDD
+1386 
-1394 SKAEFR
+1394 
-1400 PNGDA
+1400 NA
-1405 RLLGEPR
+1405 RI
-1412 YRRLEE
+1412 
-1418 LTDKWGDS
+1418 S
-1426 FEKGGE
+1426 S
-1432 PLTEAEEAEM
+1432 A
-1442 EALQE
+1442 
-1447 EYSDRVWEKKYEL
+1447 
-1460 QDFLKHD
+1460 
-1467 ELYEAYPMLRHTTL
+1467 
-1481 RFEKLDPGVKGKFDK
+1481 
-1496 RNGAIILSDSLFGKG
+1496 
-1511 PETLLHEIQHIIQK
+1511 
-1525 YEGFQ
+1525 
-1530 GGTSPEYWARR
+1530 
-1541 DYESGDRLQERLQ
+1541 
-1554 REYSDILN
+1554 
-1562 GLTKEEQNDY
+1562 
-1572 IRYQEIDGELERLF
+1572 
-1586 YSEKLGDTEKYDR
+1586 
-1599 MDAEHDRLYEKLY
+1599 
-1612 PKEWFGKLLDLK
+1612 
-1624 RQMENPGEVYLGQY
+1624 
-1638 INSAGEIEARETAS
+1638 AGEIIANAVPV
-1652 RRKMTAE
+1652 
-1659 ERQNKMPDLGWDRA
+1659 NA
-1673 LLTEDTGNGYSIA
+1673 LKNESKNAIGTYAMVAIA
-1686 EIKGEKQDYGIGVVL
+1686 DSDGTPIVAVVTVEQYTNNVLAINAHEIKDQ
-1701 DTKLFDGVK
+1701 
-1710 PRYWGKVLGK
+1710 
-1720 FVYENLAGTELRT
+1720 A
-1733 FDENGNEQT
+1733 
-1742 VYLARENDRVRKD
+1742 
-1755 GANNSHRVIDKLAR
+1755 H
-1769 YTGDNTRAL
+1769 AL
-1778 AVVHISELLATSEHE
+1778 
-1793 NTTDEHNHQW
+1793 N
-1803 MDSRGWEHRKTYIQ
+1803 
-1817 DAAGNIYSATL
+1817 
-1828 NIARGNDRNILYD
+1828 
-1841 INNVRRI
+1841 
-1848 DEGSIAGGA
+1848 
-1857 VSSTRRSGRDSL
+1857 
-1869 TSHNA
+1869 
-1874 SLDGRIAQ
+1874 GRIA
-1882 NDRNVKKKFSLSPT
+1882 KKGGSLSSKDHGYSENEAPN
-1896 EKAQRAQ
+1896 
-1903 ERAETAAA
+1903 AAA
-1911 KAEEAKQDAHQS
+1911 SIQSIADVLRIVNTTHQS

-1930 KALGEERNPEGY
+1930 KTLGEERNPEGY

-1968 KGIRV
+1968 EGIRV

-2057 RSSAN
+2057 RRSAN

-2162 IEDWMEQYHKG
+2162 IEDWMEQYQKG
-2173 KELFKEKYGWSDAQ
+2173 KELFKKKYGWSDAQ

-2196 QLNRDLPQAAS
+2196 QLNRELPQAAS
-2207 STPQKFSLTPTEK
+2207 STPKKFSLTPTEK

-2225 ERAETAIVKAE
+2225 ERAETAAVKAE
-2236 EAKQAAKESYKR
+2236 EAKQTAQESYKR
-2248 ELTGGLKKLFEVQS
+2248 ELTGGLRKLFEVQS

-2296 LMNLGTATLPAD
+2296 LMNIGTATLPAD

-2336 WEDFRKK
+2336 WGDFRKK

-2408 NEKRFGLKREE
+2408 NEERFGLKREK

-2473 GITEPWTISEAAA
+2473 GITEPWTISETAA

-2494 NGKQVYPLRTWVKA
+2494 NGRQVYPLRTWVKA

-2527 TVLFTNKETGLA
+2527 TVLFTNKETGLS

-2633 EGMQKAYLESFGTS
+2633 EGVQKAYLESYGTS
-2647 EPDFPYG
+2647 EPNFPYG

-2733 EGAPK
+2733 EGTPK

-2757 IAEYSQVDAMRKGAE
+2757 ITEYSQVDAMRKGAE

-2916 WMNGQFDDVRKFTD
+2916 WMNGQFDDVRKFAD

-3012 IDKVKCENAMKEYRG
+3012 IDKVKCENAMKEYRE

-3150 YLRKGLRGSFTA
+3150 YLRKGLRGSFVT

-3208 IEEMLGEAQNNTRYS
+3208 IKEILGEAQDNTRYS

-3309 GEFRKEIDFLTGKMG
+3309 GEFRKEIDFLTGKKG

-3336 VSGMFAPAEFM
+3336 ISGMFAPAEFM

-3402 WKRMANLFQIEPLN
+3402 WKRMANIFQIEPLN

-3491 TNDYMKSLINKV
+3491 TNDYMKNLINKV

-3536 FASNLSGLFGVGDRT
+3536 FASNLSGLVGVGDRT

-3557 FGSGKNIA
+3557 YGSGKNIV

-3617 KKRLQYPLDMD
+3617 KQRLQYPLDMD

-3748 NDEIDKLMD
+3748 NDAIDKLMD

-3777 GRSEKEWAADFAN
+3777 GRSEKEWAADFAS

-3805 DEKLVPKSAKFYNE
+3805 DEELVPKSAKFYSE
-3819 MTAAGVSAGNALKIE
+3819 MTAAGVSAGSALKIE
-3834 KKARDLAGEND
+3834 KKARNLAGEND

-3862 KEAYAALGA
+3862 KESYAALGA

-3899 RAKELHADKDE
+3899 KAKELHADKDE

-3940 MGQEYENVRW
+3940 MGQEYENVKW

>member
-22 TPAASGGF
+22 SPAASGGF

-36 DEYMQKKGQNQ
+36 DEYMQQKGQNRQ
-47 LNTVQTAEREKCLS
+47 SPMQTAEREKCLS

-71 IGTLFGGMDGY
+71 MGTLFGGMDGY

-111 DYFNRYADVMGEDA
+111 DYFNRYAGVMGEDA
-125 QSYQKQLN
+125 QKYQNRLN
-133 AWEAQLKRYQKAM
+133 EWETQLKRYQGALEGK
-146 NGQEDDEDSLAL
+146 ETDEDSLAL

-195 AKKLLEDADEVESY
+195 AKKLLKDADEVESY

-218 QVLLQQVQQYKTQ
+218 QGLLQQVQQYKTQ

-255 AINPNL
+255 AINPSL
-261 PRYTDSTGEKITA
+261 PRFADSTGEKITA

-294 LMVKKAE
+294 LMAKKAE

-406 AEAIPDKGDAM
+406 AEALPDKGDAM
-417 KEFRYQKSNLT
+417 KEFHYQKSNLT
-428 RENIQYKPVDELLDR
+428 RENIRYKTVDELLAR

-474 LANTEMTQEQYDR
+474 LANAEMTQEQYDR

-510 KANQDGQQAAL
+510 KENPDGQQAAL

-531 YLDMLETGSQNAAD
+531 YLDMFETGSQNAAD

-597 NRDWQAGKQRE
+597 NRDWQEGKQRE

-618 LKNGSKFE
+618 LQNGSKFE

-745 PVVDPEGAGAV
+745 PVVDPENAGLIS
-756 AKYIYKL
+756 KYITDM

-779 RIGEGMEEVASAIAG
+779 RIGEGLEEVASAVAG

-837 RAKSYV
+837 RAKRYV

-857 NLESLYRAMTRYEL
+857 NLESLYRAMTSYEL

-985 TARDAQQRLDILEQ
+985 AARDAQQRLDILEQ
-999 EKTARAAERAQRTA
+999 EKAARAAERAQRAA
-1013 ERDGQENTP
+1013 ERAGQENTP
-1022 AAEQAAQEA
+1022 AAEQATQEEPQMAQE
-1031 PQTAQKEARNDMAEE
+1031 EARNDMAEE

-1167 QRAAKSHGMKLTF
+1167 QRAAKSHGMKLTY

-1229 ALIAKGEANVEFT
+1229 ALIAKGEANVELT

-1309 VDVSEPAAEVSSAVR
+1309 VDVSEPAEEISDATR

-1554 REYSDILN
+1554 REYDDILN

-1586 YSEKLGDTEKYDR
+1586 YSEKPGDTEKYDR
-1599 MDAEHDRLYEKLY
+1599 LDAEHDRLYEKLY
-1612 PKEWFGKLLDLK
+1612 PNEWFGKLLDLK

-1638 INSAGEIEARETAS
+1638 INSAGEIEARETAG
-1652 RRKMTAE
+1652 RRKLTAE

-1673 LLTEDTGNGYSIA
+1673 LLTED
-1686 EIKGEKQDYGIGVVL
+1686 
-1701 DTKLFDGVK
+1701 
-1710 PRYWGKVLGK
+1710 
-1720 FVYENLAGTELRT
+1720 
-1733 FDENGNEQT
+1733 
-1742 VYLARENDRVRKD
+1742 
-1755 GANNSHRVIDKLAR
+1755 
-1769 YTGDNTRAL
+1769 
-1778 AVVHISELLATSEHE
+1778 
-1793 NTTDEHNHQW
+1793 
-1803 MDSRGWEHRKTYIQ
+1803 
-1817 DAAGNIYSATL
+1817 AGNAM
-1828 NIARGNDRNILYD
+1828 D
-1841 INNVRRI
+1841 
-1848 DEGSIAGGA
+1848 A
-1857 VSSTRRSGRDSL
+1857 V
-1869 TSHNA
+1869 
-1874 SLDGRIAQ
+1874 LDGRLTADSTEQERYELLKNETLTLARPDERKLDDIDLADLNTRKKSAVMPGMKALAKKLGIMNVDLQNSRIEIPFQFSNRGLTTSLHHQLEYGGSYQDYARMMTCFNELIRNAVPIEVHGEKKAGTSRENPFLKQVYVMLGGYAEGNYVVPVQLEVKEMEDQSENRLYLSVVLTKIAPEVLEKALSGEPGSIPRLFS
-1882 NDRNVKKKFSLSPT
+1882 DAKISIADIFRNVNSEDGRFLKYVPDGFLSEAQKAAKQEAIAKQEKEYSGYRYSLTPT

-1911 KAEEAKQDAHQS
+1911 KAEEAKQA
-1923 ILSDDVL
+1923 
-1930 KALGEERNPEGY
+1930 
-1942 YAQRVKFSLGQQT
+1942 AQ
-1955 ESKRL
+1955 
-1960 LTDEEKAD
+1960 
-1968 KGIRV
+1968 
-1973 YGRGEGQVY
+1973 
-1982 KAVPG
+1982 
-1987 DTVELISQGYWERNP
+1987 
-2002 DGTWEEGKYYNLG
+2002 
-2015 SIEVP
+2015 
-2020 KNGDENT
+2020 
-2027 LVVTGL
+2027 
-2033 PNRAKF
+2033 
-2039 ASDETPN
+2039 
-2046 YILSG
+2046 
-2051 GRMALN
+2051 
-2057 RSSAN
+2057 
-2062 NNTSEKIKGAV
+2062 
-2073 ESEIYSMVGLRK
+2073 
-2085 DGYFYRIIKS
+2085 
-2095 EKEIDY
+2095 
-2101 IKGGKIRRSVNHAT
+2101 
-2115 GEKED
+2115 
-2120 GYSVWE
+2120 
-2126 YPKYPGDL
+2126 
-2134 VEVTGE
+2134 
-2140 AISIGSD
+2140 
-2147 GEPVLDVHTVKFVRV
+2147 
-2162 IEDWMEQYHKG
+2162 
-2173 KELFKEKYGWSDAQ
+2173 
-2187 LEQALRGGY
+2187 
-2196 QLNRDLPQAAS
+2196 
-2207 STPQKFSLTPTEK
+2207 
-2220 AQRAQ
+2220 
-2225 ERAETAIVKAE
+2225 
-2236 EAKQAAKESYKR
+2236 ESYKR

-2296 LMNLGTATLPAD
+2296 LMNIGTATLPAD

-2313 IREALRGRR
+2313 IREALRGRK

-2494 NGKQVYPLRTWVKA
+2494 NGRQVYPLRTWVKA

-2527 TVLFTNKETGLA
+2527 TVLFTNKETGLS

-2551 VEPKYQPSV
+2551 VDPVYQPSV

-2579 DAEDLAEFYNW
+2579 DAEDLAEFYEW
-2590 YDAQTAEADARQKAE
+2590 YDGQTEGRETNDLRPVAEERAEKSRQAAQEIEKQRGESILEKQEAYEQKKAE
-2605 TRAAAEEERKGSIVR
+2605 RI
-2620 TAEEYEKKKQERL
+2620 
-2633 EGMQKAYLESFGTS
+2633 EGIRKAYLESFGTT
-2647 EPDFPYG
+2647 EPKLPYG
-2654 KGKPMYSRGTSL
+2654 KDRPMQSRFTTL

-2671 LALLQAMTGKK
+2671 LSLLQAMTGTK
-2682 WELTNRA
+2682 WALTNNA
-2689 NGTWK
+2689 DGTWK
-2694 ATITKEDAPKSSIS
+2694 ATMTKDPAPKTSIS
-2708 PKAALEKLQA
+2708 PKEALERLEA
-2718 SKKTFAD
+2718 AKKTY
-2725 LTAAGIHP
+2725 GQQIPGVHP
-2733 EGAPK
+2733 EGIAK
-2738 ESFKGSPALEKAGV
+2738 ENFKGSPALEKAGV

-2757 IAEYSQVDAMRKGAE
+2757 IADYGQVETMRKGAE
-2772 TRRSIQRQ
+2772 TRRSVKWQIDKTIQRM
-2780 IEKTAKKWD
+2780 E
-2789 ATKQELREA
+2789 ATKQEIRAA
-2798 KKIAS
+2798 KKIAQ
-2803 GRSEYYRLPDKCR
+2803 GKQEYYRLPDKCR
-2816 PEVVSQLAALYL
+2816 PEVVSQLSALYL
-2828 NERMTGEDLIQIR
+2828 NERMTGEDLIQVR
-2841 KGEIRDG
+2841 KSEIRDG
-2848 LLYKMIDLFPTE
+2848 LFYKMMELFPTE
-2860 KEIQADPSLF
+2860 NEIMANPELF
-2870 KPEKLLV
+2870 KAEKLLV

-2906 VVRNTAESYR
+2906 VIRNTAESYR

-2950 DVEGYVQQAQESDRS
+2950 DVEGYVQQAQESERS

-3045 QPIGKIK
+3045 QPIGRIQ
-3052 GYTPHIPIAERF
+3052 GYTPHMPLAEKF
-3064 NSVQKALDDLWKA
+3064 NLMSKALEV
-3077 LGIKDETVTR
+3077 LGLNETVTT

-3095 TETFRPQKRWN
+3095 TETFRPQRRWN
-3106 PFFLERKGDKTA
+3106 PFLLERKTDKTA
-3118 YDIEEAFQNYVQ
+3118 YDIEEAFQSYVQ
-3130 YLGDILFH
+3130 YLSDILFH
-3138 TDDIQKIRAAES
+3138 TDDIQKVRAAER
-3150 YLRKGLRGSFTA
+3150 YLRKGLRGNFVDD
-3162 TLEKAL
+3162 LQKAI
-3168 DMSRSGNVE
+3168 DMSRSSDAE
-3177 EKVEYL
+3177 EKIEYL
-3183 QEMGRIGNDMREY
+3183 QEMGQIGADDY
-3196 SNAELAEAFDKL
+3196 DLSDAEMMQVFDRL
-3208 IEEMLGEAQNNTRYS
+3208 ISELVGEETNKTRYS
-3223 DLVVWLKNY
+3223 PLVVWLKNY

-3243 DRGTEYMGGREWLN
+3243 DRGTEYGGGREWLN

-3394 LAFHSKGM
+3394 LAFHSKGIVVQM
-3402 WKRMANLFQIEPLN
+3402 LNVFQIEPLN

-3421 MKDMPL
+3421 MQDMPL
-3427 EIQREAEKNGKKSA
+3427 EIKREAREHGKKSA

-3480 ANFFASGKGLS
+3480 ANFFASGKGLP
-3491 TNDYMKSLINKV
+3491 TNDYIKNLINKV
-3503 VGSEIFDVPEERET
+3503 VGSEIFDVQEPKEG

-3523 LADTGYNLMNEIP
+3523 IKDTGYNLMNEIP
-3536 FASNLSGLFGVGDRT
+3536 FASNVSGLLGVGDRS
-3551 MPMPDI
+3551 MPFPNI
-3557 FGSGKNIA
+3557 FGTGKNFY
-3565 DAIKTD
+3565 DALFPGNGK
-3571 GFFSG
+3571 
-3576 ASAEAVAK
+3576 SANGQEVLEK
-3584 LLAQLVPGGRQLSKT
+3584 GLEFLAELVPGGRQAKKT
-3599 GFGVKALIEGGK
+3599 GYGIKAIAQGGK
-3611 TKGYGE
+3611 TKGYGDNE
-3617 KKRLQYPLDMD
+3617 RLLYALDTD
-3628 DPMTY
+3628 NVWND
-3633 IRTALFGVNASPEA
+3633 IRTVLFGTNATPEA
-3647 KAYYAG
+3647 NRYYAG
-3653 DDSGLTAK
+3653 DSYGLNAD
-3661 QTQLW
+3661 QTKLW
-3666 NELREEG
+3666 KELRDEG
-3673 VNGYALYGLM
+3673 VNGYMLYGLM
-3683 MRMDDAMNYSDIP
+3683 MRMDDAQMAIDV
-3696 EPKDDESEEEKAK
+3696 PKEKENETEAEEKA
-3709 RLQQKEEHRKKARA
+3709 RLQAKEARRKAARA
-3723 ELAAQENLTD
+3723 ELAAQEGLTD
-3733 GQRMRIYSAMVESGK
+3733 RQKASIYGEMVSHY
-3748 NDEIDKLMD
+3748 NDDAIDKLID

-3772 GELGA
+3772 GEVSAGA
-3777 GRSEKEWAADFAN
+3777 KASEWAAEFAN

-3795 KYSGKQREAI
+3795 KYSGKNREAI
-3805 DEKLVPKSAKFYNE
+3805 NEALVPQSASFYNK
-3819 MTAAGVSAGNALKIE
+3819 MTAAGVSKNNALKVE
-3834 KKARDLAGEND
+3834 KKARALAGEND

-3851 AQAVMQSGLSD
+3851 AQAIMQSGLSD

-3871 VYTGSTAEKFRAAQ
+3871 VYTGEGDAKKFKEAQ
-3885 TEGIPAK
+3885 EEGIPAK
-3892 VYAEFWT
+3892 AYAEF
-3899 RAKELHADKDE
+3899 RMAVGKLESDKDE
-3910 DGKSISGSRKEKV
+3910 NGKSISGSRKEKV

-3940 MGQEYENVRW
+3940 MGQEYKSYDW
-3950 WQMPWN
+3950 WMMPWN

>member
-14 KNRQAAGN
+14 KNRKAAGN

-36 DEYMQKKGQNQ
+36 DEYMQQKGQNQ
-47 LNTVQTAEREKCLS
+47 LNTIQTAEREKCLS

-111 DYFNRYADVMGEDA
+111 DYFNRYAGVMGEDG
-125 QSYQKQLN
+125 QKYQTQIN
-133 AWEAQLKRYQKAM
+133 AWEKQLKRYQSALSG
-146 NGQEDDEDSLAL
+146 NETDADSLAL

-195 AKKLLEDADEVESY
+195 AKKLLEDADRIESY

-218 QVLLQQVQQYKTQ
+218 QGLLQQVQQYKTQ

-255 AINPNL
+255 AINPSL
-261 PRYTDSTGEKITA
+261 PRFAGSTGEKITA

-428 RENIQYKPVDELLDR
+428 RENIRYKTVDELLDR

-510 KANQDGQQAAL
+510 KANPEGQQAAL

-531 YLDMLETGSQNAAD
+531 YLDMFETGSQNAAD

-618 LKNGSKFE
+618 LQNGSKFE

-800 LTGETDLTAKELV
+800 LTGESSLSAEELV
-813 DEFTVGVLLSMV
+813 NEFTVGVLLSMV

-935 FVDADFQ
+935 FVDVDFQ

-985 TARDAQQRLDILEQ
+985 AARDAQQRLDILEQ
-999 EKTARAAERAQRTA
+999 EKAARAEERTQRAAERA
-1013 ERDGQENTP
+1013 GQENTP

-1031 PQTAQKEARNDMAEE
+1031 PQTAQEEARNDIAEE

-1085 DSAGEAVTVERK
+1085 DSTGEAVTVEGK

-1334 AARRGGTRA
+1334 AARRGGKRA
-1343 SMAGPKA
+1343 SIDRYSYQGKSMTENSEIYSYDFLTHQPDMKVVELPALDSVKTNGKIDKEKTVAHGIENAKA
-1350 KTASSKSLAL
+1350 IGEGMSDTVASVTNRYTGRKILISKRALLHGLYGDNISRLRTNARISAL
-1360 AEAMEEDGASRE
+1360 AGDVISSAIPVNALSTENDQALGTYAMVSIA
-1372 EIWRKTGWIRGADG
+1372 
-1386 QWRFEVDD
+1386 
-1394 SKAEFR
+1394 
-1400 PNGDA
+1400 
-1405 RLLGEPR
+1405 
-1412 YRRLEE
+1412 
-1418 LTDKWGDS
+1418 
-1426 FEKGGE
+1426 
-1432 PLTEAEEAEM
+1432 
-1442 EALQE
+1442 
-1447 EYSDRVWEKKYEL
+1447 
-1460 QDFLKHD
+1460 
-1467 ELYEAYPMLRHTTL
+1467 
-1481 RFEKLDPGVKGKFDK
+1481 
-1496 RNGAIILSDSLFGKG
+1496 
-1511 PETLLHEIQHIIQK
+1511 
-1525 YEGFQ
+1525 
-1530 GGTSPEYWARR
+1530 
-1541 DYESGDRLQERLQ
+1541 
-1554 REYSDILN
+1554 
-1562 GLTKEEQNDY
+1562 
-1572 IRYQEIDGELERLF
+1572 
-1586 YSEKLGDTEKYDR
+1586 
-1599 MDAEHDRLYEKLY
+1599 
-1612 PKEWFGKLLDLK
+1612 
-1624 RQMENPGEVYLGQY
+1624 
-1638 INSAGEIEARETAS
+1638 SAGEGKTVAIITTVEQHT
-1652 RRKMTAE
+1652 
-1659 ERQNKMPDLGWDRA
+1659 NKFLNMESIDIAHA
-1673 LLTEDTGNGYSIA
+1673 LSGRM
-1686 EIKGEKQDYGIGVVL
+1686 
-1701 DTKLFDGVK
+1701 VK
-1710 PRYWGKVLGK
+1710 K
-1720 FVYENLAGTELRT
+1720 
-1733 FDENGNEQT
+1733 
-1742 VYLARENDRVRKD
+1742 
-1755 GANNSHRVIDKLAR
+1755 
-1769 YTGDNTRAL
+1769 
-1778 AVVHISELLATSEHE
+1778 
-1793 NTTDEHNHQW
+1793 
-1803 MDSRGWEHRKTYIQ
+1803 
-1817 DAAGNIYSATL
+1817 
-1828 NIARGNDRNILYD
+1828 
-1841 INNVRRI
+1841 
-1848 DEGSIAGGA
+1848 EGSL
-1857 VSSTRRSGRDSL
+1857 SSTRDGDSPE
-1869 TSHNA
+1869 TEANA
-1874 SLDGRIAQ
+1874 ATFTLSIADVIQ
-1882 NDRNVKKKFSLSPT
+1882 IVNT
-1896 EKAQRAQ
+1896 
-1903 ERAETAAA
+1903 T
-1911 KAEEAKQDAHQS
+1911 HQS

-1930 KALGEERNPEGY
+1930 KAIGEERNPEGY

-1968 KGIRV
+1968 EGIRV

-2162 IEDWMEQYHKG
+2162 IEDWMEQYQKG

-2196 QLNRDLPQAAS
+2196 QLNRELPQAAS
-2207 STPQKFSLTPTEK
+2207 STPPKFSLTPTEK

-2225 ERAETAIVKAE
+2225 ERAETAAAKAE
-2236 EAKQAAKESYKR
+2236 EAKRTAQESYKR
-2248 ELTGGLKKLFEVQS
+2248 ELTGGLRKLFEVQS
-2262 YDNEALGKLLEAP
+2262 YDNEAMGKLLEAP

-2336 WEDFRKK
+2336 WGDFRKK

-2391 AEKGKDARMSLR
+2391 AEKGKDVRMSLR

-2443 REAQARTETD
+2443 REAQARTEAD

-2486 QKRGFPFL
+2486 QKRGFPYL

-2527 TVLFTNKETGLA
+2527 TVLFTNKETGLS

-2567 ASMPQEKLEDAA
+2567 ASMPPEKLEDAA

-2633 EGMQKAYLESFGTS
+2633 EGVQKAYLESFGTS

-2708 PKAALEKLQA
+2708 PKAALEKLKA

-2733 EGAPK
+2733 EGTPK

-2860 KEIQADPSLF
+2860 KEIQAEPSLF

-2877 LNYRTAL
+2877 LNYRTAM

-3138 TDDIQKIRAAES
+3138 TDDIQKIRAAER
-3150 YLRKGLRGSFTA
+3150 YLRKGLRGSFVT

-3208 IEEMLGEAQNNTRYS
+3208 IKEILGEAQDNTRYS

-3309 GEFRKEIDFLTGKMG
+3309 GEFRKEIDFLTGKKG

-3388 TKGAKP
+3388 TNGAKP

-3402 WKRMANLFQIEPLN
+3402 WKRMANLFQIELLN

-3523 LADTGYNLMNEIP
+3523 FADTGYNLMNEIP

-3617 KKRLQYPLDMD
+3617 KQRLQYPLDMD

-3673 VNGYALYGLM
+3673 VNGYAVYGLM

-3748 NDEIDKLMD
+3748 NDAIDKLMD

-3777 GRSEKEWAADFAN
+3777 GRSEKEWAADFAS

-3795 KYSGKQREAI
+3795 KYSGKQREVI
-3805 DEKLVPKSAKFYNE
+3805 DEELVPKSAKFYNE

-3910 DGKSISGSRKEKV
+3910 NGKSISGSRKEKV

>member
-14 KNRQAAGN
+14 KNRRAAGN

-36 DEYMQKKGQNQ
+36 DEYMQQKGQNQ

-71 IGTLFGGMDGY
+71 IGALFGTMDGY

-111 DYFNRYADVMGEDA
+111 DYFNRYAGVMGEDGQKYQA
-125 QSYQKQLN
+125 QIN
-133 AWEAQLKRYQKAM
+133 AWETQLKRYQGALEGK
-146 NGQEDDEDSLAL
+146 ETDEDSLAL

-167 EANDYFTKASETE
+167 EANDYFAKASETE

-195 AKKLLEDADEVESY
+195 AKKLLKDADEVESY

-218 QVLLQQVQQYKTQ
+218 QGLLQQVQRYKTQ
-231 LAQMQETGTGAQ
+231 LAQMQGTGTGAQ

-327 TQNGTSQGAA
+327 TQDGTSQGAA

-428 RENIQYKPVDELLDR
+428 RENIRYKTVDELLDR

-451 DWGNSAAERAAITF
+451 NWGNSAAERAAITF

-474 LANTEMTQEQYDR
+474 LANAEMTQEQYDR

-510 KANQDGQQAAL
+510 NANPDGQQAAL

-531 YLDMLETGSQNAAD
+531 YLDMFETGSQNAAD

-597 NRDWQAGKQRE
+597 NRDWQEGKQRE

-618 LKNGSKFE
+618 LQNGSKFE

-671 SLANAQKGATGY
+671 SLANAQKGASGY
-683 MKFASQMAGLMK
+683 MKLASQMAGLMK

-800 LTGETDLTAKELV
+800 LTGESSLSAEELV
-813 DEFTVGVLLSMV
+813 NEFTVGVLLSMV

-843 KSNVI
+843 KSHVI

-999 EKTARAAERAQRTA
+999 EKAARAAERAQRAA
-1013 ERDGQENTP
+1013 ERAGQENTP
-1022 AAEQAAQEA
+1022 AAEQTVQEA
-1031 PQTAQKEARNDMAEE
+1031 PQTAQEEARNDIAEE
-1046 NTPAEPV
+1046 NAPAEPV

-1167 QRAAKSHGMKLTF
+1167 QRAAKSHGMKLTY

-1229 ALIAKGEANVEFT
+1229 ALIAKGEANVELT

-1309 VDVSEPAAEVSSAVR
+1309 VDISEPAAEISDATR

-1554 REYSDILN
+1554 REYDDILN

-1586 YSEKLGDTEKYDR
+1586 YSEKPGDTEKYDR
-1599 MDAEHDRLYEKLY
+1599 LDAEHDRLYEKLY

-1638 INSAGEIEARETAS
+1638 INSAGEIEARETAG

-1659 ERQNKMPDLGWDRA
+1659 ERKNKMPDLGWNRA
-1673 LLTEDTGNGYSIA
+1673 LLTEDTGNA
-1686 EIKGEKQDYGIGVVL
+1686 MD
-1701 DTKLFDGVK
+1701 
-1710 PRYWGKVLGK
+1710 
-1720 FVYENLAGTELRT
+1720 
-1733 FDENGNEQT
+1733 
-1742 VYLARENDRVRKD
+1742 
-1755 GANNSHRVIDKLAR
+1755 
-1769 YTGDNTRAL
+1769 
-1778 AVVHISELLATSEHE
+1778 AV
-1793 NTTDEHNHQW
+1793 
-1803 MDSRGWEHRKTYIQ
+1803 
-1817 DAAGNIYSATL
+1817 
-1828 NIARGNDRNILYD
+1828 
-1841 INNVRRI
+1841 
-1848 DEGSIAGGA
+1848 
-1857 VSSTRRSGRDSL
+1857 
-1869 TSHNA
+1869 
-1874 SLDGRIAQ
+1874 LDGRLTADSTEQERYELLKNETLTLARPDESKLDDIDLADFNTRKKSAVMPGMKALAKKLGIMNVDLQNSRIEIPFQFSNRGLTTSLHHQLEYGGSYQDYARMMTCFNELIRNAVPIEIHGEKKAGTSKENQRLKQVYVLVSAFKDESGISPVQLEVKEYHDAQ
-1882 NDRNVKKKFSLSPT
+1882 NKLYLAVAMSKKESEVVEDRPTTKSGGTHPLFSDSKVSIADIFRNVNSADGRFLKYVPDGFLSEAQKAAKQEAIAKQEKEYSGYRYSLTPT

-1911 KAEEAKQDAHQS
+1911 KAEEAKQA
-1923 ILSDDVL
+1923 
-1930 KALGEERNPEGY
+1930 
-1942 YAQRVKFSLGQQT
+1942 AQ
-1955 ESKRL
+1955 
-1960 LTDEEKAD
+1960 
-1968 KGIRV
+1968 
-1973 YGRGEGQVY
+1973 
-1982 KAVPG
+1982 
-1987 DTVELISQGYWERNP
+1987 
-2002 DGTWEEGKYYNLG
+2002 
-2015 SIEVP
+2015 
-2020 KNGDENT
+2020 
-2027 LVVTGL
+2027 
-2033 PNRAKF
+2033 
-2039 ASDETPN
+2039 
-2046 YILSG
+2046 
-2051 GRMALN
+2051 
-2057 RSSAN
+2057 
-2062 NNTSEKIKGAV
+2062 
-2073 ESEIYSMVGLRK
+2073 
-2085 DGYFYRIIKS
+2085 
-2095 EKEIDY
+2095 
-2101 IKGGKIRRSVNHAT
+2101 
-2115 GEKED
+2115 
-2120 GYSVWE
+2120 
-2126 YPKYPGDL
+2126 
-2134 VEVTGE
+2134 
-2140 AISIGSD
+2140 
-2147 GEPVLDVHTVKFVRV
+2147 
-2162 IEDWMEQYHKG
+2162 
-2173 KELFKEKYGWSDAQ
+2173 
-2187 LEQALRGGY
+2187 
-2196 QLNRDLPQAAS
+2196 
-2207 STPQKFSLTPTEK
+2207 
-2220 AQRAQ
+2220 
-2225 ERAETAIVKAE
+2225 
-2236 EAKQAAKESYKR
+2236 ESYKR

-2262 YDNEALGKLLEAP
+2262 YEALGKLLEAP

-2336 WEDFRKK
+2336 WGDFRKK

-2494 NGKQVYPLRTWVKA
+2494 NGRQVYPLRTWVKA

-2579 DAEDLAEFYNW
+2579 DAEDLAEFYEW

-2633 EGMQKAYLESFGTS
+2633 EGVQKAYLESFGTS

-2733 EGAPK
+2733 EGTPK

-2780 IEKTAKKWD
+2780 IEKTVKKWD

-2884 RSMVNIFGEERGM
+2884 RNMLNIFGEERGQ
-2897 EIYNYLFAP
+2897 EIYDYLFAP
-2906 VVRNTAESYR
+2906 VIRNTAENYR
-2916 WMNGQFDDVRKFTD
+2916 WKNGQLDDVRKFTD
-2930 SKGEKSELNQ
+2930 SKGKKSKLNQ
-2940 TESAYVHMML
+2940 TERTYVHMML

-3012 IDKVKCENAMKEYRG
+3012 IDKVKCENAMKEYRE
-3027 KFDLYFEA
+3027 KFDLYFELS
-3035 INDFLVAHGM
+3035 NDLLVAHGM

-3052 GYTPHIPIAERF
+3052 GYTPHIPIAEKF
-3064 NSVQKALDDLWKA
+3064 NSLQKALDDLWKA

-3106 PFFLERKGDKTA
+3106 PFFLKREGDKTA

-3150 YLRKGLRGSFTA
+3150 YLRKGLRGSFVT

-3208 IEEMLGEAQNNTRYS
+3208 IKEILGEAQDNTRYS

-3382 ALMGDR
+3382 ALMADR

-3421 MKDMPL
+3421 MQDMPL

-3503 VGSEIFDVPEERET
+3503 VGSEIFDVPEERKT

-3617 KKRLQYPLDMD
+3617 KQRLQYPLDMD

-3748 NDEIDKLMD
+3748 NDAIDKLMD

-3777 GRSEKEWAADFAN
+3777 GRSEKEWAADFAS

-3795 KYSGKQREAI
+3795 KYSGKNREAI
-3805 DEKLVPKSAKFYNE
+3805 NEALVPQSASFYNK
-3819 MTAAGVSAGNALKIE
+3819 MTAAGVSKNNALKVE
-3834 KKARDLAGEND
+3834 KKARALAGEND

-3851 AQAVMQSGLSD
+3851 AQAIMQSGLSD

-3871 VYTGSTAEKFRAAQ
+3871 VYTGEGDAKKFKEAQ
-3885 TEGIPAK
+3885 EEGIPAK
-3892 VYAEFWT
+3892 AYAEF
-3899 RAKELHADKDE
+3899 RMAVGKLESDKDE

-3923 IELIDS
+3923 IELIDG

-3940 MGQEYENVRW
+3940 MGQEYENVKW

>member
-6 TFDEYIAQ
+6 TFDEYMAQ

-36 DEYMQKKGQNQ
+36 DEYMQQKGQNRQ
-47 LNTVQTAEREKCLS
+47 NPMQTAERERCVS
-61 ASGFDRMQTD
+61 ASGWSQMQTD
-71 IGTLFGGMDGY
+71 MGALFGTMDGY
-82 FQSKHRIG
+82 FTQKHRG
-90 ASGSGWKERV
+90 VGNEGYKLRV
-100 GAMLQSVEKER
+100 REMLQSVEKER
-111 DYFNRYADVMGEDA
+111 DYFNRYAGVMGEDG
-125 QSYQKQLN
+125 QKYQTQIN
-133 AWEAQLKRYQKAM
+133 AWEKQLKRYQSALSG
-146 NGQEDDEDSLAL
+146 NETDEDSLAL

-180 AGTAVANK
+180 AGMAVANK

-218 QVLLQQVQQYKTQ
+218 QGLLQQVQRYKTQ

-294 LMVKKAE
+294 LMGRKAE

-314 EYIRKDFDALKKF
+314 EYIRKDFDTLKKF

-417 KEFRYQKSNLT
+417 KEFRYQRSNLT
-428 RENIQYKPVDELLDR
+428 RENIRYKTVDELLDR

-474 LANTEMTQEQYDR
+474 LANAEMTQEQYDR
-487 FMQQIKGTPNE
+487 FMQKIKGTPNE

-510 KANQDGQQAAL
+510 KANPDGQQAAL

-531 YLDMLETGSQNAAD
+531 YLDMFETGSQNAAD

-551 PGGMEQVLT
+551 PGGMDQVLT

-569 TGKVLNM
+569 VGKTLNL
-576 FGENPV
+576 FGLAENPV

-597 NRDWQAGKQRE
+597 NKDWQAGKQRE

-618 LKNGSKFE
+618 LQNGSKFE

-745 PVVDPEGAGAV
+745 PIVDPENAGLIS
-756 AKYIYKL
+756 KYITDL

-779 RIGEGMEEVASAIAG
+779 RIGEGLEEVASAVAG

-837 RAKSYV
+837 RAKNYV

-857 NLESLYRAMTRYEL
+857 SLESLYRAMTRYEL

-999 EKTARAAERAQRTA
+999 EKAARAEERAQRA
-1013 ERDGQENTP
+1013 EES
-1022 AAEQAAQEA
+1022 AAQENIPTA
-1031 PQTAQKEARNDMAEE
+1031 EQTAQEEPQTAQEEARNDIAEE

-1085 DSAGEAVTVERK
+1085 DSAGETVTVERK

-1167 QRAAKSHGMKLTF
+1167 QRAAKSHGMKLTY

-1229 ALIAKGEANVEFT
+1229 ALIAKGEANVEIT

-1309 VDVSEPAAEVSSAVR
+1309 VDVSEPAAEISDATR

-1554 REYSDILN
+1554 REYDDILN

-1586 YSEKLGDTEKYDR
+1586 YSEKPGDTEKYDR
-1599 MDAEHDRLYEKLY
+1599 LDAEHDRPYEKLY
-1612 PKEWFGKLLDLK
+1612 PNEWFGKLLDLK

-1652 RRKMTAE
+1652 RRKLTAE
-1659 ERQNKMPDLGWDRA
+1659 ERKNKMPDLGWDRA
-1673 LLTEDTGNGYSIA
+1673 LLTEDVGNGYSIA
-1686 EIKGEKQDYGIGVVL
+1686 EIKGEKQDYGLGVVL

-1793 NTTDEHNHQW
+1793 KNTDEHNHQW
-1803 MDSRGWEHRKTYIQ
+1803 MDSRGWEYRKTYVQ
-1817 DAAGNIYSATL
+1817 DTAGNIYSATL

-1848 DEGSIAGGA
+1848 DEGSIAGGV
-1857 VSSTRRSGRDSL
+1857 VSSARRSGRDSL

-1874 SLDGRIAQ
+1874 SSDRRIAQ
-1882 NDRNVKKKFSLSPT
+1882 NDRNVKKKFSISPT

-1903 ERAETAAA
+1903 ERAETAA
-1911 KAEEAKQDAHQS
+1911 
-1923 ILSDDVL
+1923 
-1930 KALGEERNPEGY
+1930 
-1942 YAQRVKFSLGQQT
+1942 
-1955 ESKRL
+1955 
-1960 LTDEEKAD
+1960 
-1968 KGIRV
+1968 
-1973 YGRGEGQVY
+1973 
-1982 KAVPG
+1982 
-1987 DTVELISQGYWERNP
+1987 
-2002 DGTWEEGKYYNLG
+2002 
-2015 SIEVP
+2015 
-2020 KNGDENT
+2020 
-2027 LVVTGL
+2027 
-2033 PNRAKF
+2033 
-2039 ASDETPN
+2039 
-2046 YILSG
+2046 
-2051 GRMALN
+2051 
-2057 RSSAN
+2057 
-2062 NNTSEKIKGAV
+2062 
-2073 ESEIYSMVGLRK
+2073 
-2085 DGYFYRIIKS
+2085 
-2095 EKEIDY
+2095 
-2101 IKGGKIRRSVNHAT
+2101 
-2115 GEKED
+2115 
-2120 GYSVWE
+2120 
-2126 YPKYPGDL
+2126 
-2134 VEVTGE
+2134 
-2140 AISIGSD
+2140 
-2147 GEPVLDVHTVKFVRV
+2147 
-2162 IEDWMEQYHKG
+2162 
-2173 KELFKEKYGWSDAQ
+2173 
-2187 LEQALRGGY
+2187 
-2196 QLNRDLPQAAS
+2196 
-2207 STPQKFSLTPTEK
+2207 
-2220 AQRAQ
+2220 
-2225 ERAETAIVKAE
+2225 VKAE
-2236 EAKQAAKESYKR
+2236 EAKQAAQESYKR
-2248 ELTGGLKKLFEVQS
+2248 ELTGGLRKLFEVQS

-2296 LMNLGTATLPAD
+2296 LMNIGTATLPAD

-2336 WEDFRKK
+2336 WGDFRKK

-2408 NEKRFGLKREE
+2408 NEKRFGLKREK

-2443 REAQARTETD
+2443 REAQERTETD

-2494 NGKQVYPLRTWVKA
+2494 NGRQVYPLRTWVKA

-2567 ASMPQEKLEDAA
+2567 ASMPPEKLEDAA

-2605 TRAAAEEERKGSIVR
+2605 NRAAAEEERKGSIVR
-2620 TAEEYEKKKQERL
+2620 TAEENEKKKQERL
-2633 EGMQKAYLESFGTS
+2633 EGVQKAYLESFGTS

-2682 WELTNRA
+2682 WELTNRE

-2733 EGAPK
+2733 EGTPK

-2789 ATKQELREA
+2789 ATKRELREA

-2916 WMNGQFDDVRKFTD
+2916 WMNGQFDDVRKFAD

-3012 IDKVKCENAMKEYRG
+3012 IDKVKCENAMKEYRK

-3064 NSVQKALDDLWKA
+3064 NSVQKALDDLWKT

-3309 GEFRKEIDFLTGKMG
+3309 GEFRKEIDFLTGKKG

-3336 VSGMFAPAEFM
+3336 ISGMFAPAEFM

-3382 ALMGDR
+3382 ALMADR

-3557 FGSGKNIA
+3557 FGSGKNIV

-3748 NDEIDKLMD
+3748 NDAIDKLMD

-3777 GRSEKEWAADFAN
+3777 GRSEKEWAADFAS

-3805 DEKLVPKSAKFYNE
+3805 DEELVPRSAKFYGE
-3819 MTAAGVSAGNALKIE
+3819 MTAAGVSAGSALKIE

-3940 MGQEYENVRW
+3940 MGQEYENVKW

>member
-6 TFDEYIAQ
+6 TFDEYMAQ

-36 DEYMQKKGQNQ
+36 DEYMQQKGQNRQ
-47 LNTVQTAEREKCLS
+47 NPMQTAERERCVS
-61 ASGFDRMQTD
+61 ASGWSQMQTD
-71 IGTLFGGMDGY
+71 MGALFGTMDGY
-82 FQSKHRIG
+82 FTQKHRG
-90 ASGSGWKERV
+90 VGNEGYKLRV
-100 GAMLQSVEKER
+100 REMLKNVEKER
-111 DYFNRYADVMGEDA
+111 DYFNRYAGVMGEDGQKYQA
-125 QSYQKQLN
+125 QIN
-133 AWEAQLKRYQKAM
+133 AWEKQLKRYQSALSG
-146 NGQEDDEDSLAL
+146 NETDEDSLAL

-195 AKKLLEDADEVESY
+195 AKKLLEDADRIESY

-218 QVLLQQVQQYKTQ
+218 QGLLQQVQRYKTQ

-294 LMVKKAE
+294 LMGRKAE

-428 RENIQYKPVDELLDR
+428 RENIRYKPVDELLAR

-498 AQLRKEREANGL
+498 TQLRKEREANGL
-510 KANQDGQQAAL
+510 KANPDGQQAAL

-531 YLDMLETGSQNAAD
+531 YLDMLDTGSQNAAD

-597 NRDWQAGKQRE
+597 NRDWQEGKQRE

-618 LKNGSKFE
+618 LQNGSKFE

-660 AQLSQGGKYAS
+660 AQLSSGGKYAS
-671 SLANAQKGATGY
+671 SLANAQKAVDGY
-683 MKFASQMAGLMK
+683 TKFASQMAGLMR

-745 PVVDPEGAGAV
+745 PIVDPENAGLIS
-756 AKYIYKL
+756 KYITDL

-779 RIGEGMEEVASAIAG
+779 LIGEGMEEVASAVAG

-837 RAKSYV
+837 RAKRYV

-857 NLESLYRAMTRYEL
+857 NLESLYRAMTSYEL

-999 EKTARAAERAQRTA
+999 EKAARAAERAQRA
-1013 ERDGQENTP
+1013 EERAGQENTP
-1022 AAEQAAQEA
+1022 EAEQTVQEAPQAAQETTQSA
-1031 PQTAQKEARNDMAEE
+1031 AETVEKAEE
-1046 NTPAEPV
+1046 INAPA
-1053 QAEEVT
+1053 
-1059 APTAQANEGGT
+1059 AQENEGGMS
-1070 VNESNGQGE
+1070 NEQPESAGENQGRNE
-1079 ERTARV
+1079 RV
-1085 DSAGEAVTVERK
+1085 DSEGQTGGVAEGGSRSTGDGGRAGEAEGVEGGVSRKTRLDERVERFK
-1097 PERANDAG
+1097 G
-1105 AGEGRTG
+1105 I
-1112 NLSEAA
+1112 
-1118 RRGKLEERVK
+1118 
-1128 RFSDVA
+1128 A
-1134 QDKPVSELMSSGDP
+1134 QDTAMDKLTADGDP
-1148 DALVGVIPV
+1148 DVLVGVVPV
-1157 RKYTKEMQQM
+1157 RRYTGEMQQA
-1167 QRAAKSHGMKLTF
+1167 QRRAKERGLKTTF
-1180 VKGTLSIQAKNGEY
+1180 VVGTMSVKDRGGEY
-1194 INANGAY
+1194 RNVDAVYNP
-1201 DEETGRIFASVSS
+1201 DDGRIIVSVSS
-1214 AEYEPEQIAQ
+1214 AEYEPEVLVE
-1224 HELYH
+1224 HELFH
-1229 ALIAKGEANVEFT
+1229 GSVRNGNVNLIDAVEAAMQDVTNEEAEKIVDKY
-1242 LQLLRNEFSDEQL
+1242 LQAYR
-1255 MEIARE
+1255 
-1261 YEKLYFGVYDSGADV
+1261 GVYGDDLEAIY
-1276 WEEIFADAYSGM
+1276 EEILADAAAGM
-1288 NRFGTGKIYQLQRTV
+1288 NRFGEKSFRRIRETTRKFLSET
-1303 AESTPE
+1303 ESR
-1309 VDVSEPAAEVSSAVR
+1309 EPAAEISDATR

-1447 EYSDRVWEKKYEL
+1447 EYSDRLWEKKYEL

-1467 ELYEAYPMLRHTTL
+1467 ELYEAYPMLRHTTA

-1586 YSEKLGDTEKYDR
+1586 YSEKPGDTEKYDR

-1612 PKEWFGKLLDLK
+1612 PNEWFGKLLDLK

-1652 RRKMTAE
+1652 RRRLTAE
-1659 ERQNKMPDLGWDRA
+1659 ERHEKMPDLGWNRA
-1673 LLTEDTGNGYSIA
+1673 LLTEDTGNA
-1686 EIKGEKQDYGIGVVL
+1686 MD
-1701 DTKLFDGVK
+1701 
-1710 PRYWGKVLGK
+1710 
-1720 FVYENLAGTELRT
+1720 
-1733 FDENGNEQT
+1733 
-1742 VYLARENDRVRKD
+1742 
-1755 GANNSHRVIDKLAR
+1755 
-1769 YTGDNTRAL
+1769 
-1778 AVVHISELLATSEHE
+1778 AV
-1793 NTTDEHNHQW
+1793 
-1803 MDSRGWEHRKTYIQ
+1803 
-1817 DAAGNIYSATL
+1817 
-1828 NIARGNDRNILYD
+1828 
-1841 INNVRRI
+1841 
-1848 DEGSIAGGA
+1848 
-1857 VSSTRRSGRDSL
+1857 
-1869 TSHNA
+1869 
-1874 SLDGRIAQ
+1874 LDGRLTADSTEQERYELLKNETLTLARPDESKLDDIDLADLNTRKKSAVIPGMKALAKKLGIMNVDLQ
-1882 NDRNVKKKFSLSPT
+1882 NSRIEIPFQFSNRGLTTSLHHQLEYGGSYQDYARMMTCFNELIRNAVPIEIHRDKKVGTSKENGQLKQIYVLLSAYAESGMVTPVQFEVKEFTDNQNRLYLAVTLSKKESEVVENSPGRKTDGSHPLFSDSKISITDIFRNVNSEDGRFLKYVPDGFLSEAQKAAKQEAIAKQEKEYSGYRYSLTPT

-1911 KAEEAKQDAHQS
+1911 KAEEAKQA
-1923 ILSDDVL
+1923 
-1930 KALGEERNPEGY
+1930 
-1942 YAQRVKFSLGQQT
+1942 AQ
-1955 ESKRL
+1955 
-1960 LTDEEKAD
+1960 
-1968 KGIRV
+1968 
-1973 YGRGEGQVY
+1973 
-1982 KAVPG
+1982 
-1987 DTVELISQGYWERNP
+1987 
-2002 DGTWEEGKYYNLG
+2002 
-2015 SIEVP
+2015 
-2020 KNGDENT
+2020 
-2027 LVVTGL
+2027 
-2033 PNRAKF
+2033 
-2039 ASDETPN
+2039 
-2046 YILSG
+2046 
-2051 GRMALN
+2051 
-2057 RSSAN
+2057 
-2062 NNTSEKIKGAV
+2062 
-2073 ESEIYSMVGLRK
+2073 
-2085 DGYFYRIIKS
+2085 
-2095 EKEIDY
+2095 
-2101 IKGGKIRRSVNHAT
+2101 
-2115 GEKED
+2115 
-2120 GYSVWE
+2120 
-2126 YPKYPGDL
+2126 
-2134 VEVTGE
+2134 
-2140 AISIGSD
+2140 
-2147 GEPVLDVHTVKFVRV
+2147 
-2162 IEDWMEQYHKG
+2162 
-2173 KELFKEKYGWSDAQ
+2173 
-2187 LEQALRGGY
+2187 
-2196 QLNRDLPQAAS
+2196 
-2207 STPQKFSLTPTEK
+2207 
-2220 AQRAQ
+2220 
-2225 ERAETAIVKAE
+2225 
-2236 EAKQAAKESYKR
+2236 ESYKR

-2308 DYYRE
+2308 NYYRE

-2336 WEDFRKK
+2336 WGDFRKK

-2494 NGKQVYPLRTWVKA
+2494 NGRQVYPLRTWVKA

-2527 TVLFTNKETGLA
+2527 TVLFTNKETGLS

-2590 YDAQTAEADARQKAE
+2590 YDGQTEGRETNDLRPVAEERAEKSRQAAQEIEKQRGESVLEKQEAYEQKKAE
-2605 TRAAAEEERKGSIVR
+2605 RI
-2620 TAEEYEKKKQERL
+2620 
-2633 EGMQKAYLESFGTS
+2633 EGIRKAYFESFGTT
-2647 EPDFPYG
+2647 EPKLPYG
-2654 KGKPMYSRGTSL
+2654 KDRPMQSRFTTL

-2671 LALLQAMTGKK
+2671 LALLQAMTGTK
-2682 WELTNRA
+2682 WALTNNA
-2689 NGTWK
+2689 DGTWK
-2694 ATITKEDAPKSSIS
+2694 ATMTKDPAPKTSIS
-2708 PKAALEKLQA
+2708 PKEALERLEA
-2718 SKKTFAD
+2718 AKKTY
-2725 LTAAGIHP
+2725 GQQIPGVHP
-2733 EGAPK
+2733 EGIAK
-2738 ESFKGSPALEKAGV
+2738 ENFKGSPALEKAGV

-2757 IAEYSQVDAMRKGAE
+2757 IADYGQVETMRKGAE
-2772 TRRSIQRQ
+2772 TRRSVKWQIDKTIQRM
-2780 IEKTAKKWD
+2780 E
-2789 ATKQELREA
+2789 ATKQEIRAA
-2798 KKIAS
+2798 KKIAQ
-2803 GRSEYYRLPDKCR
+2803 GKQEYYRLPDKCR
-2816 PEVVSQLAALYL
+2816 PEVVSQLSALYL
-2828 NERMTGEDLIQIR
+2828 NERMTGEDLIQVR
-2841 KGEIRDG
+2841 KSEIRDG
-2848 LLYKMIDLFPTE
+2848 LFYKMMELFPTE
-2860 KEIQADPSLF
+2860 NEIMANPELF
-2870 KPEKLLV
+2870 KAEKLLV

-2916 WMNGQFDDVRKFTD
+2916 WTNQQFDDVKEFAD
-2930 SKGEKSELNQ
+2930 SSGKKSRLNE
-2940 TESAYVHMML
+2940 TERAYVHMML
-2950 DVEGYVQQAQESDRS
+2950 DVEGYVEKAERS
-2965 KDLIS
+2965 ERGDILKD
-2970 AAENVARGESVEN
+2970 AAKKVAKGESISN
-2983 EAIEFALNSEEA
+2983 ETIEFALNNEEA

-3003 WINGKDAEG
+3003 WINGKDTEG
-3012 IDKVKCENAMKEYRG
+3012 IDKKKCENAMQEYRK

-3045 QPIGKIK
+3045 QPIGRIQ
-3052 GYTPHIPIAERF
+3052 GYTPHMPLAEKF
-3064 NSVQKALDDLWKA
+3064 NLMSKALEV
-3077 LGIKDETVTR
+3077 LGLNETVTT
-3087 LPAEIAGR
+3087 LPAEISGR
-3095 TETFRPQKRWN
+3095 TEGFRPQRRWN
-3106 PFFLERKGDKTA
+3106 PFLLERKTDKTA
-3118 YDIEEAFQNYVQ
+3118 YDIEEAFQSYVQ
-3130 YLGDILFH
+3130 YLSDILFH
-3138 TDDIQKIRAAES
+3138 TDDIQKVRAAES
-3150 YLRKGLRGSFTA
+3150 YLRKGLRGNFVDD
-3162 TLEKAL
+3162 LQKAI
-3168 DMSRSGNVE
+3168 DMSRSSDAE
-3177 EKVEYL
+3177 EKIEYL
-3183 QEMGRIGNDMREY
+3183 QEMGQIGADDY
-3196 SNAELAEAFDKL
+3196 DLSDAEMMQVFDRL
-3208 IEEMLGEAQNNTRYS
+3208 ISELVGEETNKTRYS
-3223 DLVVWLKNY
+3223 PLVVWLKNY

-3243 DRGTEYMGGREWLN
+3243 DRGTEYGGGREWLN

-3309 GEFRKEIDFLTGKMG
+3309 GEFRKEIDFLTGKKG
-3324 IDYLVQSGTDKF
+3324 IDYLVQSKMDKF
-3336 VSGMFAPAEFM
+3336 ISGMFAPAEFM

-3362 AIRNGKNHEE
+3362 AIQNGKNHEE

-3394 LAFHSKGM
+3394 LKFHSKGVVVQM
-3402 WKRMANLFQIEPLN
+3402 LNVFQIEPLN

-3421 MKDMPL
+3421 MQDMPL
-3427 EIQREAEKNGKKSA
+3427 EIKREAREHGKKSA

-3480 ANFFASGKGLS
+3480 ANFFASGKGLP
-3491 TNDYMKSLINKV
+3491 TNDYIKNLINKA
-3503 VGSEIFDVPEERET
+3503 VGSEIFDVQEPKEG

-3523 LADTGYNLMNEIP
+3523 IKDTGYNLMNEIP
-3536 FASNLSGLFGVGDRT
+3536 FASNLSGLLGVGDRS
-3551 MPMPDI
+3551 MPFPNI
-3557 FGSGKNIA
+3557 FGTGKNFY
-3565 DAIKTD
+3565 DALFPGNGK
-3571 GFFSG
+3571 
-3576 ASAEAVAK
+3576 SANGQEVLEK
-3584 LLAQLVPGGRQLSKT
+3584 GLEFLAELVPGGRQAKKT
-3599 GFGVKALIEGGK
+3599 GYGIKAIAQGGK
-3611 TKGYGE
+3611 TKGYGDNE
-3617 KKRLQYPLDMD
+3617 RLLYALDTD
-3628 DPMTY
+3628 NVWND
-3633 IRTALFGVNASPEA
+3633 IRTVLFGTNATPEA
-3647 KAYYAG
+3647 NRYYAG
-3653 DDSGLTAK
+3653 DSYGLDAD

-3666 NELREEG
+3666 MDLRDEG
-3673 VNGYALYGLM
+3673 VNGYMLYGLM
-3683 MRMDDAMNYSDIP
+3683 MRMDDAQMAIDV
-3696 EPKDDESEEEKAK
+3696 PKEKENETEAEEKA
-3709 RLQQKEEHRKKARA
+3709 RLQAKEARRKAARA
-3723 ELAAQENLTD
+3723 ELAAQEGLTD
-3733 GQRMRIYSAMVESGK
+3733 RQKASIYGEMVSHY
-3748 NDEIDKLMD
+3748 NDDAIDKLID

-3772 GELGA
+3772 GEVSAGA
-3777 GRSEKEWAADFAN
+3777 KASEWAAEFAN

-3795 KYSGKQREAI
+3795 KYSGKRREVI
-3805 DEKLVPKSAKFYNE
+3805 DEELVPQSASFYNK
-3819 MTAAGVSAGNALKIE
+3819 MTAAGVSKNNALKVE
-3834 KKARDLAGEND
+3834 KKARALAGEND

-3851 AQAVMQSGLSD
+3851 AQAIMQSGLSD

-3871 VYTGSTAEKFRAAQ
+3871 VYTGEGDAKKFKEAQ
-3885 TEGIPAK
+3885 EEGIPAK
-3892 VYAEFWT
+3892 AYAEF
-3899 RAKELHADKDE
+3899 RMAVGKLESDKDE
-3910 DGKSISGSRKEKV
+3910 NGKSISGSRKEKV

-3940 MGQEYENVRW
+3940 MGQEYKSYDW
-3950 WQMPWN
+3950 WMMPWN

>member
-14 KNRQAAGN
+14 KNRRAAGN

-36 DEYMQKKGQNQ
+36 DEYMQQKGQNRQ
-47 LNTVQTAEREKCLS
+47 NPMQTAERERCVS
-61 ASGFDRMQTD
+61 ASGWSQMQTD
-71 IGTLFGGMDGY
+71 MGTLFGGMDGY

-111 DYFNRYADVMGEDA
+111 DYFNRYAGVMGEDA
-125 QSYQKQLN
+125 QKYQNRLN
-133 AWEAQLKRYQKAM
+133 EWETQLKRYQSALSG
-146 NGQEDDEDSLAL
+146 NETDEDSLAL

-195 AKKLLEDADEVESY
+195 AKKLLKDADEVESY

-218 QVLLQQVQQYKTQ
+218 QGLLQQVQRYKTQ

-294 LMVKKAE
+294 LMAKKAE

-380 LEEANHAYKNYPN
+380 MEEANHAYKNYPN

-406 AEAIPDKGDAM
+406 AEALPDKGDAM
-417 KEFRYQKSNLT
+417 KEFRYQRSNLT
-428 RENIQYKPVDELLDR
+428 RENIRYKTVDELLDR

-498 AQLRKEREANGL
+498 TQLRKEREANGL
-510 KANQDGQQAAL
+510 KANPDGQQAAL

-531 YLDMLETGSQNAAD
+531 YLDMFETGSQNAAD

-576 FGENPV
+576 FGENPL

-597 NRDWQAGKQRE
+597 NRDWQEGKQRE

-618 LKNGSKFE
+618 LQNGSKFE

-683 MKFASQMAGLMK
+683 MKLASQMAGLMK

-745 PVVDPEGAGAV
+745 PIVDPENAGLIS
-756 AKYIYKL
+756 KYITDM

-779 RIGEGMEEVASAIAG
+779 RIGEGLEEVASAVAG

-843 KSNVI
+843 KSHVI

-857 NLESLYRAMTRYEL
+857 SLESLYRAMTRYEL

-921 FRRYEAPEG
+921 FRRYEPPEG

-999 EKTARAAERAQRTA
+999 EKAARAAERAQRAA
-1013 ERDGQENTP
+1013 ERAGQENTP
-1022 AAEQAAQEA
+1022 AAEQTVQEA
-1031 PQTAQKEARNDMAEE
+1031 PQTAQEEARNDIAEE

-1085 DSAGEAVTVERK
+1085 DSAGEAVTVEGK

-1167 QRAAKSHGMKLTF
+1167 QRAAKSHGMKLTY

-1229 ALIAKGEANVEFT
+1229 ALIAKGEANVELT

-1343 SMAGPKA
+1343 SIDRYSYQGKSMTENSEIYSYDFLTHQPDMKVVELPALSEVKSDNKIDREKVVTLGIRNA
-1350 KTASSKSLAL
+1350 K
-1360 AEAMEEDGASRE
+1360 
-1372 EIWRKTGWIRGADG
+1372 
-1386 QWRFEVDD
+1386 
-1394 SKAEFR
+1394 
-1400 PNGDA
+1400 
-1405 RLLGEPR
+1405 
-1412 YRRLEE
+1412 
-1418 LTDKWGDS
+1418 
-1426 FEKGGE
+1426 EKGK
-1432 PLTEAEEAEM
+1432 PLSETIASVKNKYSKREIIISKNAIQHSMGAENPSRLRTNARIGAICGDVVENAIPINALKNENP
-1442 EALQE
+1442 EALGT
-1447 EYSDRVWEKKYEL
+1447 YAMIAIL
-1460 QDFLKHD
+1460 Q
-1467 ELYEAYPMLRHTTL
+1467 
-1481 RFEKLDPGVKGKFDK
+1481 
-1496 RNGAIILSDSLFGKG
+1496 
-1511 PETLLHEIQHIIQK
+1511 
-1525 YEGFQ
+1525 
-1530 GGTSPEYWARR
+1530 
-1541 DYESGDRLQERLQ
+1541 SGDRR
-1554 REYSDILN
+1554 IAAVV
-1562 GLTKEEQNDY
+1562 TVEQHTNM
-1572 IRYQEIDGELERLF
+1572 L
-1586 YSEKLGDTEKYDR
+1586 EKLE
-1599 MDAEHDRLYEKLY
+1599 
-1612 PKEWFGKLLDLK
+1612 
-1624 RQMENPGEVYLGQY
+1624 
-1638 INSAGEIEARETAS
+1638 
-1652 RRKMTAE
+1652 
-1659 ERQNKMPDLGWDRA
+1659 
-1673 LLTEDTGNGYSIA
+1673 
-1686 EIKGEKQDYGIGVVL
+1686 
-1701 DTKLFDGVK
+1701 
-1710 PRYWGKVLGK
+1710 
-1720 FVYENLAGTELRT
+1720 T
-1733 FDENGNEQT
+1733 FDITHAING
-1742 VYLARENDRVRKD
+1742 R
-1755 GANNSHRVIDKLAR
+1755 
-1769 YTGDNTRAL
+1769 
-1778 AVVHISELLATSEHE
+1778 
-1793 NTTDEHNHQW
+1793 
-1803 MDSRGWEHRKTYIQ
+1803 
-1817 DAAGNIYSATL
+1817 
-1828 NIARGNDRNILYD
+1828 IAKK
-1841 INNVRRI
+1841 
-1848 DEGSIAGGA
+1848 EGSE
-1857 VSSTRRSGRDSL
+1857 SSTREPGYAN
-1869 TSHNA
+1869 NA
-1874 SLDGRIAQ
+1874 SPSNTTFGLSIADVIRIV
-1882 NDRNVKKKFSLSPT
+1882 NT
-1896 EKAQRAQ
+1896 
-1903 ERAETAAA
+1903 T
-1911 KAEEAKQDAHQS
+1911 HQS

-2162 IEDWMEQYHKG
+2162 IEDWMEQYQKG

-2196 QLNRDLPQAAS
+2196 QLNRELPQAAS
-2207 STPQKFSLTPTEK
+2207 STPPKFSLTPTEK

-2225 ERAETAIVKAE
+2225 ERAETAAAKAE
-2236 EAKQAAKESYKR
+2236 EAKQDAQESYKR
-2248 ELTGGLKKLFEVQS
+2248 ELTGGLRKLFEVQS

-2296 LMNLGTATLPAD
+2296 LMDLGTATLPAD

-2336 WEDFRKK
+2336 WGDFRKK

-2408 NEKRFGLKREE
+2408 NEERFGLKREK

-2443 REAQARTETD
+2443 REAQERTETD

-2551 VEPKYQPSV
+2551 VDPVYQPSV

-2620 TAEEYEKKKQERL
+2620 TAEENEKKKQERL
-2633 EGMQKAYLESFGTS
+2633 EDVQKAYLESFGTS

-2671 LALLQAMTGKK
+2671 LTLLQAMTGKK

-2694 ATITKEDAPKSSIS
+2694 ATITKEEAPKSSIS

-2718 SKKTFAD
+2718 SKKSFAD

-2733 EGAPK
+2733 EGTPK

-2916 WMNGQFDDVRKFTD
+2916 WMNGQFDDVRKFAD

-2965 KDLIS
+2965 RDLIS

-3012 IDKVKCENAMKEYRG
+3012 IDKVKCENAMKEYRK

-3150 YLRKGLRGSFTA
+3150 YLRKGLRGSFVT

-3208 IEEMLGEAQNNTRYS
+3208 IKEILGEAQDNTRYS

-3309 GEFRKEIDFLTGKMG
+3309 GEFRKEIDFLTGKKG

-3336 VSGMFAPAEFM
+3336 ISGMFAPAEFM

-3402 WKRMANLFQIEPLN
+3402 WKRMANIFQIEPLN

-3491 TNDYMKSLINKV
+3491 TNDYMKNLINKV

-3536 FASNLSGLFGVGDRT
+3536 FASNLSGLVGVGDRT

-3557 FGSGKNIA
+3557 YGSGKNIV

-3617 KKRLQYPLDMD
+3617 KQRLQYPLDMD

-3748 NDEIDKLMD
+3748 NDAIDKLMD

-3777 GRSEKEWAADFAN
+3777 GRSEKEWAADFAS

-3805 DEKLVPKSAKFYNE
+3805 DEELVPKSAKFYSE
-3819 MTAAGVSAGNALKIE
+3819 MTAAGVSAGSALKIE
-3834 KKARDLAGEND
+3834 KKARNLAGEND

-3862 KEAYAALGA
+3862 KESYAALGA

-3899 RAKELHADKDE
+3899 KAKELHADKDE

-3940 MGQEYENVRW
+3940 MGQEYENVKW

>member
-22 TPAASGGF
+22 SPAASGGF

-36 DEYMQKKGQNQ
+36 DEYMKQKGQNRQ
-47 LNTVQTAEREKCLS
+47 SPMQTAEREKCLS

-71 IGTLFGGMDGY
+71 MGTLFGGMDGY

-195 AKKLLEDADEVESY
+195 AKKLLKDADEVESY

-218 QVLLQQVQQYKTQ
+218 QGLLQQVQQYKTQ

-294 LMVKKAE
+294 LMAKKAE

-406 AEAIPDKGDAM
+406 AEALPDKGDAM

-428 RENIQYKPVDELLDR
+428 RENIRYKTVDELLAR

-474 LANTEMTQEQYDR
+474 LANAEMTQEQYDR

-510 KANQDGQQAAL
+510 KENPDGQQAAL

-531 YLDMLETGSQNAAD
+531 YLDMFETGSQNAAD

-597 NRDWQAGKQRE
+597 NRDWQEGKQRE

-618 LKNGSKFE
+618 LQNGSKFE

-671 SLANAQKGATGY
+671 SIANAQKGATGY

-779 RIGEGMEEVASAIAG
+779 RIGEGLEEVASAVAG

-837 RAKSYV
+837 RAKRYV

-857 NLESLYRAMTRYEL
+857 NLESLYRAMTSYEL

-985 TARDAQQRLDILEQ
+985 AARDAQQRLDILEQ
-999 EKTARAAERAQRTA
+999 EKAARAEERTQRAAERA
-1013 ERDGQENTP
+1013 GQENTP
-1022 AAEQAAQEA
+1022 EAEQTVQEEPQMAQE
-1031 PQTAQKEARNDMAEE
+1031 EARNDIAEE

-1053 QAEEVT
+1053 QAEEINRT
-1059 APTAQANEGGT
+1059 QNEGGMS
-1070 VNESNGQGE
+1070 NEQYQSDGE
-1079 ERTARV
+1079 NAGWETRV
-1085 DSAGEAVTVERK
+1085 DSEGQAGRVVKSEAYGAADGRGAEDARGNESENLRQGKLNERVERFK
-1097 PERANDAG
+1097 G
-1105 AGEGRTG
+1105 I
-1112 NLSEAA
+1112 
-1118 RRGKLEERVK
+1118 
-1128 RFSDVA
+1128 A
-1134 QDKPVSELMSSGDP
+1134 QDTAMDKLTEDGDP
-1148 DALVGVIPV
+1148 DVLVGVVPV
-1157 RKYTKEMQQM
+1157 RKYTKGMQQV
-1167 QRAAKSHGMKLTF
+1167 QRAAKERGLKTTF
-1180 VKGTLSIQAKNGEY
+1180 VVGTMSVKDENGDFH
-1194 INANGAY
+1194 NVDALY
-1201 DEETGRIFASVSS
+1201 DADAGRVLVSVSS
-1214 AEYEPEQIAQ
+1214 AAFEPEM
-1224 HELYH
+1224 L
-1229 ALIAKGEANVEFT
+1229 ANH
-1242 LQLLRNEFSDEQL
+1242 
-1255 MEIARE
+1255 
-1261 YEKLYFGVYDSGADV
+1261 
-1276 WEEIFADAYSGM
+1276 EIFHDMVAKKEVNLLDAVDVVFEGMTAEEYDEIFDEYANIYRTAYSDDMQALFEEMLADAYAGM
-1288 NRFGTGKIYQLQRTV
+1288 NRLGNQGFKKLIDAMRTYTNEIQPQR
-1303 AESTPE
+1303 ESGA
-1309 VDVSEPAAEVSSAVR
+1309 PAAEVSSAVR

-1343 SMAGPKA
+1343 SIDRYSYQGKSMTENSEIYSYDFLTHQPDMKVVELPALSEVKSDNKIDREKVVTLGIRNA
-1350 KTASSKSLAL
+1350 K
-1360 AEAMEEDGASRE
+1360 
-1372 EIWRKTGWIRGADG
+1372 
-1386 QWRFEVDD
+1386 
-1394 SKAEFR
+1394 
-1400 PNGDA
+1400 
-1405 RLLGEPR
+1405 
-1412 YRRLEE
+1412 
-1418 LTDKWGDS
+1418 
-1426 FEKGGE
+1426 EKGK
-1432 PLTEAEEAEM
+1432 PLSETIASVKNKYSKREIIISKNAIQHSMGAENPSRLRTNARIGAICGDVVENAIPINALKNENP
-1442 EALQE
+1442 EALGTYAMIAILQ
-1447 EYSDRVWEKKYEL
+1447 SGDRQIAAVVTVE
-1460 QDFLKHD
+1460 QHTN
-1467 ELYEAYPMLRHTTL
+1467 ML
-1481 RFEKLDPGVKGKFDK
+1481 EKLETFDITHAINGRIAKKEGSESSTREPGYANNASPSNTTFGLSIADVI
-1496 RNGAIILSDSLFGKG
+1496 RIVNTTHQSILSDDVLK
-1511 PETLLHEIQHIIQK
+1511 
-1525 YEGFQ
+1525 
-1530 GGTSPEYWARR
+1530 A
-1541 DYESGDRLQERLQ
+1541 
-1554 REYSDILN
+1554 
-1562 GLTKEEQNDY
+1562 
-1572 IRYQEIDGELERLF
+1572 
-1586 YSEKLGDTEKYDR
+1586 LG
-1599 MDAEHDRLYEKLY
+1599 
-1612 PKEWFGKLLDLK
+1612 
-1624 RQMENPGEVYLGQY
+1624 
-1638 INSAGEIEARETAS
+1638 
-1652 RRKMTAE
+1652 E
-1659 ERQNKMPDLGWDRA
+1659 ERNP
-1673 LLTEDTGNGYSIA
+1673 EGYYA
-1686 EIKGEKQDYGIGVVL
+1686 K
-1701 DTKLFDGVK
+1701 
-1710 PRYWGKVLGK
+1710 
-1720 FVYENLAGTELRT
+1720 
-1733 FDENGNEQT
+1733 
-1742 VYLARENDRVRKD
+1742 RV
-1755 GANNSHRVIDKLAR
+1755 
-1769 YTGDNTRAL
+1769 
-1778 AVVHISELLATSEHE
+1778 
-1793 NTTDEHNHQW
+1793 
-1803 MDSRGWEHRKTYIQ
+1803 
-1817 DAAGNIYSATL
+1817 
-1828 NIARGNDRNILYD
+1828 
-1841 INNVRRI
+1841 
-1848 DEGSIAGGA
+1848 
-1857 VSSTRRSGRDSL
+1857 
-1869 TSHNA
+1869 
-1874 SLDGRIAQ
+1874 
-1882 NDRNVKKKFSLSPT
+1882 KFSLSQQTDEEYNLAVRSGDMEKAQEMVEAAAKKAGYTIHAYHGTARADRVGTEFREDRATSGPMAFFTDSKKIAGNYARDKADTSLAYDEEYDDYYTQFRVTRNGKSLAIGDLWNYLTIAERMKIKNAAPHIRFDDDYDQILYDPSAQHGNGAYDAYELNRNKGNVLNTLISTWLETGDLYDREGDFLEVLKLAGLNNVEYRDPDARYEKVYDVFLKIKNPFDASNAEQSFYEGLSEWLENTDISEYQKESAGADMWDKNRIEPERFLERLADDIEAGTSNAWTSIPDYVTAYLKELGYDGIKDVGGKGGGEGHTVWIPFTGKQVKSAEAAVYTDDGELIPLSQRFKANKRDIRYSLTPT

-1911 KAEEAKQDAHQS
+1911 KAEEAKQA
-1923 ILSDDVL
+1923 
-1930 KALGEERNPEGY
+1930 
-1942 YAQRVKFSLGQQT
+1942 AQ
-1955 ESKRL
+1955 
-1960 LTDEEKAD
+1960 
-1968 KGIRV
+1968 
-1973 YGRGEGQVY
+1973 
-1982 KAVPG
+1982 
-1987 DTVELISQGYWERNP
+1987 
-2002 DGTWEEGKYYNLG
+2002 
-2015 SIEVP
+2015 
-2020 KNGDENT
+2020 
-2027 LVVTGL
+2027 
-2033 PNRAKF
+2033 
-2039 ASDETPN
+2039 
-2046 YILSG
+2046 
-2051 GRMALN
+2051 
-2057 RSSAN
+2057 
-2062 NNTSEKIKGAV
+2062 
-2073 ESEIYSMVGLRK
+2073 
-2085 DGYFYRIIKS
+2085 
-2095 EKEIDY
+2095 
-2101 IKGGKIRRSVNHAT
+2101 
-2115 GEKED
+2115 
-2120 GYSVWE
+2120 
-2126 YPKYPGDL
+2126 
-2134 VEVTGE
+2134 
-2140 AISIGSD
+2140 
-2147 GEPVLDVHTVKFVRV
+2147 
-2162 IEDWMEQYHKG
+2162 
-2173 KELFKEKYGWSDAQ
+2173 
-2187 LEQALRGGY
+2187 
-2196 QLNRDLPQAAS
+2196 
-2207 STPQKFSLTPTEK
+2207 
-2220 AQRAQ
+2220 
-2225 ERAETAIVKAE
+2225 
-2236 EAKQAAKESYKR
+2236 ESYKR

-2290 DDLFEA
+2290 DDIFEA
-2296 LMNLGTATLPAD
+2296 LMDLGTATLPAD

-2336 WEDFRKK
+2336 WGDFRKK

-2494 NGKQVYPLRTWVKA
+2494 NGRQVYPLRTWVKA
-2508 ADMGNYGL
+2508 ADMENYGL

-2620 TAEEYEKKKQERL
+2620 TAEENEKKKQERL
-2633 EGMQKAYLESFGTS
+2633 EGVQKAYLESFGTS

-2733 EGAPK
+2733 EGTPK

-2950 DVEGYVQQAQESDRS
+2950 DVEGYVQQAQESERS

-3118 YDIEEAFQNYVQ
+3118 YNIEEAFQNYVQ
-3130 YLGDILFH
+3130 YLGDILYH

-3523 LADTGYNLMNEIP
+3523 LAETGYNLMNEIP

-3617 KKRLQYPLDMD
+3617 KQRLQYPLDMD

-3661 QTQLW
+3661 QTQIW

-3748 NDEIDKLMD
+3748 NDAIDKLMD

-3795 KYSGKQREAI
+3795 KYSGKQREVI
-3805 DEKLVPKSAKFYNE
+3805 DEELVPKSAKFYNE
-3819 MTAAGVSAGNALKIE
+3819 MTAAGVSAGSALKIE

>member
-1 MNYPK
+1 MVL
-6 TFDEYIAQ
+6 
-14 KNRQAAGN
+14 
-22 TPAASGGF
+22 
-30 SYPATF
+30 ATC
-36 DEYMQKKGQNQ
+36 
-47 LNTVQTAEREKCLS
+47 V
-61 ASGFDRMQTD
+61 
-71 IGTLFGGMDGY
+71 
-82 FQSKHRIG
+82 
-90 ASGSGWKERV
+90 
-100 GAMLQSVEKER
+100 
-111 DYFNRYADVMGEDA
+111 
-125 QSYQKQLN
+125 
-133 AWEAQLKRYQKAM
+133 
-146 NGQEDDEDSLAL
+146 
-158 GSGLARFRT
+158 
-167 EANDYFTKASETE
+167 
-180 AGTAVANK
+180 
-188 AMQWASG
+188 
-195 AKKLLEDADEVESY
+195 
-209 LKKKNTAEA
+209 
-218 QVLLQQVQQYKTQ
+218 
-231 LAQMQETGTGAQ
+231 
-243 TMNPL
+243 
-248 TGKPMGA
+248 
-255 AINPNL
+255 
-261 PRYTDSTGEKITA
+261 PRYS
-274 GSPYRLGQAQEAA
+274 
-287 QNAELSG
+287 
-294 LMVKKAE
+294 
-301 KADWQNQTVQQHE
+301 
-314 EYIRKDFDALKKF
+314 
-327 TQNGTSQGAA
+327 
-337 ENIHAGIFQEIA
+337 
-349 ARLNYLL
+349 
-356 ASGKCTEEE
+356 
-365 YAQLLEKVDGWKREY
+365 
-380 LEEANHAYKNYPN
+380 
-393 KWTGDAQGAIRRA
+393 
-406 AEAIPDKGDAM
+406 
-417 KEFRYQKSNLT
+417 
-428 RENIQYKPVDELLDR
+428 
-443 MHFTYGEG
+443 
-451 DWGNSAAERAAITF
+451 
-465 MGQEVLPEY
+465 
-474 LANTEMTQEQYDR
+474 
-487 FMQQIKGTPNE
+487 
-498 AQLRKEREANGL
+498 
-510 KANQDGQQAAL
+510 
-521 DRYKEIDGQT
+521 
-531 YLDMLETGSQNAAD
+531 
-545 NIMLKY
+545 
-551 PGGMEQVLT
+551 
-560 RGLGYITKA
+560 
-569 TGKVLNM
+569 
-576 FGENPV
+576 
-582 GNYFVEGGQQGIDYE
+582 
-597 NRDWQAGKQRE
+597 
-608 YEQGRYASDL
+608 
-618 LKNGSKFE
+618 
-626 KFTAGMT
+626 
-633 KDLTQ
+633 
-638 AALEMAAAGA
+638 
-648 IAGQISAGNTAL
+648 
-660 AQLSQGGKYAS
+660 
-671 SLANAQKGATGY
+671 
-683 MKFASQMAGLMK
+683 
-695 NSSNLIISANA
+695 
-706 ALNSYGEAEDSGMS
+706 
-720 AAGRAVKLLAG
+720 
-731 GLIEYGTNGLFGGN
+731 
-745 PVVDPEGAGAV
+745 
-756 AKYIYKL
+756 
-763 TDNETIRKIVS
+763 
-774 SKVFD
+774 
-779 RIGEGMEEVASAIAG
+779 
-794 AALDYA
+794 
-800 LTGETDLTAKELV
+800 
-813 DEFTVGVLLSMV
+813 
-825 MSAPEDIIDLTA
+825 
-837 RAKSYV
+837 
-843 KSNVI
+843 
-848 TRFDANAQT
+848 
-857 NLESLYRAMTRYEL
+857 
-871 EYLAGD
+871 
-877 ENLMRMNGWSEKE
+877 
-890 IKRARSDW
+890 
-898 ETVVREFNTLADRL
+898 
-912 EGTQSLSDS
+912 
-921 FRRYEAPEG
+921 
-930 FFDND
+930 
-935 FVDADFQ
+935 
-942 NAILANQ
+942 
-949 TSEAALLTDRALD
+949 
-962 IRILSEREMIDSLR
+962 
-976 GSEAAQDIY
+976 
-985 TARDAQQRLDILEQ
+985 
-999 EKTARAAERAQRTA
+999 
-1013 ERDGQENTP
+1013 
-1022 AAEQAAQEA
+1022 
-1031 PQTAQKEARNDMAEE
+1031 
-1046 NTPAEPV
+1046 
-1053 QAEEVT
+1053 
-1059 APTAQANEGGT
+1059 
-1070 VNESNGQGE
+1070 
-1079 ERTARV
+1079 
-1085 DSAGEAVTVERK
+1085 
-1097 PERANDAG
+1097 
-1105 AGEGRTG
+1105 
-1112 NLSEAA
+1112 
-1118 RRGKLEERVK
+1118 
-1128 RFSDVA
+1128 
-1134 QDKPVSELMSSGDP
+1134 
-1148 DALVGVIPV
+1148 
-1157 RKYTKEMQQM
+1157 MQQM
-1167 QRAAKSHGMKLTF
+1167 QRAAKSHGMKLTY
-1180 VKGTLSIQAKNGEY
+1180 VKGTLSIQAKSGEY

-1229 ALIAKGEANVEFT
+1229 ALIAKGEANVELT

-1309 VDVSEPAAEVSSAVR
+1309 VDVSEPAAEISDATR

-1467 ELYEAYPMLRHTTL
+1467 ELYEAYPLLRHTTL

-1496 RNGAIILSDSLFGKG
+1496 RSNTIVLSDSLFGKG

-1586 YSEKLGDTEKYDR
+1586 YSEKPGDTEKYDR

-1612 PKEWFGKLLDLK
+1612 PNEWFGKLLDLK

-1701 DTKLFDGVK
+1701 DTKLFDNVK

-1857 VSSTRRSGRDSL
+1857 VSSARRSGRDSL

-1874 SLDGRIAQ
+1874 SSDGRIAQ

-1903 ERAETAAA
+1903 ERAETA
-1911 KAEEAKQDAHQS
+1911 EA
-1923 ILSDDVL
+1923 
-1930 KALGEERNPEGY
+1930 
-1942 YAQRVKFSLGQQT
+1942 
-1955 ESKRL
+1955 
-1960 LTDEEKAD
+1960 
-1968 KGIRV
+1968 
-1973 YGRGEGQVY
+1973 
-1982 KAVPG
+1982 
-1987 DTVELISQGYWERNP
+1987 
-2002 DGTWEEGKYYNLG
+2002 
-2015 SIEVP
+2015 
-2020 KNGDENT
+2020 
-2027 LVVTGL
+2027 
-2033 PNRAKF
+2033 
-2039 ASDETPN
+2039 
-2046 YILSG
+2046 
-2051 GRMALN
+2051 
-2057 RSSAN
+2057 
-2062 NNTSEKIKGAV
+2062 
-2073 ESEIYSMVGLRK
+2073 
-2085 DGYFYRIIKS
+2085 
-2095 EKEIDY
+2095 
-2101 IKGGKIRRSVNHAT
+2101 
-2115 GEKED
+2115 
-2120 GYSVWE
+2120 
-2126 YPKYPGDL
+2126 
-2134 VEVTGE
+2134 
-2140 AISIGSD
+2140 
-2147 GEPVLDVHTVKFVRV
+2147 
-2162 IEDWMEQYHKG
+2162 
-2173 KELFKEKYGWSDAQ
+2173 
-2187 LEQALRGGY
+2187 
-2196 QLNRDLPQAAS
+2196 
-2207 STPQKFSLTPTEK
+2207 
-2220 AQRAQ
+2220 
-2225 ERAETAIVKAE
+2225 KAE
-2236 EAKQAAKESYKR
+2236 EAKQAAQESYKR

-2296 LMNLGTATLPAD
+2296 LMDLGTATLPAD

-2336 WEDFRKK
+2336 WGDFRKK

-2527 TVLFTNKETGLA
+2527 TVLFTNKETGLS

-2567 ASMPQEKLEDAA
+2567 ASMPPEKLEDAA

-2633 EGMQKAYLESFGTS
+2633 EGVQKAYLESFGTS

-2708 PKAALEKLQA
+2708 PKAALEKLQE

-2733 EGAPK
+2733 EGTPK

-2816 PEVVSQLAALYL
+2816 PEVVSQLAAMYL

-2940 TESAYVHMML
+2940 TESAYVHMMM
-2950 DVEGYVQQAQESDRS
+2950 DVEGYVQQAQESDRK

-3003 WINGKDAEG
+3003 WINGKDTEG
-3012 IDKVKCENAMKEYRG
+3012 IDRVKCENAMKEYRG

-3150 YLRKGLRGSFTA
+3150 YLRKGLRGSFVT

-3208 IEEMLGEAQNNTRYS
+3208 IKEILGEAQDNTRYS

-3617 KKRLQYPLDMD
+3617 KQRLQYPLDMD

-3633 IRTALFGVNASPEA
+3633 IRTALFGVNASPES

-3723 ELAAQENLTD
+3723 ELEAQEDLTD

-3748 NDEIDKLMD
+3748 NDAIDKLMD

-3777 GRSEKEWAADFAN
+3777 GRSEKEWAADFAS

-3795 KYSGKQREAI
+3795 KYSGKQREVI
-3805 DEKLVPKSAKFYNE
+3805 DEELVPKSAKFYNE
-3819 MTAAGVSAGNALKIE
+3819 MTAAGVSAGSALKIE

-3910 DGKSISGSRKEKV
+3910 DGKSISGSRKEKI

-3940 MGQEYENVRW
+3940 MGQEYENVKW

>member
-1 MNYPK
+1 MEQALRGGY
-6 TFDEYIAQ
+6 Q
-14 KNRQAAGN
+14 LNRELPQAA
-22 TPAASGGF
+22 S
-30 SYPATF
+30 
-36 DEYMQKKGQNQ
+36 
-47 LNTVQTAEREKCLS
+47 
-61 ASGFDRMQTD
+61 
-71 IGTLFGGMDGY
+71 
-82 FQSKHRIG
+82 
-90 ASGSGWKERV
+90 
-100 GAMLQSVEKER
+100 
-111 DYFNRYADVMGEDA
+111 
-125 QSYQKQLN
+125 
-133 AWEAQLKRYQKAM
+133 
-146 NGQEDDEDSLAL
+146 
-158 GSGLARFRT
+158 
-167 EANDYFTKASETE
+167 
-180 AGTAVANK
+180 
-188 AMQWASG
+188 
-195 AKKLLEDADEVESY
+195 
-209 LKKKNTAEA
+209 
-218 QVLLQQVQQYKTQ
+218 
-231 LAQMQETGTGAQ
+231 
-243 TMNPL
+243 
-248 TGKPMGA
+248 
-255 AINPNL
+255 
-261 PRYTDSTGEKITA
+261 
-274 GSPYRLGQAQEAA
+274 
-287 QNAELSG
+287 
-294 LMVKKAE
+294 
-301 KADWQNQTVQQHE
+301 
-314 EYIRKDFDALKKF
+314 
-327 TQNGTSQGAA
+327 
-337 ENIHAGIFQEIA
+337 
-349 ARLNYLL
+349 
-356 ASGKCTEEE
+356 
-365 YAQLLEKVDGWKREY
+365 
-380 LEEANHAYKNYPN
+380 
-393 KWTGDAQGAIRRA
+393 
-406 AEAIPDKGDAM
+406 
-417 KEFRYQKSNLT
+417 
-428 RENIQYKPVDELLDR
+428 
-443 MHFTYGEG
+443 
-451 DWGNSAAERAAITF
+451 
-465 MGQEVLPEY
+465 
-474 LANTEMTQEQYDR
+474 
-487 FMQQIKGTPNE
+487 
-498 AQLRKEREANGL
+498 
-510 KANQDGQQAAL
+510 
-521 DRYKEIDGQT
+521 
-531 YLDMLETGSQNAAD
+531 
-545 NIMLKY
+545 
-551 PGGMEQVLT
+551 
-560 RGLGYITKA
+560 
-569 TGKVLNM
+569 
-576 FGENPV
+576 
-582 GNYFVEGGQQGIDYE
+582 
-597 NRDWQAGKQRE
+597 
-608 YEQGRYASDL
+608 
-618 LKNGSKFE
+618 
-626 KFTAGMT
+626 
-633 KDLTQ
+633 
-638 AALEMAAAGA
+638 
-648 IAGQISAGNTAL
+648 
-660 AQLSQGGKYAS
+660 
-671 SLANAQKGATGY
+671 
-683 MKFASQMAGLMK
+683 
-695 NSSNLIISANA
+695 
-706 ALNSYGEAEDSGMS
+706 
-720 AAGRAVKLLAG
+720 
-731 GLIEYGTNGLFGGN
+731 
-745 PVVDPEGAGAV
+745 
-756 AKYIYKL
+756 
-763 TDNETIRKIVS
+763 
-774 SKVFD
+774 
-779 RIGEGMEEVASAIAG
+779 
-794 AALDYA
+794 
-800 LTGETDLTAKELV
+800 
-813 DEFTVGVLLSMV
+813 
-825 MSAPEDIIDLTA
+825 
-837 RAKSYV
+837 
-843 KSNVI
+843 
-848 TRFDANAQT
+848 
-857 NLESLYRAMTRYEL
+857 
-871 EYLAGD
+871 
-877 ENLMRMNGWSEKE
+877 
-890 IKRARSDW
+890 
-898 ETVVREFNTLADRL
+898 
-912 EGTQSLSDS
+912 
-921 FRRYEAPEG
+921 
-930 FFDND
+930 
-935 FVDADFQ
+935 
-942 NAILANQ
+942 
-949 TSEAALLTDRALD
+949 
-962 IRILSEREMIDSLR
+962 
-976 GSEAAQDIY
+976 
-985 TARDAQQRLDILEQ
+985 
-999 EKTARAAERAQRTA
+999 
-1013 ERDGQENTP
+1013 
-1022 AAEQAAQEA
+1022 
-1031 PQTAQKEARNDMAEE
+1031 
-1046 NTPAEPV
+1046 
-1053 QAEEVT
+1053 
-1059 APTAQANEGGT
+1059 
-1070 VNESNGQGE
+1070 
-1079 ERTARV
+1079 
-1085 DSAGEAVTVERK
+1085 
-1097 PERANDAG
+1097 
-1105 AGEGRTG
+1105 
-1112 NLSEAA
+1112 
-1118 RRGKLEERVK
+1118 
-1128 RFSDVA
+1128 
-1134 QDKPVSELMSSGDP
+1134 
-1148 DALVGVIPV
+1148 
-1157 RKYTKEMQQM
+1157 
-1167 QRAAKSHGMKLTF
+1167 
-1180 VKGTLSIQAKNGEY
+1180 
-1194 INANGAY
+1194 
-1201 DEETGRIFASVSS
+1201 
-1214 AEYEPEQIAQ
+1214 
-1224 HELYH
+1224 
-1229 ALIAKGEANVEFT
+1229 
-1242 LQLLRNEFSDEQL
+1242 
-1255 MEIARE
+1255 
-1261 YEKLYFGVYDSGADV
+1261 
-1276 WEEIFADAYSGM
+1276 
-1288 NRFGTGKIYQLQRTV
+1288 
-1303 AESTPE
+1303 STP
-1309 VDVSEPAAEVSSAVR
+1309 
-1324 RTQDSDGNEK
+1324 Q
-1334 AARRGGTRA
+1334 
-1343 SMAGPKA
+1343 
-1350 KTASSKSLAL
+1350 
-1360 AEAMEEDGASRE
+1360 
-1372 EIWRKTGWIRGADG
+1372 
-1386 QWRFEVDD
+1386 
-1394 SKAEFR
+1394 
-1400 PNGDA
+1400 
-1405 RLLGEPR
+1405 
-1412 YRRLEE
+1412 
-1418 LTDKWGDS
+1418 
-1426 FEKGGE
+1426 
-1432 PLTEAEEAEM
+1432 
-1442 EALQE
+1442 
-1447 EYSDRVWEKKYEL
+1447 
-1460 QDFLKHD
+1460 
-1467 ELYEAYPMLRHTTL
+1467 
-1481 RFEKLDPGVKGKFDK
+1481 
-1496 RNGAIILSDSLFGKG
+1496 
-1511 PETLLHEIQHIIQK
+1511 
-1525 YEGFQ
+1525 
-1530 GGTSPEYWARR
+1530 
-1541 DYESGDRLQERLQ
+1541 
-1554 REYSDILN
+1554 
-1562 GLTKEEQNDY
+1562 
-1572 IRYQEIDGELERLF
+1572 
-1586 YSEKLGDTEKYDR
+1586 
-1599 MDAEHDRLYEKLY
+1599 
-1612 PKEWFGKLLDLK
+1612 
-1624 RQMENPGEVYLGQY
+1624 
-1638 INSAGEIEARETAS
+1638 
-1652 RRKMTAE
+1652 
-1659 ERQNKMPDLGWDRA
+1659 
-1673 LLTEDTGNGYSIA
+1673 
-1686 EIKGEKQDYGIGVVL
+1686 
-1701 DTKLFDGVK
+1701 
-1710 PRYWGKVLGK
+1710 
-1720 FVYENLAGTELRT
+1720 
-1733 FDENGNEQT
+1733 
-1742 VYLARENDRVRKD
+1742 
-1755 GANNSHRVIDKLAR
+1755 
-1769 YTGDNTRAL
+1769 
-1778 AVVHISELLATSEHE
+1778 
-1793 NTTDEHNHQW
+1793 
-1803 MDSRGWEHRKTYIQ
+1803 
-1817 DAAGNIYSATL
+1817 
-1828 NIARGNDRNILYD
+1828 
-1841 INNVRRI
+1841 
-1848 DEGSIAGGA
+1848 
-1857 VSSTRRSGRDSL
+1857 
-1869 TSHNA
+1869 
-1874 SLDGRIAQ
+1874 
-1882 NDRNVKKKFSLSPT
+1882 KFSLSPT

-1911 KAEEAKQDAHQS
+1911 KAEEAKQA
-1923 ILSDDVL
+1923 
-1930 KALGEERNPEGY
+1930 
-1942 YAQRVKFSLGQQT
+1942 AQ
-1955 ESKRL
+1955 
-1960 LTDEEKAD
+1960 
-1968 KGIRV
+1968 
-1973 YGRGEGQVY
+1973 
-1982 KAVPG
+1982 
-1987 DTVELISQGYWERNP
+1987 
-2002 DGTWEEGKYYNLG
+2002 
-2015 SIEVP
+2015 
-2020 KNGDENT
+2020 
-2027 LVVTGL
+2027 
-2033 PNRAKF
+2033 
-2039 ASDETPN
+2039 
-2046 YILSG
+2046 
-2051 GRMALN
+2051 
-2057 RSSAN
+2057 
-2062 NNTSEKIKGAV
+2062 
-2073 ESEIYSMVGLRK
+2073 
-2085 DGYFYRIIKS
+2085 
-2095 EKEIDY
+2095 
-2101 IKGGKIRRSVNHAT
+2101 
-2115 GEKED
+2115 
-2120 GYSVWE
+2120 
-2126 YPKYPGDL
+2126 
-2134 VEVTGE
+2134 
-2140 AISIGSD
+2140 
-2147 GEPVLDVHTVKFVRV
+2147 
-2162 IEDWMEQYHKG
+2162 
-2173 KELFKEKYGWSDAQ
+2173 
-2187 LEQALRGGY
+2187 
-2196 QLNRDLPQAAS
+2196 
-2207 STPQKFSLTPTEK
+2207 
-2220 AQRAQ
+2220 
-2225 ERAETAIVKAE
+2225 
-2236 EAKQAAKESYKR
+2236 ESYKR

-2296 LMNLGTATLPAD
+2296 LMNIGTATLPAD

-2336 WEDFRKK
+2336 WGDFRKK

-2494 NGKQVYPLRTWVKA
+2494 NGRQVYPLRTWVKA

-2527 TVLFTNKETGLA
+2527 TVLFTNKETGLS

-2633 EGMQKAYLESFGTS
+2633 EDVQKAYLESFGTS

-2733 EGAPK
+2733 EGTPK
-2738 ESFKGSPALEKAGV
+2738 ENFKGSPALEKAGV

-2916 WMNGQFDDVRKFTD
+2916 WMNGQFDDVRKFAD
-2930 SKGEKSELNQ
+2930 SKGKESELNQ

-3012 IDKVKCENAMKEYRG
+3012 IDKVKCENAMKEYRE

-3064 NSVQKALDDLWKA
+3064 NSIQKALDDLWKA

-3138 TDDIQKIRAAES
+3138 TDDIQKIRAAER

-3309 GEFRKEIDFLTGKMG
+3309 GEFRKEIDFLTGKKG

-3336 VSGMFAPAEFM
+3336 ISGMFAPAEFM

-3394 LAFHSKGM
+3394 LAFHAKNPLL
-3402 WKRMANLFQIEPLN
+3402 RMANIFQIEPLN

-3480 ANFFASGKGLS
+3480 ANFFASGKGLP
-3491 TNDYMKSLINKV
+3491 TNDYIKNLINKV
-3503 VGSEIFDVPEERET
+3503 VGSEIFDVQEPKEG

-3557 FGSGKNIA
+3557 FGSGKNIV

-3617 KKRLQYPLDMD
+3617 KQRLQYPLDMD

-3653 DDSGLTAK
+3653 NDSGLTSK

-3748 NDEIDKLMD
+3748 NDAIDKLMD

-3795 KYSGKQREAI
+3795 KYSGKQREVI
-3805 DEKLVPKSAKFYNE
+3805 DEELVPKSAKFYGE
-3819 MTAAGVSAGNALKIE
+3819 MTAAGVSAGSALKIE

-3862 KEAYAALGA
+3862 KESYAALGA

-3940 MGQEYENVRW
+3940 MGQEYENVKW

>member
-14 KNRQAAGN
+14 KNRKAAGN

-36 DEYMQKKGQNQ
+36 DEYMQQKGQNQ
-47 LNTVQTAEREKCLS
+47 LNTIQTAEREKCLS

-111 DYFNRYADVMGEDA
+111 DYFNRYAGVMGEDG
-125 QSYQKQLN
+125 QKYQTQIN
-133 AWEAQLKRYQKAM
+133 AWEKQLKRYQSALSG
-146 NGQEDDEDSLAL
+146 NETDADSLAL

-195 AKKLLEDADEVESY
+195 AKKLLEDADRIESY

-218 QVLLQQVQQYKTQ
+218 QGLLQQVQQYKTQ

-255 AINPNL
+255 AINPSL
-261 PRYTDSTGEKITA
+261 PRFAGSTGEKITA

-428 RENIQYKPVDELLDR
+428 RENIRYKTVDELLDR

-510 KANQDGQQAAL
+510 KANPEGQQAAL

-531 YLDMLETGSQNAAD
+531 YLDMFETGSQNAAD

-618 LKNGSKFE
+618 LQNGSKFE

-800 LTGETDLTAKELV
+800 LTGESSLSAEELV
-813 DEFTVGVLLSMV
+813 NEFTVGVLLSMV

-935 FVDADFQ
+935 FVDVDFQ

-985 TARDAQQRLDILEQ
+985 AARDAQQRLDILEQ
-999 EKTARAAERAQRTA
+999 EKAARAEERTQRAAERA
-1013 ERDGQENTP
+1013 GQENTP

-1031 PQTAQKEARNDMAEE
+1031 PQTAQEEARNDIAEE

-1085 DSAGEAVTVERK
+1085 DSTGEAVTVEGK

-1334 AARRGGTRA
+1334 AARRGGKRA
-1343 SMAGPKA
+1343 SIDRYSYQGKSMTENSEIYSYDFLTHQPDMKVVELPALDSVKTNGKIDKEKTVAHGIENAKA
-1350 KTASSKSLAL
+1350 IGEGMSDTVASVTNRYTGRKILISKRALLHGLYGDNISRLRTNARISAL
-1360 AEAMEEDGASRE
+1360 AGDVISSAIPVNALSTENDQALGTYAMVSIA
-1372 EIWRKTGWIRGADG
+1372 
-1386 QWRFEVDD
+1386 
-1394 SKAEFR
+1394 
-1400 PNGDA
+1400 
-1405 RLLGEPR
+1405 
-1412 YRRLEE
+1412 
-1418 LTDKWGDS
+1418 
-1426 FEKGGE
+1426 
-1432 PLTEAEEAEM
+1432 
-1442 EALQE
+1442 
-1447 EYSDRVWEKKYEL
+1447 
-1460 QDFLKHD
+1460 
-1467 ELYEAYPMLRHTTL
+1467 
-1481 RFEKLDPGVKGKFDK
+1481 
-1496 RNGAIILSDSLFGKG
+1496 
-1511 PETLLHEIQHIIQK
+1511 
-1525 YEGFQ
+1525 
-1530 GGTSPEYWARR
+1530 
-1541 DYESGDRLQERLQ
+1541 
-1554 REYSDILN
+1554 
-1562 GLTKEEQNDY
+1562 
-1572 IRYQEIDGELERLF
+1572 
-1586 YSEKLGDTEKYDR
+1586 
-1599 MDAEHDRLYEKLY
+1599 
-1612 PKEWFGKLLDLK
+1612 
-1624 RQMENPGEVYLGQY
+1624 
-1638 INSAGEIEARETAS
+1638 SAGEGKTVAIITTVEQHT
-1652 RRKMTAE
+1652 
-1659 ERQNKMPDLGWDRA
+1659 NKFLNMESIDIAHA
-1673 LLTEDTGNGYSIA
+1673 LSGRM
-1686 EIKGEKQDYGIGVVL
+1686 
-1701 DTKLFDGVK
+1701 VK
-1710 PRYWGKVLGK
+1710 K
-1720 FVYENLAGTELRT
+1720 
-1733 FDENGNEQT
+1733 
-1742 VYLARENDRVRKD
+1742 
-1755 GANNSHRVIDKLAR
+1755 
-1769 YTGDNTRAL
+1769 
-1778 AVVHISELLATSEHE
+1778 
-1793 NTTDEHNHQW
+1793 
-1803 MDSRGWEHRKTYIQ
+1803 
-1817 DAAGNIYSATL
+1817 
-1828 NIARGNDRNILYD
+1828 
-1841 INNVRRI
+1841 
-1848 DEGSIAGGA
+1848 EGSL
-1857 VSSTRRSGRDSL
+1857 SSTRDGDSPE
-1869 TSHNA
+1869 TEANA
-1874 SLDGRIAQ
+1874 ATFTLSIADVIQ
-1882 NDRNVKKKFSLSPT
+1882 IVNT
-1896 EKAQRAQ
+1896 
-1903 ERAETAAA
+1903 T
-1911 KAEEAKQDAHQS
+1911 HQS

-1930 KALGEERNPEGY
+1930 KAIGEERNPEGY

-1968 KGIRV
+1968 EGIRV

-2162 IEDWMEQYHKG
+2162 IEDWMEQYQKG

-2196 QLNRDLPQAAS
+2196 QLNRELPQAAS
-2207 STPQKFSLTPTEK
+2207 STPPKFSLTPTEK

-2225 ERAETAIVKAE
+2225 ERAETAAAKAE
-2236 EAKQAAKESYKR
+2236 EAKRTAQESYKR
-2248 ELTGGLKKLFEVQS
+2248 ELTGGLRKLFEVQS
-2262 YDNEALGKLLEAP
+2262 YDNEAMGKLLEAP

-2336 WEDFRKK
+2336 WGDFRKK

-2391 AEKGKDARMSLR
+2391 AEKGKDVRMSLR

-2443 REAQARTETD
+2443 REAQARTEAD

-2486 QKRGFPFL
+2486 QKRGFPYL

-2527 TVLFTNKETGLA
+2527 TVLFTNKETGLS

-2567 ASMPQEKLEDAA
+2567 ASMPPEKLEDAA

-2633 EGMQKAYLESFGTS
+2633 EGVQKAYLESFGTS

-2708 PKAALEKLQA
+2708 PKAALEKLKA

-2733 EGAPK
+2733 EGTPK

-2860 KEIQADPSLF
+2860 KEIQAEPSLF

-2877 LNYRTAL
+2877 LNYRTAM

-3138 TDDIQKIRAAES
+3138 TDDIQKIRAAER
-3150 YLRKGLRGSFTA
+3150 YLRKGLRGSFVT

-3208 IEEMLGEAQNNTRYS
+3208 IKEILGEAQDNTRYS

-3309 GEFRKEIDFLTGKMG
+3309 GEFRKEIDFLTGKKG

-3402 WKRMANLFQIEPLN
+3402 WKRMANLFQIELLN

-3523 LADTGYNLMNEIP
+3523 FADTGYNLMNEIP

-3617 KKRLQYPLDMD
+3617 KQRLQYPLDMD

-3673 VNGYALYGLM
+3673 VNGYAVYGLM

-3748 NDEIDKLMD
+3748 NDAIDKLMD

-3777 GRSEKEWAADFAN
+3777 GRSEKEWAADFAS

-3795 KYSGKQREAI
+3795 KYSGKQREVI
-3805 DEKLVPKSAKFYNE
+3805 DEELVPKSAKFYNE

-3910 DGKSISGSRKEKV
+3910 NGKSISGSRKEKV

>member
-22 TPAASGGF
+22 SPAASGGF

-36 DEYMQKKGQNQ
+36 DEYMQQKGQNRQ
-47 LNTVQTAEREKCLS
+47 SPMQTAEREKCLS

-71 IGTLFGGMDGY
+71 MGTLFGGMDGY

-111 DYFNRYADVMGEDA
+111 DYFNRYAGVMGEDA
-125 QSYQKQLN
+125 QKYQNRLN
-133 AWEAQLKRYQKAM
+133 EWETQLKRYQGALEGK
-146 NGQEDDEDSLAL
+146 ETDEDSLAL

-195 AKKLLEDADEVESY
+195 AKKLLKDADEVESY

-218 QVLLQQVQQYKTQ
+218 QSLLQQVQRYKTQ

-248 TGKPMGA
+248 TGKPMGV
-255 AINPNL
+255 AINPSL

-294 LMVKKAE
+294 LMAKKAE

-417 KEFRYQKSNLT
+417 KEFRYQRSNLT
-428 RENIQYKPVDELLDR
+428 RENIRYKTVDELLDR

-474 LANTEMTQEQYDR
+474 LANAEMTQEQYDR

-510 KANQDGQQAAL
+510 KENPDGQQTAL

-531 YLDMLETGSQNAAD
+531 YLDMFETGSQNAAD

-597 NRDWQAGKQRE
+597 NRDWQEGKQRE

-618 LKNGSKFE
+618 LQNGSKFE

-660 AQLSQGGKYAS
+660 AQLSQGGRYAS

-779 RIGEGMEEVASAIAG
+779 RIGEGMEEVTSAIAG

-800 LTGETDLTAKELV
+800 LTGESSLSAEELV
-813 DEFTVGVLLSMV
+813 NEFTVGVLLSMV

-843 KSNVI
+843 KSHVI
-848 TRFDANAQT
+848 TKFDKNAQKS
-857 NLESLYRAMTRYEL
+857 LESLYRAMTSYEL

-935 FVDADFQ
+935 FVDVDFQ

-976 GSEAAQDIY
+976 GSEAEQDIY

-999 EKTARAAERAQRTA
+999 EKAARAEERAQRAAERA
-1013 ERDGQENTP
+1013 GQENTQ
-1022 AAEQAAQEA
+1022 AAEQSAQEA
-1031 PQTAQKEARNDMAEE
+1031 PQTAQETTQSAAETVE
-1046 NTPAEPV
+1046 
-1053 QAEEVT
+1053 QAEEIN
-1059 APTAQANEGGT
+1059 APAAQETEGGMS
-1070 VNESNGQGE
+1070 NEQPESAGE
-1079 ERTARV
+1079 NKGRNERV
-1085 DSAGEAVTVERK
+1085 DSKGQTGGVAEGGSRSTGDGGRAGEAEGVEGGVSRKTRLDERVERFK
-1097 PERANDAG
+1097 G
-1105 AGEGRTG
+1105 I
-1112 NLSEAA
+1112 
-1118 RRGKLEERVK
+1118 
-1128 RFSDVA
+1128 A
-1134 QDKPVSELMSSGDP
+1134 QDTAMDKLTADGDP
-1148 DALVGVIPV
+1148 DVLVGVVPV
-1157 RKYTKEMQQM
+1157 RRYTGEMQQA
-1167 QRAAKSHGMKLTF
+1167 QRRAKERGLKTTF
-1180 VKGTLSIQAKNGEY
+1180 VVGTMSVKDRGGEY
-1194 INANGAY
+1194 RNVDAVYNP
-1201 DEETGRIFASVSS
+1201 DDGRIIVSVSS
-1214 AEYEPEQIAQ
+1214 AEYEPEVLVE
-1224 HELYH
+1224 HELFH
-1229 ALIAKGEANVEFT
+1229 DSVRNGNVNLIDAVEAAMQDVTNEEAEKIVDKY
-1242 LQLLRNEFSDEQL
+1242 LQAYR
-1255 MEIARE
+1255 
-1261 YEKLYFGVYDSGADV
+1261 GVYGDDLEAIY
-1276 WEEIFADAYSGM
+1276 EEILADAAAGM
-1288 NRFGTGKIYQLQRTV
+1288 NRFGEKNFRRIREATRKFLSET
-1303 AESTPE
+1303 ESR
-1309 VDVSEPAAEVSSAVR
+1309 EPAAEISDATR

-1372 EIWRKTGWIRGADG
+1372 EIWRKTGWIRGADS

-1541 DYESGDRLQERLQ
+1541 DYESGDRLQESLQ
-1554 REYSDILN
+1554 QEYDDILN

-1586 YSEKLGDTEKYDR
+1586 YSEKPGDTEKYDR

-1659 ERQNKMPDLGWDRA
+1659 ERKNKMPDLGWNRA
-1673 LLTEDTGNGYSIA
+1673 LLTEDTGNA
-1686 EIKGEKQDYGIGVVL
+1686 MD
-1701 DTKLFDGVK
+1701 
-1710 PRYWGKVLGK
+1710 
-1720 FVYENLAGTELRT
+1720 
-1733 FDENGNEQT
+1733 
-1742 VYLARENDRVRKD
+1742 
-1755 GANNSHRVIDKLAR
+1755 
-1769 YTGDNTRAL
+1769 
-1778 AVVHISELLATSEHE
+1778 AV
-1793 NTTDEHNHQW
+1793 
-1803 MDSRGWEHRKTYIQ
+1803 
-1817 DAAGNIYSATL
+1817 
-1828 NIARGNDRNILYD
+1828 
-1841 INNVRRI
+1841 
-1848 DEGSIAGGA
+1848 
-1857 VSSTRRSGRDSL
+1857 
-1869 TSHNA
+1869 
-1874 SLDGRIAQ
+1874 LDGRLTADSTEQERYELLKNETLTLARPDESKLDDIDLAGLNTRKKSAVMPGMKALAKKLGIMNVDLQNSRIEIPFQFSNRGLTTSLHHQLEYGGSYQDYARMMTCFNELIRNAVPIEIHRDKKVGTSKENGQLKQIYVLLSAYAESGVVTPVQFEVKEFTDNQNRLYLAVTLSKKESEVVENSPGRKTDGSHPLFSDSKISIA
-1882 NDRNVKKKFSLSPT
+1882 DIFRNVNSEDGRFLKYVPDGFLS
-1896 EKAQRAQ
+1896 EAQK
-1903 ERAETAAA
+1903 AA
-1911 KAEEAKQDAHQS
+1911 KQEAIAKQ
-1923 ILSDDVL
+1923 
-1930 KALGEERNPEGY
+1930 
-1942 YAQRVKFSLGQQT
+1942 
-1955 ESKRL
+1955 
-1960 LTDEEKAD
+1960 
-1968 KGIRV
+1968 
-1973 YGRGEGQVY
+1973 
-1982 KAVPG
+1982 
-1987 DTVELISQGYWERNP
+1987 
-2002 DGTWEEGKYYNLG
+2002 
-2015 SIEVP
+2015 
-2020 KNGDENT
+2020 
-2027 LVVTGL
+2027 
-2033 PNRAKF
+2033 
-2039 ASDETPN
+2039 
-2046 YILSG
+2046 
-2051 GRMALN
+2051 
-2057 RSSAN
+2057 
-2062 NNTSEKIKGAV
+2062 
-2073 ESEIYSMVGLRK
+2073 
-2085 DGYFYRIIKS
+2085 
-2095 EKEIDY
+2095 EKEY
-2101 IKGGKIRRSVNHAT
+2101 S
-2115 GEKED
+2115 
-2120 GYSVWE
+2120 GYR
-2126 YPKYPGDL
+2126 Y
-2134 VEVTGE
+2134 
-2140 AISIGSD
+2140 
-2147 GEPVLDVHTVKFVRV
+2147 
-2162 IEDWMEQYHKG
+2162 
-2173 KELFKEKYGWSDAQ
+2173 
-2187 LEQALRGGY
+2187 
-2196 QLNRDLPQAAS
+2196 
-2207 STPQKFSLTPTEK
+2207 SLTPTEK

-2225 ERAETAIVKAE
+2225 ERAETAEAKAE
-2236 EAKQAAKESYKR
+2236 EAKQAAQESYKR

-2296 LMNLGTATLPAD
+2296 LMNIGTATLPAD

-2336 WEDFRKK
+2336 WGDFRKK

-2419 QLEYQRQEFEKLLN
+2419 QMEYQRQEFEKLLN
-2433 RYEKQAGAEA
+2433 RYEKQAGVEA

-2494 NGKQVYPLRTWVKA
+2494 NGRQVYPLRTWVKA

-2527 TVLFTNKETGLA
+2527 TVLFTNKETGLS

-2579 DAEDLAEFYNW
+2579 DAEDLGAFYEW

-2605 TRAAAEEERKGSIVR
+2605 TRAEAEEERKGSIVR

-2633 EGMQKAYLESFGTS
+2633 EGVQKAYLESFGTS

-2733 EGAPK
+2733 EGTPK

-2780 IEKTAKKWD
+2780 IEKTVKKWD

-2803 GRSEYYRLPDKCR
+2803 GRSEYYRMPDKCR
-2816 PEVVSQLAALYL
+2816 PEFVSQLAALYL

-3382 ALMGDR
+3382 ALMADR

-3571 GFFSG
+3571 GFFSS

-3805 DEKLVPKSAKFYNE
+3805 DEELVPKSAKFYNE

-3862 KEAYAALGA
+3862 KGAYAALGA

>member
-36 DEYMQKKGQNQ
+36 DEYMQQKGQNRQ
-47 LNTVQTAEREKCLS
+47 SPMQTAEREKCLS

-71 IGTLFGGMDGY
+71 MGTLFGGMDGY

-111 DYFNRYADVMGEDA
+111 DYFNRYAGVMGEDA
-125 QSYQKQLN
+125 QKYQNRLN
-133 AWEAQLKRYQKAM
+133 EWETQLKRYQGALEGK
-146 NGQEDDEDSLAL
+146 ETDEDSLAL

-195 AKKLLEDADEVESY
+195 AKKLLKDADEVESY

-218 QVLLQQVQQYKTQ
+218 QSLLQQVQRYKTQ

-248 TGKPMGA
+248 TGKPMGV
-255 AINPNL
+255 AINPSL

-294 LMVKKAE
+294 LMAKKAE

-417 KEFRYQKSNLT
+417 KEFRYQRSNLT
-428 RENIQYKPVDELLDR
+428 RENIRYKTVDELLDR

-474 LANTEMTQEQYDR
+474 LANAEMTQEQYDR

-510 KANQDGQQAAL
+510 KENPDGQQTAL

-531 YLDMLETGSQNAAD
+531 YLDMFETGSQNAAD

-597 NRDWQAGKQRE
+597 NRDWQEGKQRE

-618 LKNGSKFE
+618 LQNGSKFE

-660 AQLSQGGKYAS
+660 AQLSQGGRYAS

-779 RIGEGMEEVASAIAG
+779 RIGEGMEEVTSAIAG

-800 LTGETDLTAKELV
+800 LTGESSLSAEELV
-813 DEFTVGVLLSMV
+813 NEFTVGVLLSMV

-843 KSNVI
+843 KSHVI
-848 TRFDANAQT
+848 TKFDKNAQKS
-857 NLESLYRAMTRYEL
+857 LESLYRAMTSYEL

-935 FVDADFQ
+935 FVDVDFQ

-976 GSEAAQDIY
+976 GSEAEQDIY

-999 EKTARAAERAQRTA
+999 EKAARAEERAQRAAERA
-1013 ERDGQENTP
+1013 GQENTQ
-1022 AAEQAAQEA
+1022 AAEQSAQEA
-1031 PQTAQKEARNDMAEE
+1031 PQTAQETTQSAAETVE
-1046 NTPAEPV
+1046 
-1053 QAEEVT
+1053 QAEEIN
-1059 APTAQANEGGT
+1059 APAAQETEGGMS
-1070 VNESNGQGE
+1070 NEQPESAGE
-1079 ERTARV
+1079 NKGRNERV
-1085 DSAGEAVTVERK
+1085 DSKGQTGGVAEGGSRSTGDGGRAGEAEGVEGGVSRKTRLDERVERFK
-1097 PERANDAG
+1097 G
-1105 AGEGRTG
+1105 I
-1112 NLSEAA
+1112 
-1118 RRGKLEERVK
+1118 
-1128 RFSDVA
+1128 A
-1134 QDKPVSELMSSGDP
+1134 QDTAMDKLTADGDP
-1148 DALVGVIPV
+1148 DVLVGVVPV
-1157 RKYTKEMQQM
+1157 RRYTGEMQQA
-1167 QRAAKSHGMKLTF
+1167 QRRAKERGLKTTF
-1180 VKGTLSIQAKNGEY
+1180 VVGTMSVKDRGGEY
-1194 INANGAY
+1194 RNVDAVYNP
-1201 DEETGRIFASVSS
+1201 DDGRIIVSVSS
-1214 AEYEPEQIAQ
+1214 AEYEPEVLVE
-1224 HELYH
+1224 HELFH
-1229 ALIAKGEANVEFT
+1229 DSVRNGNVNLIDAVEAAMQDVTNEEAEKIVDKY
-1242 LQLLRNEFSDEQL
+1242 LQAYR
-1255 MEIARE
+1255 
-1261 YEKLYFGVYDSGADV
+1261 GVYGDDLEAIY
-1276 WEEIFADAYSGM
+1276 EEILADAAAGM
-1288 NRFGTGKIYQLQRTV
+1288 NRFGEKNFRRIREATRKFLSET
-1303 AESTPE
+1303 ESR
-1309 VDVSEPAAEVSSAVR
+1309 EPAAEISDATR

-1372 EIWRKTGWIRGADG
+1372 EIWRKTGWIRGADS

-1541 DYESGDRLQERLQ
+1541 DYESGDRLQESLQ
-1554 REYSDILN
+1554 QEYDDILN

-1586 YSEKLGDTEKYDR
+1586 YSEKPGDTEKYDR

-1659 ERQNKMPDLGWDRA
+1659 ERKNKMPDLGWNRA
-1673 LLTEDTGNGYSIA
+1673 LLTEDTGNA
-1686 EIKGEKQDYGIGVVL
+1686 MD
-1701 DTKLFDGVK
+1701 
-1710 PRYWGKVLGK
+1710 
-1720 FVYENLAGTELRT
+1720 
-1733 FDENGNEQT
+1733 
-1742 VYLARENDRVRKD
+1742 
-1755 GANNSHRVIDKLAR
+1755 
-1769 YTGDNTRAL
+1769 
-1778 AVVHISELLATSEHE
+1778 AV
-1793 NTTDEHNHQW
+1793 
-1803 MDSRGWEHRKTYIQ
+1803 
-1817 DAAGNIYSATL
+1817 
-1828 NIARGNDRNILYD
+1828 
-1841 INNVRRI
+1841 
-1848 DEGSIAGGA
+1848 
-1857 VSSTRRSGRDSL
+1857 
-1869 TSHNA
+1869 
-1874 SLDGRIAQ
+1874 LDGRLTADSTEQERYELLKNETLTLARPDESKLDDIDLAGLNTRKKSAVMPGMKALAKKLGIMNVDLQNSRIEIPFQFSNRGLTTSLHHQLEYGGSYQDYARMMTCFNELIRNAVPIEIHRDKKVGTSKENGQLKQIYVLLSAYAESGVVTPVQFEVKEFTDNQNRLYLAVTLSKKESEVVENSPGRKTDGSHPLFSDSKISIA
-1882 NDRNVKKKFSLSPT
+1882 DIFRNVNSEDGRFLKYVPDGFLS
-1896 EKAQRAQ
+1896 EAQK
-1903 ERAETAAA
+1903 AA
-1911 KAEEAKQDAHQS
+1911 KQEAIAKQ
-1923 ILSDDVL
+1923 
-1930 KALGEERNPEGY
+1930 
-1942 YAQRVKFSLGQQT
+1942 
-1955 ESKRL
+1955 
-1960 LTDEEKAD
+1960 
-1968 KGIRV
+1968 
-1973 YGRGEGQVY
+1973 
-1982 KAVPG
+1982 
-1987 DTVELISQGYWERNP
+1987 
-2002 DGTWEEGKYYNLG
+2002 
-2015 SIEVP
+2015 
-2020 KNGDENT
+2020 
-2027 LVVTGL
+2027 
-2033 PNRAKF
+2033 
-2039 ASDETPN
+2039 
-2046 YILSG
+2046 
-2051 GRMALN
+2051 
-2057 RSSAN
+2057 
-2062 NNTSEKIKGAV
+2062 
-2073 ESEIYSMVGLRK
+2073 
-2085 DGYFYRIIKS
+2085 
-2095 EKEIDY
+2095 EKEY
-2101 IKGGKIRRSVNHAT
+2101 S
-2115 GEKED
+2115 
-2120 GYSVWE
+2120 GYR
-2126 YPKYPGDL
+2126 Y
-2134 VEVTGE
+2134 
-2140 AISIGSD
+2140 
-2147 GEPVLDVHTVKFVRV
+2147 
-2162 IEDWMEQYHKG
+2162 
-2173 KELFKEKYGWSDAQ
+2173 
-2187 LEQALRGGY
+2187 
-2196 QLNRDLPQAAS
+2196 
-2207 STPQKFSLTPTEK
+2207 SLTPTEK

-2225 ERAETAIVKAE
+2225 ERAETAEAKAE
-2236 EAKQAAKESYKR
+2236 EAKQAAQESYKR

-2296 LMNLGTATLPAD
+2296 LMNIGTATLPAD

-2336 WEDFRKK
+2336 WGDFRKK

-2419 QLEYQRQEFEKLLN
+2419 QMEYQRQEFEKLLN
-2433 RYEKQAGAEA
+2433 RYEKQAGVEA

-2494 NGKQVYPLRTWVKA
+2494 NGRQVYPLRTWVKA

-2527 TVLFTNKETGLA
+2527 TVLFTNKETGLS

-2579 DAEDLAEFYNW
+2579 DAEDLGAFYEW

-2633 EGMQKAYLESFGTS
+2633 EGVQKAYLESFGTS

-2733 EGAPK
+2733 EGTPK

-2816 PEVVSQLAALYL
+2816 PEVVSQLAAMYL

-3138 TDDIQKIRAAES
+3138 TDDIQKIRAAER

-3208 IEEMLGEAQNNTRYS
+3208 IKEMLGEAQDNTRYS

-3304 CTGKL
+3304 CAGKL

-3382 ALMGDR
+3382 ALMADR

-3617 KKRLQYPLDMD
+3617 KQRLQYPLDMD

-3661 QTQLW
+3661 QTQIW

-3748 NDEIDKLMD
+3748 NDAIDKLMD

-3805 DEKLVPKSAKFYNE
+3805 DEELVPKSAKFYGE
-3819 MTAAGVSAGNALKIE
+3819 MTAAGVSAGSALKIE

-3910 DGKSISGSRKEKV
+3910 NGKSISGSRKEKI

-3940 MGQEYENVRW
+3940 MGQEYENVKW

>member
-36 DEYMQKKGQNQ
+36 DEYMQQKGQNQ

-71 IGTLFGGMDGY
+71 MGTLFGGMDGY

-90 ASGSGWKERV
+90 ATGSGWKERV

-111 DYFNRYADVMGEDA
+111 DYFNRYAGVMGEDA
-125 QSYQKQLN
+125 QKYQNRLN
-133 AWEAQLKRYQKAM
+133 EWETQLKRYQSALSG
-146 NGQEDDEDSLAL
+146 NETDEDSLAL

-195 AKKLLEDADEVESY
+195 AKKLLKDANEVESY

-218 QVLLQQVQQYKTQ
+218 QGLLQQVQRYKTQ

-294 LMVKKAE
+294 LMGRKAE

-417 KEFRYQKSNLT
+417 KEFRYQNSNLT
-428 RENIQYKPVDELLDR
+428 RENIRYKTVDELLAR

-498 AQLRKEREANGL
+498 TQLRKEREANGL
-510 KANQDGQQAAL
+510 KANPDGQQAAL

-531 YLDMLETGSQNAAD
+531 YLDMFETGSQNAAD

-597 NRDWQAGKQRE
+597 NKDWQAGKQRE

-618 LKNGSKFE
+618 LQNGSKFE

-745 PVVDPEGAGAV
+745 PIVDPENAGLIS
-756 AKYIYKL
+756 KYITDM

-779 RIGEGMEEVASAIAG
+779 RIGEGLEEVASAVAG

-843 KSNVI
+843 KSRVI

-999 EKTARAAERAQRTA
+999 EKAARAAERAQRAA
-1013 ERDGQENTP
+1013 ERAGQENTP
-1022 AAEQAAQEA
+1022 AAEQTVQEA
-1031 PQTAQKEARNDMAEE
+1031 PQTAQEEARNDMEEE

-1085 DSAGEAVTVERK
+1085 DSTGEAVTVERK

-1167 QRAAKSHGMKLTF
+1167 QRAAKSHGMKLTY
-1180 VKGTLSIQAKNGEY
+1180 VKGTLSIQAKSGEY

-1201 DEETGRIFASVSS
+1201 DKETGRIFASVSS

-1229 ALIAKGEANVEFT
+1229 ALIAKGEANVELT

-1309 VDVSEPAAEVSSAVR
+1309 VDVSEPAAEISDATR

-1405 RLLGEPR
+1405 SLLGEPR

-1467 ELYEAYPMLRHTTL
+1467 ELYEAYPLLRHTTL

-1496 RNGAIILSDSLFGKG
+1496 RNGSIILSDSLFGKG

-1554 REYSDILN
+1554 REYDDILN

-1586 YSEKLGDTEKYDR
+1586 YSEKPGDTEKYDR

-1652 RRKMTAE
+1652 RRKLTAE
-1659 ERQNKMPDLGWDRA
+1659 ERKNKMPDLGWDRA
-1673 LLTEDTGNGYSIA
+1673 LLTEDGEGTSKVQLSVDNPEGFAEAITQWDADGRRKTDFILGSTGEVLQGLGAIESDVYMRSEKIETILKQHPEMSLEEIKKIPSVLNDPVLVLKSRQSDSKRGNSRVVVFGSMKNTNGAPMLAVLDLRPVEGNLLIEDMQKVVSAYVKTGNPAGFLKNSEAMFVDKKRAARLLRSTGLQLRPGSLPPSGYIGSITYRGKNVN
-1686 EIKGEKQDYGIGVVL
+1686 ITGKQFSEFL
-1701 DTKLFDGVK
+1701 QETKETGN
-1710 PRYWGKVLGK
+1710 
-1720 FVYENLAGTELRT
+1720 ENLTTIRNL
-1733 FDENGNEQT
+1733 NE
-1742 VYLARENDRVRKD
+1742 
-1755 GANNSHRVIDKLAR
+1755 
-1769 YTGDNTRAL
+1769 
-1778 AVVHISELLATSEHE
+1778 
-1793 NTTDEHNHQW
+1793 
-1803 MDSRGWEHRKTYIQ
+1803 
-1817 DAAGNIYSATL
+1817 
-1828 NIARGNDRNILYD
+1828 
-1841 INNVRRI
+1841 
-1848 DEGSIAGGA
+1848 
-1857 VSSTRRSGRDSL
+1857 
-1869 TSHNA
+1869 
-1874 SLDGRIAQ
+1874 
-1882 NDRNVKKKFSLSPT
+1882 
-1896 EKAQRAQ
+1896 
-1903 ERAETAAA
+1903 
-1911 KAEEAKQDAHQS
+1911 
-1923 ILSDDVL
+1923 DDL
-1930 KALGEERNPEGY
+1930 EALGEERNPEGY

-2039 ASDETPN
+2039 ESDETPN

-2162 IEDWMEQYHKG
+2162 IEDWMEQYQKG

-2196 QLNRDLPQAAS
+2196 QLNRELPQAAS

-2225 ERAETAIVKAE
+2225 ERAETAEAKAE
-2236 EAKQAAKESYKR
+2236 EAKQTAQESYKR

-2262 YDNEALGKLLEAP
+2262 YDNEALGKLLESP

-2494 NGKQVYPLRTWVKA
+2494 NGRQVYPLRTWVKA

-2527 TVLFTNKETGLA
+2527 TVLFTNKETGLS

-2590 YDAQTAEADARQKAE
+2590 YDAQTAEEDARQKAE

-2633 EGMQKAYLESFGTS
+2633 EDVQKAYLERYGTS
-2647 EPDFPYG
+2647 EPNFPYG

-2733 EGAPK
+2733 EGTPK
-2738 ESFKGSPALEKAGV
+2738 ESFKGSPALEKAGI

-2789 ATKQELREA
+2789 ATKRELREA

-3382 ALMGDR
+3382 ALMADR

-3523 LADTGYNLMNEIP
+3523 LADSGYNLMNEIP

-3617 KKRLQYPLDMD
+3617 KQRLQYPLDMD

-3661 QTQLW
+3661 QTQIW

-3696 EPKDDESEEEKAK
+3696 EPKDDESEEEKEK
-3709 RLQQKEEHRKKARA
+3709 RLQMKEEHRKKARA

-3748 NDEIDKLMD
+3748 NDAIDKLMD

-3805 DEKLVPKSAKFYNE
+3805 DEELVPKSAKFYGE
-3819 MTAAGVSAGNALKIE
+3819 MTAAGVSAGSALKIE

-3899 RAKELHADKDE
+3899 REKELHADKDE

-3923 IELIDS
+3923 IELIDG

-3940 MGQEYENVRW
+3940 MGQEYENVKW

>member
-1 MNYPK
+1 MSYPK
-6 TFDEYIAQ
+6 TMAEYRKQ
-14 KNRQAAGN
+14 QEESRQTAGN
-22 TPAASGGF
+22 TPAVSGGF
-30 SYPATF
+30 SYLGTIA
-36 DEYMQKKGQNQ
+36 EYRKNEAQMRSQIQSQQIKA
-47 LNTVQTAEREKCLS
+47 QTAERDRCLS
-61 ASGFDRMQTD
+61 ASGWSQMETD
-71 IGTLFGGMDGY
+71 MGTLFGGMDGY

-111 DYFNRYADVMGEDA
+111 DYFNRYAGVMGEDA
-125 QSYQKQLN
+125 QKYQNRLN
-133 AWEAQLKRYQKAM
+133 EWETQLKRYQGALEGK
-146 NGQEDDEDSLAL
+146 ETDEDSLAL

-218 QVLLQQVQQYKTQ
+218 QGLLQQVQQYKTQ

-261 PRYTDSTGEKITA
+261 PRFADSTGEKITA

-294 LMVKKAE
+294 LMAKKAE

-428 RENIQYKPVDELLDR
+428 RENIRYKPVDELLDR

-451 DWGNSAAERAAITF
+451 NWGNSAAERAAITF

-510 KANQDGQQAAL
+510 KANPDGQQAAL

-531 YLDMLETGSQNAAD
+531 YLDMFETGSQNAAD

-597 NRDWQAGKQRE
+597 NRDWQEGKQRE
-608 YEQGRYASDL
+608 YEQGRYTSDL
-618 LKNGSKFE
+618 LQNGSKFE

-683 MKFASQMAGLMK
+683 MKLASQMAGLMK

-779 RIGEGMEEVASAIAG
+779 RIGEGMEEVASAVAG

-898 ETVVREFNTLADRL
+898 GTVVREFNTLADRL

-935 FVDADFQ
+935 FVDVDFQ

-976 GSEAAQDIY
+976 GSEVAQDIY
-985 TARDAQQRLDILEQ
+985 AARDAQQRLDILEQ
-999 EKTARAAERAQRTA
+999 EKAARAAERAQRA
-1013 ERDGQENTP
+1013 EERAGQENTP
-1022 AAEQAAQEA
+1022 EAEQSAQEA
-1031 PQTAQKEARNDMAEE
+1031 PQAAQEEARNDMAEE

-1085 DSAGEAVTVERK
+1085 DSTGEAVTVERK

-1229 ALIAKGEANVEFT
+1229 ALIAKGEANVEIT

-1309 VDVSEPAAEVSSAVR
+1309 VDVSEPAAEISDATR

-1496 RNGAIILSDSLFGKG
+1496 RSNTIVLSDSLFGKG
-1511 PETLLHEIQHIIQK
+1511 SETLLHEIQHIIQK

-1554 REYSDILN
+1554 QEYDDILN

-1586 YSEKLGDTEKYDR
+1586 YSEKPGDTEKYDR

-1652 RRKMTAE
+1652 RRKLTAE
-1659 ERQNKMPDLGWDRA
+1659 ERKNKMPDLGWNRA
-1673 LLTEDTGNGYSIA
+1673 LLTEDGEGTSKVQLSVDNPEGFAEAITQWNADGRRKTDFILGSTGEVLQGLGAIESDVYMRSEKIETILKQHPEMSLEEIKKIPSVLNDPVLVLKSRQSDSKRGNSRVVVFGSMKNTNGAPMLAVLDLRPVEGNLLIEDMQKVVSAYVKTGNPAGFLKNSEAMFVDKKRAARLLRSTGLQLRPGSLPPSGYIGSITYRGKNVN
-1686 EIKGEKQDYGIGVVL
+1686 ITGKQFSEFL
-1701 DTKLFDGVK
+1701 QETKETGN
-1710 PRYWGKVLGK
+1710 
-1720 FVYENLAGTELRT
+1720 ENLTTIRNL
-1733 FDENGNEQT
+1733 NEDD
-1742 VYLARENDRVRKD
+1742 LE
-1755 GANNSHRVIDKLAR
+1755 
-1769 YTGDNTRAL
+1769 AL
-1778 AVVHISELLATSEHE
+1778 YGSERIPVQELLT
-1793 NTTDEHNHQW
+1793 NTEA
-1803 MDSRGWEHRKTYIQ
+1803 
-1817 DAAGNIYSATL
+1817 DAEKL
-1828 NIARGNDRNILYD
+1828 L
-1841 INNVRRI
+1841 
-1848 DEGSIAGGA
+1848 EP
-1857 VSSTRRSGRDSL
+1857 
-1869 TSHNA
+1869 
-1874 SLDGRIAQ
+1874 
-1882 NDRNVKKKFSLSPT
+1882 KKRFSLSPT

-1903 ERAETAAA
+1903 ERAETA
-1911 KAEEAKQDAHQS
+1911 EA
-1923 ILSDDVL
+1923 
-1930 KALGEERNPEGY
+1930 
-1942 YAQRVKFSLGQQT
+1942 
-1955 ESKRL
+1955 
-1960 LTDEEKAD
+1960 
-1968 KGIRV
+1968 
-1973 YGRGEGQVY
+1973 
-1982 KAVPG
+1982 
-1987 DTVELISQGYWERNP
+1987 
-2002 DGTWEEGKYYNLG
+2002 
-2015 SIEVP
+2015 
-2020 KNGDENT
+2020 
-2027 LVVTGL
+2027 
-2033 PNRAKF
+2033 
-2039 ASDETPN
+2039 
-2046 YILSG
+2046 
-2051 GRMALN
+2051 
-2057 RSSAN
+2057 
-2062 NNTSEKIKGAV
+2062 
-2073 ESEIYSMVGLRK
+2073 
-2085 DGYFYRIIKS
+2085 
-2095 EKEIDY
+2095 
-2101 IKGGKIRRSVNHAT
+2101 
-2115 GEKED
+2115 
-2120 GYSVWE
+2120 
-2126 YPKYPGDL
+2126 
-2134 VEVTGE
+2134 
-2140 AISIGSD
+2140 
-2147 GEPVLDVHTVKFVRV
+2147 
-2162 IEDWMEQYHKG
+2162 
-2173 KELFKEKYGWSDAQ
+2173 
-2187 LEQALRGGY
+2187 
-2196 QLNRDLPQAAS
+2196 
-2207 STPQKFSLTPTEK
+2207 
-2220 AQRAQ
+2220 
-2225 ERAETAIVKAE
+2225 KAE
-2236 EAKQAAKESYKR
+2236 EAKQAAQESYKR

-2296 LMNLGTATLPAD
+2296 LMNIGTATIPAD

-2336 WEDFRKK
+2336 WGDFRKK

-2377 EYIASEMLRQIVDA
+2377 EYVASEMLRQIVDA

-2433 RYEKQAGAEA
+2433 RYEKKAGAEA

-2473 GITEPWTISEAAA
+2473 GITEPWTISETAA

-2494 NGKQVYPLRTWVKA
+2494 NGRQVYPLRTWVKA

-2633 EGMQKAYLESFGTS
+2633 EGVQKAYLESFGTS

-2708 PKAALEKLQA
+2708 PKAALEKLQE

-2733 EGAPK
+2733 EGTPK

-2950 DVEGYVQQAQESDRS
+2950 DVEGYVQQAQESERS

-3012 IDKVKCENAMKEYRG
+3012 IDKVKCENAMKEYRE

-3130 YLGDILFH
+3130 YLGDILYH

-3150 YLRKGLRGSFTA
+3150 YLRKGLRGSFVT

-3208 IEEMLGEAQNNTRYS
+3208 IKEILGEAQDNTRYS

-3309 GEFRKEIDFLTGKMG
+3309 GEFRKEIDFLTGKKG

-3402 WKRMANLFQIEPLN
+3402 WKRMANIFQIEPLN

-3441 ARMLLRTIFGYLI
+3441 VRMLLRTIFGYLI

-3536 FASNLSGLFGVGDRT
+3536 FASNLSGLAGVGDRT

-3557 FGSGKNIA
+3557 YGSGKNIV

-3617 KKRLQYPLDMD
+3617 KQRLQYPLDMD

-3683 MRMDDAMNYSDIP
+3683 MRMDDAMNYSDVP

-3748 NDEIDKLMD
+3748 NDAIDKLMD
-3757 AGMKWKD
+3757 AGMKWED

-3777 GRSEKEWAADFAN
+3777 GRSEKEWAADFAS

-3805 DEKLVPKSAKFYNE
+3805 DEELVPKSAKFYNE
-3819 MTAAGVSAGNALKIE
+3819 MTAAGVSAGSALKIE

-3892 VYAEFWT
+3892 AYAEFWT

>member
-6 TFDEYIAQ
+6 TFDEYMAQ

-36 DEYMQKKGQNQ
+36 DEYMQQKGQNRQ
-47 LNTVQTAEREKCLS
+47 NPMQTAERERCVS
-61 ASGFDRMQTD
+61 ASGWSQMQTD
-71 IGTLFGGMDGY
+71 MGALFGTMDGY
-82 FQSKHRIG
+82 FTQKHRG
-90 ASGSGWKERV
+90 VGNEGYKLRV
-100 GAMLQSVEKER
+100 REMLKNVEKER
-111 DYFNRYADVMGEDA
+111 DYFNRYAGVMGEDGQKYQA
-125 QSYQKQLN
+125 QIN
-133 AWEAQLKRYQKAM
+133 AWEKQLKRYQSALSG
-146 NGQEDDEDSLAL
+146 NETDEDSLAL

-195 AKKLLEDADEVESY
+195 AKKLLEDADRIESY

-218 QVLLQQVQQYKTQ
+218 QGLLQQVQRYKTQ

-294 LMVKKAE
+294 LMGRKAE

-428 RENIQYKPVDELLDR
+428 RENIRYKPVDELLAR

-498 AQLRKEREANGL
+498 TQLRKEREANGL
-510 KANQDGQQAAL
+510 KANPDGQQAAL

-531 YLDMLETGSQNAAD
+531 YLDMLDTGSQNAAD

-597 NRDWQAGKQRE
+597 NRDWQEGKQRE

-618 LKNGSKFE
+618 LQNGSKFE

-660 AQLSQGGKYAS
+660 AQLSSGGKYAS
-671 SLANAQKGATGY
+671 SLANAQKAVDGY
-683 MKFASQMAGLMK
+683 TKFASQMAGLMR

-745 PVVDPEGAGAV
+745 PIVDPENAGLIS
-756 AKYIYKL
+756 KYITDL

-779 RIGEGMEEVASAIAG
+779 LIGEGMEEVASAVAG

-857 NLESLYRAMTRYEL
+857 NLESLYRAMTSYEL

-985 TARDAQQRLDILEQ
+985 AARDAQQRLDILEQ
-999 EKTARAAERAQRTA
+999 EKAARAEERTQRAAERA
-1013 ERDGQENTP
+1013 GQENTP
-1022 AAEQAAQEA
+1022 AAEQTVQEEPQMAQE
-1031 PQTAQKEARNDMAEE
+1031 EVRNDIAEE
-1046 NTPAEPV
+1046 NTQAEPV

-1059 APTAQANEGGT
+1059 ASTAQANEGGT

-1085 DSAGEAVTVERK
+1085 DSTGEAVTVERK
-1097 PERANDAG
+1097 PERANDTG

-1167 QRAAKSHGMKLTF
+1167 QRAAKSHGMKLTY

-1229 ALIAKGEANVEFT
+1229 ALIAKGEANVEHT
-1242 LQLLRNEFSDEQL
+1242 LRMLRNEFSDEQL

-1261 YEKLYFGVYDSGADV
+1261 YEKLYYGVYDSGADV

-1405 RLLGEPR
+1405 RLLGETR

-1554 REYSDILN
+1554 REYDDILN

-1586 YSEKLGDTEKYDR
+1586 YSEKPGDAEKYDR

-1638 INSAGEIEARETAS
+1638 INSAGEIEARETAG
-1652 RRKMTAE
+1652 RRKLTAE

-1673 LLTEDTGNGYSIA
+1673 LLTEDTGNGYSVA

-1803 MDSRGWEHRKTYIQ
+1803 MDSKGWELRRTYIQ
-1817 DAAGNIYSATL
+1817 DMAGNIYSATL
-1828 NIARGNDRNILYD
+1828 NIARGNDRNLLYD

-1848 DEGSIAGGA
+1848 DKGSTAGGD
-1857 VSSTRRSGRDSL
+1857 VSSARRSGRDSL

-1874 SLDGRIAQ
+1874 SSDRRIAQ

-1911 KAEEAKQDAHQS
+1911 KAEEAKQA
-1923 ILSDDVL
+1923 
-1930 KALGEERNPEGY
+1930 
-1942 YAQRVKFSLGQQT
+1942 AQ
-1955 ESKRL
+1955 
-1960 LTDEEKAD
+1960 
-1968 KGIRV
+1968 
-1973 YGRGEGQVY
+1973 
-1982 KAVPG
+1982 
-1987 DTVELISQGYWERNP
+1987 
-2002 DGTWEEGKYYNLG
+2002 
-2015 SIEVP
+2015 
-2020 KNGDENT
+2020 
-2027 LVVTGL
+2027 
-2033 PNRAKF
+2033 
-2039 ASDETPN
+2039 
-2046 YILSG
+2046 
-2051 GRMALN
+2051 
-2057 RSSAN
+2057 
-2062 NNTSEKIKGAV
+2062 
-2073 ESEIYSMVGLRK
+2073 
-2085 DGYFYRIIKS
+2085 
-2095 EKEIDY
+2095 
-2101 IKGGKIRRSVNHAT
+2101 
-2115 GEKED
+2115 
-2120 GYSVWE
+2120 
-2126 YPKYPGDL
+2126 
-2134 VEVTGE
+2134 
-2140 AISIGSD
+2140 
-2147 GEPVLDVHTVKFVRV
+2147 
-2162 IEDWMEQYHKG
+2162 
-2173 KELFKEKYGWSDAQ
+2173 
-2187 LEQALRGGY
+2187 
-2196 QLNRDLPQAAS
+2196 
-2207 STPQKFSLTPTEK
+2207 
-2220 AQRAQ
+2220 
-2225 ERAETAIVKAE
+2225 
-2236 EAKQAAKESYKR
+2236 ESYKR
-2248 ELTGGLKKLFEVQS
+2248 ELTGGMKKLFEVQS

-2313 IREALRGRR
+2313 IREALRGRK

-2408 NEKRFGLKREE
+2408 NEKRFGLKREK

-2486 QKRGFPFL
+2486 QKRGFPYL

-2527 TVLFTNKETGLA
+2527 TVLFTNKETGLS

-2633 EGMQKAYLESFGTS
+2633 ESVQKAYLESYGTS

-2694 ATITKEDAPKSSIS
+2694 ATITKEEAPKSSIS

-2733 EGAPK
+2733 EGTPK

-3012 IDKVKCENAMKEYRG
+3012 IDKVKCENAIKEYRK

-3150 YLRKGLRGSFTA
+3150 YLRKGLRGSFVT

-3208 IEEMLGEAQNNTRYS
+3208 IKEILGEAQDNTRYS

-3309 GEFRKEIDFLTGKMG
+3309 GEFRKEIDFLTGKKG

-3336 VSGMFAPAEFM
+3336 ISGMFAPAEFM

-3382 ALMGDR
+3382 ALMADR

-3421 MKDMPL
+3421 VKDMPL

-3557 FGSGKNIA
+3557 YGSGKNIA

-3599 GFGVKALIEGGK
+3599 GFGVKALIDGGK

-3617 KKRLQYPLDMD
+3617 KQRLQYPLDMD

-3653 DDSGLTAK
+3653 DNSGLTAK

-3709 RLQQKEEHRKKARA
+3709 RLQMKEEHRKKARA

-3748 NDEIDKLMD
+3748 NDAIDKLMD
-3757 AGMKWKD
+3757 AGMKWED
-3764 ISEILDKR
+3764 ISEIIDKR

-3795 KYSGKQREAI
+3795 KYSGKQREVI
-3805 DEKLVPKSAKFYNE
+3805 DEELVPKSAKFYNE
-3819 MTAAGVSAGNALKIE
+3819 MTAAGVSAGSALKIE
-3834 KKARDLAGEND
+3834 KKARNLAGEND

-3862 KEAYAALGA
+3862 KESYAALGA

-3892 VYAEFWT
+3892 AYAEFWT

-3910 DGKSISGSRKEKV
+3910 DGKSIYGSRKEKV

-3940 MGQEYENVRW
+3940 MGQEYENVKW

>member
-22 TPAASGGF
+22 SPAASGGF

-36 DEYMQKKGQNQ
+36 DEYMQQKGQNRQ
-47 LNTVQTAEREKCLS
+47 SPMQTAEREKCLS

-71 IGTLFGGMDGY
+71 MGTLFGGMDGY

-111 DYFNRYADVMGEDA
+111 DYFNRYAGVMGEDA
-125 QSYQKQLN
+125 QKYQNRLN
-133 AWEAQLKRYQKAM
+133 EWETQLKRYQGALEGKETDA
-146 NGQEDDEDSLAL
+146 DSLAL

-195 AKKLLEDADEVESY
+195 AKKLLKDADEVESY

-294 LMVKKAE
+294 LMAKKAE

-406 AEAIPDKGDAM
+406 AEALPDKGDAM
-417 KEFRYQKSNLT
+417 KEFHYQKSNLT
-428 RENIQYKPVDELLDR
+428 RENIRYKTVDELLAR

-474 LANTEMTQEQYDR
+474 LANAEMTQEQYDR

-510 KANQDGQQAAL
+510 KENPDGQQAAL

-531 YLDMLETGSQNAAD
+531 YLDMFETGSQNAAD

-576 FGENPV
+576 FGENPL

-597 NRDWQAGKQRE
+597 NRDWQEGKQRE

-618 LKNGSKFE
+618 LQNGSKFE

-745 PVVDPEGAGAV
+745 PVVDPENAGLIS
-756 AKYIYKL
+756 KYITDM

-779 RIGEGMEEVASAIAG
+779 RIGEGLEEVASAVAG

-837 RAKSYV
+837 RAKRYV
-843 KSNVI
+843 KSHVI

-857 NLESLYRAMTRYEL
+857 NLESLYRAMTSYEL

-985 TARDAQQRLDILEQ
+985 AARDAQQRLDILEQ
-999 EKTARAAERAQRTA
+999 EKAARAAERAQRAA
-1013 ERDGQENTP
+1013 ERAGQENTP
-1022 AAEQAAQEA
+1022 AAEQATQEEPQMAQE
-1031 PQTAQKEARNDMAEE
+1031 EARNDMAEE

-1167 QRAAKSHGMKLTF
+1167 QRAAKSHGMKLTY

-1229 ALIAKGEANVEFT
+1229 ALIAKGEANVELT

-1309 VDVSEPAAEVSSAVR
+1309 VDVSEPAAEISDATR

-1334 AARRGGTRA
+1334 AARRGGKRA
-1343 SMAGPKA
+1343 SIDRYSYQGKSMTENSEIYSYDFLTHQPDMKVVELPPMKMGFVDFKAARKDAVREGFENLKANGATVDEVKAVIKNRYSGRQILVTKSALVHSIDGNKQRIKTNALLSSAAGGIVKNAIPINAIKNDKEGPTGTYAMIAVAKA
-1350 KTASSKSLAL
+1350 GEKYVAAVMTVEQYTDNVLSIYGQDLQDQLHAMSGRIDKKGGSLSSKWNQGYLEN
-1360 AEAMEEDGASRE
+1360 EAPNSATSMLSIADV
-1372 EIWRKTGWIRGADG
+1372 IRI
-1386 QWRFEVDD
+1386 V
-1394 SKAEFR
+1394 
-1400 PNGDA
+1400 N
-1405 RLLGEPR
+1405 
-1412 YRRLEE
+1412 
-1418 LTDKWGDS
+1418 
-1426 FEKGGE
+1426 
-1432 PLTEAEEAEM
+1432 
-1442 EALQE
+1442 
-1447 EYSDRVWEKKYEL
+1447 
-1460 QDFLKHD
+1460 
-1467 ELYEAYPMLRHTTL
+1467 TTYQS
-1481 RFEKLDPGVKGKFDK
+1481 
-1496 RNGAIILSDSLFGKG
+1496 ILSD
-1511 PETLLHEIQHIIQK
+1511 
-1525 YEGFQ
+1525 
-1530 GGTSPEYWARR
+1530 
-1541 DYESGDRLQERLQ
+1541 DV
-1554 REYSDILN
+1554 
-1562 GLTKEEQNDY
+1562 
-1572 IRYQEIDGELERLF
+1572 LEA
-1586 YSEKLGDTEKYDR
+1586 LG
-1599 MDAEHDRLYEKLY
+1599 
-1612 PKEWFGKLLDLK
+1612 
-1624 RQMENPGEVYLGQY
+1624 
-1638 INSAGEIEARETAS
+1638 
-1652 RRKMTAE
+1652 E
-1659 ERQNKMPDLGWDRA
+1659 ERNP
-1673 LLTEDTGNGYSIA
+1673 EGYYA
-1686 EIKGEKQDYGIGVVL
+1686 K
-1701 DTKLFDGVK
+1701 
-1710 PRYWGKVLGK
+1710 
-1720 FVYENLAGTELRT
+1720 
-1733 FDENGNEQT
+1733 
-1742 VYLARENDRVRKD
+1742 RV
-1755 GANNSHRVIDKLAR
+1755 
-1769 YTGDNTRAL
+1769 
-1778 AVVHISELLATSEHE
+1778 
-1793 NTTDEHNHQW
+1793 
-1803 MDSRGWEHRKTYIQ
+1803 
-1817 DAAGNIYSATL
+1817 
-1828 NIARGNDRNILYD
+1828 
-1841 INNVRRI
+1841 
-1848 DEGSIAGGA
+1848 
-1857 VSSTRRSGRDSL
+1857 
-1869 TSHNA
+1869 
-1874 SLDGRIAQ
+1874 
-1882 NDRNVKKKFSLSPT
+1882 KFSLSQQTDEEYNLAVRSGDMEKAQEMVEAAAKKAGYTIHAYHGTARADRVGTEFREDRATSGPMAFFTDSKEIAGNYARDKADTSLAYDEEYADYSTQFRVKKNGKSIPVTDLWNTLPMRERMRIREAGKHITFDDKAENIIYDPNAEYGVGAYDAYTLNQHGGNAIAALVSNWLEDGNLYNEESKFLDVLKLAGIEGVEYKDPDERHEKVYDVFLKIKNPFDTASVDMDFLEDFENWYDDQDETKYERENMQADMWDKNGITAMEWAEERLRDDVENGTNYSWVTIPDAVTDYLKSKGYDGIKDVGGKGGGEGHTVWIPFTGKQVKSAEAAVYTDDGGLIPLSQRFKANKRDIRYSLTPT

-1911 KAEEAKQDAHQS
+1911 KAEEAKQT
-1923 ILSDDVL
+1923 
-1930 KALGEERNPEGY
+1930 
-1942 YAQRVKFSLGQQT
+1942 AQ
-1955 ESKRL
+1955 
-1960 LTDEEKAD
+1960 
-1968 KGIRV
+1968 
-1973 YGRGEGQVY
+1973 
-1982 KAVPG
+1982 
-1987 DTVELISQGYWERNP
+1987 
-2002 DGTWEEGKYYNLG
+2002 
-2015 SIEVP
+2015 
-2020 KNGDENT
+2020 
-2027 LVVTGL
+2027 
-2033 PNRAKF
+2033 
-2039 ASDETPN
+2039 
-2046 YILSG
+2046 
-2051 GRMALN
+2051 
-2057 RSSAN
+2057 
-2062 NNTSEKIKGAV
+2062 
-2073 ESEIYSMVGLRK
+2073 
-2085 DGYFYRIIKS
+2085 
-2095 EKEIDY
+2095 
-2101 IKGGKIRRSVNHAT
+2101 
-2115 GEKED
+2115 
-2120 GYSVWE
+2120 
-2126 YPKYPGDL
+2126 
-2134 VEVTGE
+2134 
-2140 AISIGSD
+2140 
-2147 GEPVLDVHTVKFVRV
+2147 
-2162 IEDWMEQYHKG
+2162 
-2173 KELFKEKYGWSDAQ
+2173 
-2187 LEQALRGGY
+2187 
-2196 QLNRDLPQAAS
+2196 
-2207 STPQKFSLTPTEK
+2207 
-2220 AQRAQ
+2220 
-2225 ERAETAIVKAE
+2225 
-2236 EAKQAAKESYKR
+2236 ESYKR

-2262 YDNEALGKLLEAP
+2262 YDNEALGKLLESP

-2494 NGKQVYPLRTWVKA
+2494 NGRQVYPLRTWVKA
-2508 ADMGNYGL
+2508 ADMENYGL

-2579 DAEDLAEFYNW
+2579 DAEDLAEFYEW

-2620 TAEEYEKKKQERL
+2620 TAEENEKKKQERL
-2633 EGMQKAYLESFGTS
+2633 EGVQKAYLESFGTS

-2708 PKAALEKLQA
+2708 PKAALEKLQE

-2733 EGAPK
+2733 EGTPK

-2940 TESAYVHMML
+2940 TESAYVHMMM
-2950 DVEGYVQQAQESDRS
+2950 DVEGYVQQAQESERS

-3118 YDIEEAFQNYVQ
+3118 YNIEEAFQNYVQ
-3130 YLGDILFH
+3130 YLGDILYH

-3336 VSGMFAPAEFM
+3336 ISGMFAPAEFM

-3394 LAFHSKGM
+3394 LAFHAKNPFL
-3402 WKRMANLFQIEPLN
+3402 RMANIFQIEPLN

-3617 KKRLQYPLDMD
+3617 KQRLQYPLDMD
-3628 DPMTY
+3628 NPMTY

-3723 ELAAQENLTD
+3723 ELSEQENLTD

-3748 NDEIDKLMD
+3748 NDAIDKLMD

-3777 GRSEKEWAADFAN
+3777 GRSEKEWAADFAS

-3795 KYSGKQREAI
+3795 KYSGKQREVI
-3805 DEKLVPKSAKFYNE
+3805 DEELVPKSAKFYNE
-3819 MTAAGVSAGNALKIE
+3819 MTAAGVSAGSALKIE

-3862 KEAYAALGA
+3862 QEAYAALGA

-3892 VYAEFWT
+3892 AYAEFWT

-3910 DGKSISGSRKEKV
+3910 NGKSISGSRKEKV

-3940 MGQEYENVRW
+3940 MGQEYENVKW

>member
-14 KNRQAAGN
+14 KNRKAAGN

-36 DEYMQKKGQNQ
+36 DEYMQQKGQNQ

-195 AKKLLEDADEVESY
+195 AKKLLKDADEVESY

-218 QVLLQQVQQYKTQ
+218 QGLLQQVQRYKTQ

-365 YAQLLEKVDGWKREY
+365 YAQLLEKVDGWKKEY

-428 RENIQYKPVDELLDR
+428 RENIRYKTVDELLDR

-451 DWGNSAAERAAITF
+451 NWGNSAAERAAITF

-474 LANTEMTQEQYDR
+474 LANAEMTQEQYDR

-510 KANQDGQQAAL
+510 NANPDGQQAAL

-531 YLDMLETGSQNAAD
+531 YLDMFETGSQNAAD

-597 NRDWQAGKQRE
+597 NRDWQEGKQRE

-618 LKNGSKFE
+618 LQNGSKFE

-683 MKFASQMAGLMK
+683 MKLASQMAGLMK

-756 AKYIYKL
+756 EKYIYKL

-779 RIGEGMEEVASAIAG
+779 RIGEGLEEVASAVAG

-800 LTGETDLTAKELV
+800 LTGESSLSAEELV
-813 DEFTVGVLLSMV
+813 NEFTVGVLLSMV

-843 KSNVI
+843 KSHVI

-890 IKRARSDW
+890 IKRAKSDW

-985 TARDAQQRLDILEQ
+985 AARDAQQRLDILEQ
-999 EKTARAAERAQRTA
+999 EKAARAAERAQRAA
-1013 ERDGQENTP
+1013 ERAGQENTK

-1031 PQTAQKEARNDMAEE
+1031 TQTAQEEARNDIAEE

-1128 RFSDVA
+1128 RFSNVA

-1167 QRAAKSHGMKLTF
+1167 QRAAKSHGMKLTY

-1229 ALIAKGEANVEFT
+1229 ALIAKGEANVELT

-1334 AARRGGTRA
+1334 AARRGGKRA
-1343 SMAGPKA
+1343 SIDRYSYQGKSMTENSEIYSYDFLTHQPDMKVVELPALDSVKTNGKIDKEKTVAHGIENAKA
-1350 KTASSKSLAL
+1350 IGEGMSDTVASVTNRYTGRKILISKRALLHGLYGDNISRLRTNARISAL
-1360 AEAMEEDGASRE
+1360 AGDVISSAIPVNALSTENDQALGTYAMVSIA
-1372 EIWRKTGWIRGADG
+1372 
-1386 QWRFEVDD
+1386 
-1394 SKAEFR
+1394 
-1400 PNGDA
+1400 
-1405 RLLGEPR
+1405 
-1412 YRRLEE
+1412 
-1418 LTDKWGDS
+1418 
-1426 FEKGGE
+1426 
-1432 PLTEAEEAEM
+1432 
-1442 EALQE
+1442 
-1447 EYSDRVWEKKYEL
+1447 
-1460 QDFLKHD
+1460 
-1467 ELYEAYPMLRHTTL
+1467 
-1481 RFEKLDPGVKGKFDK
+1481 
-1496 RNGAIILSDSLFGKG
+1496 
-1511 PETLLHEIQHIIQK
+1511 
-1525 YEGFQ
+1525 
-1530 GGTSPEYWARR
+1530 
-1541 DYESGDRLQERLQ
+1541 
-1554 REYSDILN
+1554 
-1562 GLTKEEQNDY
+1562 
-1572 IRYQEIDGELERLF
+1572 
-1586 YSEKLGDTEKYDR
+1586 
-1599 MDAEHDRLYEKLY
+1599 
-1612 PKEWFGKLLDLK
+1612 
-1624 RQMENPGEVYLGQY
+1624 
-1638 INSAGEIEARETAS
+1638 SAGEGKTVAIITTVEQHT
-1652 RRKMTAE
+1652 
-1659 ERQNKMPDLGWDRA
+1659 NKFLNMESIDIAHA
-1673 LLTEDTGNGYSIA
+1673 LSGRM
-1686 EIKGEKQDYGIGVVL
+1686 
-1701 DTKLFDGVK
+1701 VK
-1710 PRYWGKVLGK
+1710 K
-1720 FVYENLAGTELRT
+1720 
-1733 FDENGNEQT
+1733 
-1742 VYLARENDRVRKD
+1742 
-1755 GANNSHRVIDKLAR
+1755 
-1769 YTGDNTRAL
+1769 
-1778 AVVHISELLATSEHE
+1778 
-1793 NTTDEHNHQW
+1793 
-1803 MDSRGWEHRKTYIQ
+1803 
-1817 DAAGNIYSATL
+1817 
-1828 NIARGNDRNILYD
+1828 
-1841 INNVRRI
+1841 
-1848 DEGSIAGGA
+1848 EGSL
-1857 VSSTRRSGRDSL
+1857 SSTRDGDSPE
-1869 TSHNA
+1869 TEANA
-1874 SLDGRIAQ
+1874 ATFTLSIADVIRIV
-1882 NDRNVKKKFSLSPT
+1882 NT
-1896 EKAQRAQ
+1896 
-1903 ERAETAAA
+1903 TY
-1911 KAEEAKQDAHQS
+1911 QS

-1930 KALGEERNPEGY
+1930 EALGEERNPEGY

-1982 KAVPG
+1982 KAVSG

-2039 ASDETPN
+2039 ESDETPN

-2162 IEDWMEQYHKG
+2162 IEDWMEQYQKG

-2196 QLNRDLPQAAS
+2196 QLNRELPQAAS
-2207 STPQKFSLTPTEK
+2207 STPPKFSLTPTEK

-2225 ERAETAIVKAE
+2225 ERAETAAAKAE
-2236 EAKQAAKESYKR
+2236 EAKQEAQESYKR

-2296 LMNLGTATLPAD
+2296 LMDLGTATLPAD

-2329 REDFGDD
+2329 REDFGD

-2408 NEKRFGLKREE
+2408 NEKRFGLKREK

-2486 QKRGFPFL
+2486 QKRGFPYL
-2494 NGKQVYPLRTWVKA
+2494 NGRQVYPLRTWVKA

-2590 YDAQTAEADARQKAE
+2590 YDGQTAEADARQKAE

-2633 EGMQKAYLESFGTS
+2633 EGVQKAYLESFGTS
-2647 EPDFPYG
+2647 EPNFPYG

-2708 PKAALEKLQA
+2708 PKAALEKLQE

-2733 EGAPK
+2733 EGTPK

-2816 PEVVSQLAALYL
+2816 PEVVSQLAAMYL

-2950 DVEGYVQQAQESDRS
+2950 DVEGYVQQAQESERS

-3012 IDKVKCENAMKEYRG
+3012 IDRVKCENAMKEYRG

-3309 GEFRKEIDFLTGKMG
+3309 GEFRKEIDFLTGKKG

-3394 LAFHSKGM
+3394 LAFHAKNPFL
-3402 WKRMANLFQIEPLN
+3402 RMANIFQIEPLN

-3617 KKRLQYPLDMD
+3617 KQRLQYPLDMD

-3748 NDEIDKLMD
+3748 NDAIDKLMD

-3777 GRSEKEWAADFAN
+3777 GRSEKEWAADFAS

-3795 KYSGKQREAI
+3795 KYSGKQREVI
-3805 DEKLVPKSAKFYNE
+3805 DEELVPKSAKFYGE